1 MKKSLKCFNVVTIIA
16 LLLSITL
23 PSPSAFA
30 EIHKKSWDELQGN
43 DVRIKAEQVNAEI
56 YRGEVAEREHVF
68 QYTIE
73 NTGDTPIQELV
84 LKQNNENEITFLS
97 QSMKVNGEKLPENK
111 VADFYVEEKDKGG
124 KLLSSNLKIRDLKS
138 HEKMT
143 VLIKASRTQH
153 FNKEYKQKI
162 SVQKDQVQIGSM
174 SFDVEGIPSE
184 DKVEATADD
193 EADSSKKSVV
203 PSVNNTTKKV
213 DEKLKVSVEDTNK
226 PTSNTE
232 LVKQP
237 VTEAEKQ
244 PEKEVAKQSDA
255 EVQAASENAS
265 KVQIQ
270 VGDKQGFG
278 DPLYSVITAG
288 DLVQTGNVT
297 LGLTTDHYG
306 RQSLGYK
313 TNKMTV
319 DVDNDDSTF
328 NSSTGAF
335 PTIPAGSKVK
345 KAYLF
350 WTAAMGVP
358 GNITDRKVT
367 EDQVRQPVKMKMGN
381 KQYAEV
387 SADSIRKA
395 DYLPYISN
403 YSGSGAGYVAY
414 ADVTNVIAQQGISQ
428 TLTVANV
435 PQIKDVTGGGY
446 YWGNWNLILVYEN
459 YKETVK
465 DMKIWEGLVS
475 QKSTAWTDVSVNKIN
490 TPKEGAFKAKFS
502 YFSSQGDPAEKDG
515 YAYDYGEYDF
525 GAGYIKIKN
534 INGKDND
541 ANDSSMTEVQVDGTN
556 EFVTK
561 KYPGYNP
568 DWTNSF
574 STDIHTY
581 HFEGPNQ
588 VKNDLKEAKMR
599 FRANGATGDI
609 YVLNNATFVTEHNA
623 PNLQVDKKALD
634 SAGKEIKEVKAG
646 EEITYKIEVKN
657 DTKNNQAPVS
667 NVKGFDK
674 LDDRLEYVPGSI
686 QYVTGSNTGQKTDDA
701 SDDEAEFVNNQID
714 FRIGEGADAKDGGV
728 LKPGESAVLT
738 FKVKVKE
745 SIKSDTTVKNVV
757 AVKGQD
763 SAEIKYESEDDAN
776 VTVTIPKEVPGEI
789 EARKIASNKSPKL
802 GDEVE
807 YRITFKNKVKDG
819 RLDVLTIEDELPSS
833 LEFVKDS
840 LKAEGVQPEP
850 VELKFENGKIIA
862 KYPAITDMEERSI
875 VFKTKVKEN
884 AEIGKEITNKATVS
898 DKTTSPKNIEEKIT
912 PQHKAGRIDAKKKA
926 TNKKPKL
933 GEEFEYQI
941 SFNNTVENG
950 KLEAVT
956 IEDEIPANLEFIQG
970 SERAEG
976 AGPSPVELKV
986 ENGKVIAKY
995 PAITDTKER
1004 SIIFK
1009 VKVKEE
1015 AKAGE
1020 TIVNKAVVS
1029 DPNGQSEHPEEKVTP
1044 DYKDGKVDVDKS
1056 VTNQTPKLGEEVEY
1070 RITFHNTVENGKLE
1084 KVMIEDTLPA
1094 GVEYVKDSLKAEGIK
1109 PEPVELKME
1118 NGKIIA
1124 KYPEITDTEKRSIV
1138 FKVKVKDSAK
1148 VGEAIVNKAIAK
1160 DPKHDP
1166 VDAKVVITPQSKK
1179 GEIAATKVVNNEKPK
1194 LGEEIE
1200 YRISFHN
1207 TVENGKI
1214 AEVRVE
1220 DTIPKGLEYVE
1231 NSIKAEGEAPSPV
1244 ELTVEAGVVKAK
1256 YIDITDTKERSIVF
1270 KVKVKEEVEV
1280 GKEIVNKAI
1289 VDDTKHQPI
1298 EPEER
1303 ITPQHKDGII
1313 NAAKI
1318 VDNPS
1323 PKLGEEVEYRISF
1336 KNTVENGKLEKVKIE
1351 DTIPN
1356 GLEYVKGSE
1365 KAEGDK
1371 PAPVKLHVKDGK
1383 VIAEYENI
1391 TDTKERSIVFTVKVK
1406 EEAEIGKEIV
1416 NQAIVDDTKDSK
1428 KPEAKITPLHKDGKI
1443 KAKKSVNNETPK
1455 LGEEVEYRISFK
1467 NTVENGKLAEVKIE
1481 DTLPE
1486 GLEYVENS
1494 LKAEGA
1500 GPNPVELKMENGK
1513 VLAKYPEITDIE
1525 ERSITFKVKVK
1536 EEVKV
1541 GEKIV
1546 NKAIVDD
1553 TKHDPIN
1560 PKAEITPQYKDGKI
1574 EAEKVVNNP
1583 SPKLEE
1589 EVEYRIS
1596 FKNTVEHGK
1605 LAGVIIEDD
1614 LPNGLEYV
1622 KGSLQAEGSKPDP
1635 VELKF
1640 ENGKVLA
1647 KYPEITD
1654 TKERSITF
1662 KVKVKGNVS
1671 DTIINQAIV
1680 SDTKHPP
1687 ETPKAEIIPQHKDG
1701 KLEAKKVVN
1710 NLLPKLGEE
1719 VEYRISFKNTV
1730 ENGKLAEVK
1739 IEDTLPEGLEYVE
1752 NSLKAEGAG
1761 TDSVELK
1768 FENGKILAKYPEI
1781 TDTKERSITFK
1792 VKVKDEVKIGGKIVN
1807 KAIIDDTKK
1816 EPETPT
1822 AEITPQH
1829 KDGKVEAEKT
1839 VNNPSPKLG
1848 EEIEYRISFKN
1859 TVENGK
1865 LAEVKIEDTLPN
1877 GLEYVKD
1884 SLQAEGSKPN
1894 PVELK
1899 VKDGK
1904 VIAKYPEI
1912 TDIEERS
1919 IVFKAKVKEDFK
1931 VGEGIVNKVV
1941 VDDTKDPKTREV
1953 TVTPEYKDGKL
1964 KAEKFV
1970 NNKKP
1975 KLGEEVEYRIN
1986 FKNTVENGKLVEV
1999 KVEDEIPAGLE
2010 YVENS
2015 LQAEGSKP
2023 NPVELKFE
2031 NGKVMAKYPVITDTK
2046 ERSIVFK
2053 AKVKEEAEIG
2063 KEIVNKAIVVDT
2075 THEPEKPYVEIT
2087 PQYKDGKIVA
2097 EKVANNHK
2105 PKLGEE
2111 VEYRIRFKN
2120 TVENG
2125 KLAEVNIKDTLPK
2138 GLEYVEGSITAEGSK
2153 PKPVE
2158 LKVENGK
2165 VTAKYPAITD
2175 TEERSIVFK
2184 AKVKESVKAG
2194 EEIVNEAIVDDTKN
2208 VPEEPYVPITP
2219 QYKDGKI
2226 EARKEVSNHEPKL
2239 GEEIEYRI
2247 IFNNT
2252 VKDGKLAEVKI
2263 EDEIPAG
2270 LEFVQGS
2277 EKAEGDEPKPV
2288 ELKVENGKVIAT
2300 YSEIIDTKE
2309 RSIAFKVKV
2318 KDSVAIGKG
2327 ITNKAIIHVDDPN
2340 HPIIEPTAKITP
2352 QYKDGKVKA
2361 DKKVSKKDPK
2371 LGEEI
2376 EYRISFHNTVKD
2388 GKLAEVKIE
2397 DEIPSGLEYVKDSL
2411 KAEGEEPAP
2420 VELKEEAGKVTA
2432 KYENITD
2439 TKERSIIFK
2448 VKVKD
2453 SVEVDKA
2460 IVNKAIVDDTKNPPE
2475 RPEVYITPQHKD
2487 GKVKADKKV
2496 SKKDPKLGEE
2506 VEYQIRFKNTVE
2518 NGKLAEV
2525 KIEDQLP
2532 TGLEYVKDSLK
2543 SEGNEPNPVELK
2555 EEAGKITAKYENI
2568 TDTAER
2574 SIIFKVKVTE
2584 VAKVGKKIVNTAI
2597 VDDDNPKN
2605 PPQKPEAIITP
2616 EYKDGKLK
2624 AEKTVNNPAP
2634 KLGEEVEYRITFR
2647 NVVEHGKVAKVK
2659 IKDELPSSLEFVEGS
2674 ERAEGENPKPLH
2686 VKVKNGIVLAEYP
2699 EIVDTK
2705 ERSIIFK
2712 VKVKEKAKVGEE
2724 IVNTAV
2730 VEDTINPP
2738 EQPNVTI
2745 QPQYKDGAL
2754 QAEKTV
2760 SNQEPKLGEEVEYRI
2775 SFENTVENGRL
2786 TEVKVEDEIPAGLE
2800 YVQDSIKSDGPE
2812 PNPVELKVENGKVTV
2827 KYPEITDM
2835 KKRSIIFKVKV
2846 QETVQVGKEIINKAI
2861 VDDNNPTTPPVE
2873 SLIPITPQY
2882 KDGKLEARKE
2892 VSNHEPK
2899 LGEEIEYRIT
2909 FNGTVDGGKLVDVK
2923 IEDEI
2928 PAGLEYVKDSLEAVG
2943 DKPVPT
2949 ELKVE
2954 NGKVTAKYPEIT
2966 DTKERSI
2973 IFKAKVK
2980 ETVKVGGEI
2989 TNKAIIHVD
2998 DPNHPVIE
3006 PTATIKPE
3014 YKDGQLKAMKAVS
3027 NKEPKLGEEVEYRIS
3042 FKNTV
3047 ENGKV
3052 AEVKVEDEIPAGL
3065 EYVQD
3070 SLRFEGAEPNP
3081 VELKVEFGKVIAKYL
3096 DIADRKERSIIFKA
3110 KVKETVETGEK
3121 IVNKAIVGDTIN
3133 QPEEPVVSITPQY
3146 KDGML
3151 KAEKEVS
3158 NKEPKLGEE
3167 VEYRISFKNTV
3178 ENGKLA
3184 EVKIE
3189 DQLPDGLEYVKDS
3202 VKAKGAIEVKVENGK
3217 LTAKYENIIDTKE
3230 RNITFKVKVKEKAGE
3245 EIVNRAIVDDG
3256 INQPLEP
3263 TVSIKPKEPEVKP
3276 EDPKEPEVKPEDPKE
3291 PEVKPEDPKE
3301 PEVKPEDPKEP
3312 EVKPEDPKEPE
3323 VKPEDPK
3330 EPEVKPEDPKEPEV
3344 KPEDP
3349 KEPEVKPED
3358 PKEPEVKPED
3368 PKEPEVKPEDPKEP
3382 EVKPE
3387 DPKEPEVKPE
3397 DPKEPEVKP
3406 EDPKEPE
3413 VKPEDP
3419 KEPEVKPE
3427 DPKEPEVKPEDPK
3440 EPEVKPED
3448 PKEPEVKPEDPK
3460 EPEVKPEDPKEPEV
3474 KPEDPKEPEVKPED
3488 PKEPEVKPEDPKE
3501 PEVKLEK
3508 PEVRLEKL
3516 IKEPQVK
3523 VERELPKTGAASPW
3537 MVSVGAGISFLVGGV
3552 LFVLGRRRKQ

>member
-1 MKKSLKCFNVVTIIA
+1 MKQVLKCFNVVTMIT
-16 LLLSITL
+16 LLLSIIL

-30 EIHKKSWDELQGN
+30 TEINKKSWDELQGN
-43 DVRIKAEQVNAEI
+43 DVKIKAEKVNAEM

-73 NTGDTPIQELV
+73 NTGDKPIQELV
-84 LKQNNENEITFLS
+84 IKQNNDNEIIFLP
-97 QSMKVNGEKLPENK
+97 QSVKVNGEKLPENK
-111 VADFYVEEKDKGG
+111 IGDFYIEEKDKGG

-153 FNKEYKQKI
+153 FNKEFKQKI
-162 SVQKDQVQIGSM
+162 SVQKDQVQIGNM
-174 SFDVEGIPSE
+174 SVDVEGIPSE
-184 DKVEATADD
+184 DKVEANGDD
-193 EADSSKKSVV
+193 EADSSKKEVGSITN
-203 PSVNNTTKKV
+203 SKTKEV
-213 DEKLKVSVEDTNK
+213 DGKLKVSVEDKN
-226 PTSNTE
+226 TSTQKTE
-232 LVKQP
+232 IEKVKQP
-237 VTEAEKQ
+237 EAEKQ
-244 PEKEVAKQSDA
+244 LEKEEKQSPLAVKQSDA

-270 VGDKQGFG
+270 TGDKQGFG
-278 DPLYSVITAG
+278 DPLYSTIAPG
-288 DLVQTGNVT
+288 NLVQTGNVT
-297 LGLTTDHYG
+297 LGLTSDHYG
-306 RQSLGYK
+306 RQSMGYK

-335 PTIPAGSKVK
+335 PNIPAGSKVK

-350 WTAAMGVP
+350 WTAAMGLP
-358 GNITDRKVT
+358 GNIADRKVT

-381 KQYAEV
+381 KEYAEV

-414 ADVTNVIAQQGISQ
+414 ADVTNVVAQQGISQ

-435 PQIKDVTGGGY
+435 PQIKDVTGSGY

-475 QKSTAWTDVSVNKIN
+475 QKSTAWTDISVNKIN

-502 YFSSQGDPAEKDG
+502 YFSSQGDPADNDG

-525 GAGYIKIKN
+525 GLGYQKFKN
-534 INGKDND
+534 IKGKDND
-541 ANDSSMTEVQVDGTN
+541 VNDSSMTEVQVDGTN

-581 HFEGPNQ
+581 HLEGPTQ

-599 FRANGATGDI
+599 FRAYGGGGDI

-634 SAGKEIKEVKAG
+634 SAGKEIKDVKAG
-646 EEITYKIEVKN
+646 EEFTYQIEVKN

-686 QYVTGSNTGQKTDDA
+686 QYVTGSNKGQKTDDA
-701 SDDEAEFVNNQID
+701 NDDEAEFVNNQID
-714 FRIGEGADAKDGGV
+714 FRVGEGADAKNGGV
-728 LKPGESAVLT
+728 LKPGESTVIT
-738 FKVKVKE
+738 FKVKVKD
-745 SIKSDTTVKNVV
+745 SVQSDTTVTNVV
-757 AVKGQD
+757 VVKGQD
-763 SAEIKYESEDDAN
+763 SAEIKYETEDDAN
-776 VTVTIPKEVPGEI
+776 VTVTTPKEVPGEI
-789 EARKIASNKSPKL
+789 EARKIASNKTPKL

-807 YRITFKNKVKDG
+807 YRITFKNKTKDG

-833 LEFVKDS
+833 LEYVKDS
-840 LKAEGVQPEP
+840 LKAEGVKPEP
-850 VELKFENGKIIA
+850 VELKFENGKVIA
-862 KYPAITDMEERSI
+862 KYPEIMDMEERSI
-875 VFKTKVKEN
+875 VFKTKVKET
-884 AEIGKEITNKATVS
+884 AKIGEEIVNKATVS
-898 DKTTSPKNIEEKIT
+898 DKTNPPKDLEEKIT
-912 PQHKAGRIDAKKKA
+912 PQHKAGKIDAKKKA

-941 SFNNTVENG
+941 SFKNTVENG
-950 KLEAVT
+950 KLDAVT
-956 IEDEIPANLEFIQG
+956 IEDEIPANLEFVQG

-976 AGPSPVELKV
+976 TEPNPVELKV

-995 PAITDTKER
+995 PEITDTKER
-1004 SIIFK
+1004 SIAFK

-1029 DPNGQSEHPEEKVTP
+1029 EPNGQSEHPEEKITP
-1044 DYKDGKVDVDKS
+1044 NYKYGKVDVEKN

-1070 RITFHNTVENGKLE
+1070 RITFYNTVENGKLE
-1084 KVMIEDTLPA
+1084 TVLVEDTLPK

-1109 PEPVELKME
+1109 PEPVELKVE
-1118 NGKIIA
+1118 DGKVMA
-1124 KYPEITDTEKRSIV
+1124 KYPEIMDTEKRSIV

-1160 DPKHDP
+1160 DPKNEP
-1166 VDAKVVITPQSKK
+1166 VESKVVITPQSKK
-1179 GEIAATKVVNNEKPK
+1179 GEIAATKVVNNKKPK

-1207 TVENGKI
+1207 TVENGKL
-1214 AEVRVE
+1214 ETVRVE

-1231 NSIKAEGEAPSPV
+1231 NSIKAEGEEPGPV
-1244 ELTVEAGVVKAK
+1244 ELAVENGIVKAK
-1256 YIDITDTKERSIVF
+1256 YIDIMDMKERSIVF
-1270 KVKVKEEVEV
+1270 KVKVKEEVKV
-1280 GKEIVNKAI
+1280 DKEIVNKAI
-1289 VDDTKHQPI
+1289 VDDTKNPPI

-1313 NAAKI
+1313 DSKKT

-1336 KNTVENGKLEKVKIE
+1336 KNTVENGKLEKVIIE

-1371 PAPVKLHVKDGK
+1371 PAPLKLSVKDGK
-1383 VIAEYENI
+1383 VIAEYDNI
-1391 TDTKERSIVFTVKVK
+1391 TDMKERSIVFKVKVK
-1406 EEAEIGKEIV
+1406 EEAEVGKEII
-1416 NQAIVDDTKDSK
+1416 NKAIVDDMKDPK
-1428 KPEAKITPLHKDGKI
+1428 EPEAKITPLHKDGKI
-1443 KAKKSVNNETPK
+1443 KAKKIVNNETPKLGEEVEYRISMKNTVKNGKLTDVTVEDTLPEGLEYVENSLKAEGAGIDSVELKFENGKVMAKYPEIMDTEERSIVFKVKVKEEVKVGKKIINKATIDDSQNKPVNPTAEITPQYKDGKLEAKKTVNNETPKLGEEVEYRINFKNTVEHGKLTEVKIEDDLPNGLEYVKDSLKVEGSKPDPVELKFENGKVMAKYPEITDTKERSITFKVKVKGKVSDSIVNEAIVSDTKHPPETPTAEIIPQHKDGKVKAKKTVNNETPK

-1467 NTVENGKLAEVKIE
+1467 NTVENGKLAEVK
-1481 DTLPE
+1481 L
-1486 GLEYVENS
+1486 
-1494 LKAEGA
+1494 
-1500 GPNPVELKMENGK
+1500 
-1513 VLAKYPEITDIE
+1513 
-1525 ERSITFKVKVK
+1525 
-1536 EEVKV
+1536 
-1541 GEKIV
+1541 
-1546 NKAIVDD
+1546 
-1553 TKHDPIN
+1553 
-1560 PKAEITPQYKDGKI
+1560 
-1574 EAEKVVNNP
+1574 
-1583 SPKLEE
+1583 
-1589 EVEYRIS
+1589 
-1596 FKNTVEHGK
+1596 
-1605 LAGVIIEDD
+1605 EDD

-1622 KGSLQAEGSKPDP
+1622 KDSLRAEGTKPD
-1635 VELKF
+1635 
-1640 ENGKVLA
+1640 
-1647 KYPEITD
+1647 
-1654 TKERSITF
+1654 
-1662 KVKVKGNVS
+1662 
-1671 DTIINQAIV
+1671 
-1680 SDTKHPP
+1680 
-1687 ETPKAEIIPQHKDG
+1687 
-1701 KLEAKKVVN
+1701 
-1710 NLLPKLGEE
+1710 
-1719 VEYRISFKNTV
+1719 
-1730 ENGKLAEVK
+1730 
-1739 IEDTLPEGLEYVE
+1739 
-1752 NSLKAEGAG
+1752 
-1761 TDSVELK
+1761 
-1768 FENGKILAKYPEI
+1768 
-1781 TDTKERSITFK
+1781 
-1792 VKVKDEVKIGGKIVN
+1792 
-1807 KAIIDDTKK
+1807 
-1816 EPETPT
+1816 
-1822 AEITPQH
+1822 
-1829 KDGKVEAEKT
+1829 
-1839 VNNPSPKLG
+1839 
-1848 EEIEYRISFKN
+1848 
-1859 TVENGK
+1859 
-1865 LAEVKIEDTLPN
+1865 
-1877 GLEYVKD
+1877 
-1884 SLQAEGSKPN
+1884 

-1912 TDIEERS
+1912 TDTEERS
-1919 IVFKAKVKEDFK
+1919 IVFKAKVKEEFK
-1931 VGEGIVNKVV
+1931 VGEGLVNKVV
-1941 VDDTKDPKTREV
+1941 VDDTKDPTTSEV
-1953 TVTPEYKDGKL
+1953 TITPEYKDGKL

-1975 KLGEEVEYRIN
+1975 KLGEEIEYRIS

-2023 NPVELKFE
+2023 SPVELKFE
-2031 NGKVMAKYPVITDTK
+2031 NGKVMAKYLEIMDTK
-2046 ERSIVFK
+2046 ERSIIFK
-2053 AKVKEEAEIG
+2053 VRVKEEAEIG

-2075 THEPEKPYVEIT
+2075 KNEPEEPHVEIT
-2087 PQYKDGKIVA
+2087 PQYKDGKIA
-2097 EKVANNHK
+2097 AQKVANNHK

-2111 VEYRIRFKN
+2111 VEYRISFKN

-2125 KLAEVNIKDTLPK
+2125 KLAEVNIKDALPN

-2158 LKVENGK
+2158 LHVKNNKVM
-2165 VTAKYPAITD
+2165 AKYPAITD

-2184 AKVKESVKAG
+2184 AKVKESAKVG

-2208 VPEEPYVPITP
+2208 LPEEPYVPITP

-2270 LEFVQGS
+2270 LEFVEGS
-2277 EKAEGDEPKPV
+2277 EKAEGEEPKPV
-2288 ELKVENGKVIAT
+2288 ELKVENGKVMAK
-2300 YSEIIDTKE
+2300 YSEIMDTQE
-2309 RSIAFKVKV
+2309 RSIVFKVKV
-2318 KDSVAIGKG
+2318 KDSVTIGKD

-2340 HPIIEPTAKITP
+2340 HPVIDPTAKITP
-2352 QYKDGKVKA
+2352 QYKDGKIA
-2361 DKKVSKKDPK
+2361 AHKKVNNHKPK

-2376 EYRISFHNTVKD
+2376 EYRISFNNTVKD

-2397 DEIPSGLEYVKDSL
+2397 DEIPFGLEYVKDSL
-2411 KAEGEEPAP
+2411 KAEGDKPSP
-2420 VELKEEAGKVTA
+2420 VELKEEAGKVSA

-2439 TKERSIIFK
+2439 MKERSIIFK

-2475 RPEVYITPQHKD
+2475 RPEVDITPQHKD
-2487 GKVKADKKV
+2487 GKFKANKKV

-2506 VEYQIRFKNTVE
+2506 VEYRISFKNTVE

-2532 TGLEYVKDSLK
+2532 NGLEYVKDSLK
-2543 SEGNEPNPVELK
+2543 AEGNEPNPVELK

-2584 VAKVGKKIVNTAI
+2584 AVKVGKKIVNTAI

-2616 EYKDGKLK
+2616 EYKNGKIK

-2647 NVVEHGKVAKVK
+2647 NVVEHGKLAKVK
-2659 IKDELPSSLEFVEGS
+2659 IKDELPNSLEFVEGS
-2674 ERAEGENPKPLH
+2674 ERAEGDNPKPLH
-2686 VKVKNGIVLAEYP
+2686 VKVKNGTVLAEYP
-2699 EIVDTK
+2699 EITDTK
-2705 ERSIIFK
+2705 ERSIVFK
-2712 VKVKEKAKVGEE
+2712 AKVKEKAKIGEA

-2738 EQPNVTI
+2738 EKPNVAI
-2745 QPQYKDGAL
+2745 QPQHKEGVL

-2760 SNQEPKLGEEVEYRI
+2760 SNHEPKLGEEVEYRI
-2775 SFENTVENGRL
+2775 SFENTVENGKL

-2812 PNPVELKVENGKVTV
+2812 PNPVELKVENGKVIA
-2827 KYPEITDM
+2827 KYPEITDT

-2846 QETVQVGKEIINKAI
+2846 QETVQVGKEIINKAV
-2861 VDDNNPTTPPVE
+2861 VDDNNPTNPPVE

-2928 PAGLEYVKDSLEAVG
+2928 PSGLEYVKESLEAVG

-2954 NGKVTAKYPEIT
+2954 NGKVTVKYPEIT

-2973 IFKAKVK
+2973 IFKVKVK
-2980 ETVKVGGEI
+2980 ESVKVGEEI

-2998 DPNHPVIE
+2998 DPNHPVME

-3014 YKDGQLKAMKAVS
+3014 YKDGKLKATK
-3027 NKEPKLGEEVEYRIS
+3027 
-3042 FKNTV
+3042 TV
-3047 ENGKV
+3047 N
-3052 AEVKVEDEIPAGL
+3052 
-3065 EYVQD
+3065 
-3070 SLRFEGAEPNP
+3070 
-3081 VELKVEFGKVIAKYL
+3081 
-3096 DIADRKERSIIFKA
+3096 
-3110 KVKETVETGEK
+3110 
-3121 IVNKAIVGDTIN
+3121 
-3133 QPEEPVVSITPQY
+3133 
-3146 KDGML
+3146 
-3151 KAEKEVS
+3151 

-3184 EVKIE
+3184 EVKVE
-3189 DQLPDGLEYVKDS
+3189 DEIPAGLEYVQDS
-3202 VKAKGAIEVKVENGK
+3202 IRFEGAEPNPIELKMEFGKVI
-3217 LTAKYENIIDTKE
+3217 AKYLEITDTKE
-3230 RNITFKVKVKEKAGE
+3230 RSIIFKVKVKAAPSKG
-3245 EIVNRAIVDDG
+3245 ITNRAVVDDK
-3256 INQPLEP
+3256 INPPLEP
-3263 TVSIKPKEPEVKP
+3263 TVTILPKTKEDLKIPEEPKEPEVKP
-3276 EDPKEPEVKPEDPKE
+3276 EEPKEPKEPEVKPEEPKEPKE
-3291 PEVKPEDPKE
+3291 PEVKPEE
-3301 PEVKPEDPKEP
+3301 
-3312 EVKPEDPKEPE
+3312 
-3323 VKPEDPK
+3323 
-3330 EPEVKPEDPKEPEV
+3330 
-3344 KPEDP
+3344 
-3349 KEPEVKPED
+3349 
-3358 PKEPEVKPED
+3358 
-3368 PKEPEVKPEDPKEP
+3368 
-3382 EVKPE
+3382 
-3387 DPKEPEVKPE
+3387 
-3397 DPKEPEVKP
+3397 
-3406 EDPKEPE
+3406 
-3413 VKPEDP
+3413 
-3419 KEPEVKPE
+3419 
-3427 DPKEPEVKPEDPK
+3427 
-3440 EPEVKPED
+3440 
-3448 PKEPEVKPEDPK
+3448 
-3460 EPEVKPEDPKEPEV
+3460 
-3474 KPEDPKEPEVKPED
+3474 
-3488 PKEPEVKPEDPKE
+3488 
-3501 PEVKLEK
+3501 
-3508 PEVRLEKL
+3508 
-3516 IKEPQVK
+3516 
-3523 VERELPKTGAASPW
+3523 
-3537 MVSVGAGISFLVGGV
+3537 
-3552 LFVLGRRRKQ
+3552 

>member
-43 DVRIKAEQVNAEI
+43 DVRIKAEKVNAEI

-73 NTGDTPIQELV
+73 NTGDKPIQELV
-84 LKQNNENEITFLS
+84 IKQNNDNEIIFLP
-97 QSMKVNGEKLPENK
+97 QSVKVNGEKLPENK
-111 VADFYVEEKDKGG
+111 IGDFYIEEKDKGG
-124 KLLSSNLKIRDLKS
+124 KPLSSNLKIRDLKS

-143 VLIKASRTQH
+143 VLIKASRAQH

-297 LGLTTDHYG
+297 LGLKDNHYTRLSMGKQSNKTTV
-306 RQSLGYK
+306 
-313 TNKMTV
+313 N
-319 DVDNDDSTF
+319 VDNDVTTF

-335 PTIPAGSKVK
+335 PNIPAGSKVK

-350 WTAAMGVP
+350 WTAAMGTPASGYKDYRVS
-358 GNITDRKVT
+358 D
-367 EDQVRQPVKMKMGN
+367 EDVRQPVKMKMGN
-381 KQYAEV
+381 KEYAEV

-395 DYLPYISN
+395 NSLPYISN

-414 ADVTNVIAQQGISQ
+414 ADVTNVIAKQGISQ
-428 TLTVANV
+428 TVTVANI
-435 PQIKDVTGGGY
+435 PQIKFENGGGY

-465 DMKIWEGLVS
+465 DMKIWEGLVA
-475 QKSTAWTDVSVNKIN
+475 QKDAVNWTGININHIN
-490 TPKEGAFKAKFS
+490 TPKDGAFKAKFS
-502 YFSSQGDPAEKDG
+502 YFSSQGDPAEDKGIVKDG

-525 GAGYIKIKN
+525 GYGYVKLKN
-534 INGKDND
+534 IDGKDD
-541 ANDSSMTEVQVDGTN
+541 DVNDSTMTEIQVDGTN

-581 HFEGPNQ
+581 HLEGPSQ
-588 VKNDLKEAKMR
+588 VKNDLTSGNIHFKAKY
-599 FRANGATGDI
+599 ATGDI

-745 SIKSDTTVKNVV
+745 SIKSNTTVKNVV

-875 VFKTKVKEN
+875 VFKTKVKET
-884 AEIGKEITNKATVS
+884 AKIGEEIVNKAIVS
-898 DKTTSPKNIEEKIT
+898 DKTNPPKNIEEKIT
-912 PQHKAGRIDAKKKA
+912 PQHKAGKIDAKKKA

-995 PAITDTKER
+995 PEITDTKER

-1148 VGEAIVNKAIAK
+1148 VGGAIVNKAIAK
-1160 DPKHDP
+1160 DPKNEP
-1166 VDAKVVITPQSKK
+1166 VESDVVITPQSKK
-1179 GEIAATKVVNNEKPK
+1179 GEIAATKVVNNKKPK

-1207 TVENGKI
+1207 MVENGKL
-1214 AEVRVE
+1214 AEARVE

-1270 KVKVKEEVEV
+1270 KVKVKEEAEV
-1280 GKEIVNKAI
+1280 
-1289 VDDTKHQPI
+1289 
-1298 EPEER
+1298 
-1303 ITPQHKDGII
+1303 
-1313 NAAKI
+1313 
-1318 VDNPS
+1318 
-1323 PKLGEEVEYRISF
+1323 
-1336 KNTVENGKLEKVKIE
+1336 
-1351 DTIPN
+1351 
-1356 GLEYVKGSE
+1356 
-1365 KAEGDK
+1365 
-1371 PAPVKLHVKDGK
+1371 
-1383 VIAEYENI
+1383 
-1391 TDTKERSIVFTVKVK
+1391 
-1406 EEAEIGKEIV
+1406 GKEIV

-1486 GLEYVENS
+1486 GVEYVENS

-1513 VLAKYPEITDIE
+1513 VLAKYPEIADIE

-1596 FKNTVEHGK
+1596 FKNTVEYGK
-1605 LAGVIIEDD
+1605 LAEVIIEDD

-1622 KGSLQAEGSKPDP
+1622 KGSLQAEGSKPNP

-1768 FENGKILAKYPEI
+1768 FENGKIMAKYPEI

-1912 TDIEERS
+1912 TDKEERS

-1931 VGEGIVNKVV
+1931 VGEGIINKVV

-1953 TVTPEYKDGKL
+1953 TITPEYKDGKL

-1999 KVEDEIPAGLE
+1999 KIEDEIPAGLE

-2125 KLAEVNIKDTLPK
+2125 KLAEVSIKDTLPK

-2226 EARKEVSNHEPKL
+2226 EARKEVSNYEPKL

-2277 EKAEGDEPKPV
+2277 EKAEGAEPKPV

-2300 YSEIIDTKE
+2300 YAEIMDTEE
-2309 RSIAFKVKV
+2309 RSIVFKVKV
-2318 KDSVAIGKG
+2318 KESVTIGKA

-2352 QYKDGKVKA
+2352 QYKDGKIIA
-2361 DKKVSKKDPK
+2361 HKKVNNDKPK

-2376 EYRISFHNTVKD
+2376 EYRISFSNTVKD

-2411 KAEGEEPAP
+2411 KAEGDKPAP

-2453 SVEVDKA
+2453 TAEVDKA
-2460 IVNKAIVDDTKNPPE
+2460 IVNRAIVDDTKNPPE
-2475 RPEVYITPQHKD
+2475 RPEVEITPQYKE
-2487 GKVKADKKV
+2487 GKVKADKNV

-2506 VEYQIRFKNTVE
+2506 VEYRISFKNTVE
-2518 NGKLAEV
+2518 NGKLAEL

-2532 TGLEYVKDSLK
+2532 AGLEYVKDSLK
-2543 SEGNEPNPVELK
+2543 AEGNEPNPVELK

-2574 SIIFKVKVTE
+2574 SISFKVKVTE
-2584 VAKVGKKIVNTAI
+2584 AVKVGKTIVNKAI
-2597 VDDDNPKN
+2597 VDDHNPKN

-2659 IKDELPSSLEFVEGS
+2659 IKDELPTGLEFVEGS

-2786 TEVKVEDEIPAGLE
+2786 TEVKIEDEIPAGLE

-2812 PNPVELKVENGKVTV
+2812 PDPVELKVENGKVTA

-2892 VSNHEPK
+2892 VSNHAPK

-2980 ETVKVGGEI
+2980 DTVKVGGEI

-3014 YKDGQLKAMKAVS
+3014 YKDGKLKATKAVS
-3027 NKEPKLGEEVEYRIS
+3027 NKEPKIGEEVEYRIS

-3312 EVKPEDPKEPE
+3312 EVKPEDPKES
-3323 VKPEDPK
+3323 
-3330 EPEVKPEDPKEPEV
+3330 EVKPEDPKEPEV

>member
-30 EIHKKSWDELQGN
+30 EIHKKNWDELQGN

-288 DLVQTGNVT
+288 DLVQTGNTT
-297 LGLTTDHYG
+297 LGLVDEKTRYG
-306 RQSLGYK
+306 RQSLGYRTDK
-313 TNKMTV
+313 YTV
-319 DVDNDDSTF
+319 NVDKVDGNF

-335 PTIPAGSKVK
+335 PQIPAGSKVK

-350 WTAAMGVP
+350 WTAAMGTPLYAKENVVS
-358 GNITDRKVT
+358 D
-367 EDQVRQPVKMKMGN
+367 EDVRQPVKMKMGN
-381 KQYAEV
+381 KEYTEV

-395 DYLPYISN
+395 KAISYISD
-403 YSGSGAGYVAY
+403 YSTGVNGDGYVAY
-414 ADVTNVIAQQGISQ
+414 ADVTNVIMEQGISQ
-428 TLTVANV
+428 TVTVANV
-435 PQIKDVTGGGY
+435 PQMTGDKGNGY

-465 DMKIWEGLVS
+465 DMKIWEGLVV
-475 QKSTAWTDVSVNKIN
+475 QKSTAWANISVNKIN

-502 YFSSQGDPAEKDG
+502 YFSSQGDPAENDG
-515 YAYDYGEYDF
+515 YAWDYGEYDF
-525 GAGYIKIKN
+525 GLGYQKLKN
-534 INGKDND
+534 INGKEND
-541 ANDSSMTEVQVDGTN
+541 VNDSSMTEVQVDGTN

-581 HFEGPNQ
+581 HLEGPKQ
-588 VKNDLKEAKMR
+588 VKSDLKEAKMR
-599 FRANGATGDI
+599 FRANSGYGDI

-728 LKPGESAVLT
+728 LKPGESAILT

-776 VTVTIPKEVPGEI
+776 VTITIPKEVPGEI

-819 RLDVLTIEDELPSS
+819 CLDVLTIEDELPSS

-840 LKAEGVQPEP
+840 LKAEGEKPEP

-912 PQHKAGRIDAKKKA
+912 PQHKAGKIDAKKKA
-926 TNKKPKL
+926 TNKHPKL

-956 IEDEIPANLEFIQG
+956 IEDEIPANLEFVQG

-995 PAITDTKER
+995 PEITDTKER

-1015 AKAGE
+1015 AKVGE

-1029 DPNGQSEHPEEKVTP
+1029 EQNGQSEHPEEKVTP

-1084 KVMIEDTLPA
+1084 NVLVEDTLPKD
-1094 GVEYVKDSLKAEGIK
+1094 VEYVKDSLKAEGIK

-1118 NGKIIA
+1118 DGKIIA
-1124 KYPEITDTEKRSIV
+1124 KYPEITDTEKRNIV

-1160 DPKHDP
+1160 DPKNKP
-1166 VDAKVVITPQSKK
+1166 VESDVVITPQSKK
-1179 GEIAATKVVNNEKPK
+1179 GEIAATKVVNNKKPK

-1207 TVENGKI
+1207 MVENGKL

-1391 TDTKERSIVFTVKVK
+1391 TDTKERSIVFKVKVK
-1406 EEAEIGKEIV
+1406 EEAEVGKEIV

-1486 GLEYVENS
+1486 GVEYVENS

-1541 GEKIV
+1541 GGKIV

-1605 LAGVIIEDD
+1605 LAEVIIEDD

-1622 KGSLQAEGSKPDP
+1622 KGSLQAEGSKPNP

-1671 DTIINQAIV
+1671 DTIVNQAIV

-1687 ETPKAEIIPQHKDG
+1687 ETPKVEIIPQHKDG

-1719 VEYRISFKNTV
+1719 VEYQISFKNTV

-1768 FENGKILAKYPEI
+1768 FENGKIMAKYPEI

-1792 VKVKDEVKIGGKIVN
+1792 VKVKGNVSDTIVN
-1807 KAIIDDTKK
+1807 QAIVSDTKHP
-1816 EPETPT
+1816 PETPKV
-1822 AEITPQH
+1822 EIIPQH
-1829 KDGKVEAEKT
+1829 KDGKLEAKKV

-1848 EEIEYRISFKN
+1848 EEVEYRISFKN

-1865 LAEVKIEDTLPN
+1865 LAEVRIEDNLPN

-1884 SLQAEGSKPN
+1884 SVKAEGSKPE
-1894 PVELK
+1894 PVELQ

-2023 NPVELKFE
+2023 SPVELKFE

-2087 PQYKDGKIVA
+2087 PQYKDGKIIA

-2138 GLEYVEGSITAEGSK
+2138 GLEYVEGSITVEGSK

-2158 LKVENGK
+2158 LQVKNNKVM
-2165 VTAKYPAITD
+2165 AKYPAITD

-2277 EKAEGDEPKPV
+2277 EKAEGAEPKPV

-2300 YSEIIDTKE
+2300 YAEIMDTEE
-2309 RSIAFKVKV
+2309 RSIVFKVKV
-2318 KDSVAIGKG
+2318 KESVTIGKA

-2352 QYKDGKVKA
+2352 QYKDGKIIA
-2361 DKKVSKKDPK
+2361 HKKVNSDKPK

-2376 EYRISFHNTVKD
+2376 EYRISFSNTVKD

-2411 KAEGEEPAP
+2411 KAEGDEPAP

-2453 SVEVDKA
+2453 TAEVDKA
-2460 IVNKAIVDDTKNPPE
+2460 IVNRAIVDDTKNPPE
-2475 RPEVYITPQHKD
+2475 RPEVEITPQYKE
-2487 GKVKADKKV
+2487 GKVKADKNV

-2506 VEYQIRFKNTVE
+2506 VEYRISFKNTVE
-2518 NGKLAEV
+2518 NGKLVEL

-2532 TGLEYVKDSLK
+2532 AGLEYVKDSLK
-2543 SEGNEPNPVELK
+2543 AEGNEPNPVELK

-2574 SIIFKVKVTE
+2574 SISFKVKVTE
-2584 VAKVGKKIVNTAI
+2584 AVKVGKTIVNKAI
-2597 VDDDNPKN
+2597 VDDHNPKN

-2659 IKDELPSSLEFVEGS
+2659 IKDELPTGLEFVEGS

-2738 EQPNVTI
+2738 EQPNIAI

-2812 PNPVELKVENGKVTV
+2812 PNPVELKVENGKVTA

-2846 QETVQVGKEIINKAI
+2846 QETVQVGKGIINKAI

-2954 NGKVTAKYPEIT
+2954 NGKVTTKYPEIT

-3014 YKDGQLKAMKAVS
+3014 YKDGKLKATKA
-3027 NKEPKLGEEVEYRIS
+3027 
-3042 FKNTV
+3042 
-3047 ENGKV
+3047 
-3052 AEVKVEDEIPAGL
+3052 
-3065 EYVQD
+3065 
-3070 SLRFEGAEPNP
+3070 
-3081 VELKVEFGKVIAKYL
+3081 
-3096 DIADRKERSIIFKA
+3096 
-3110 KVKETVETGEK
+3110 
-3121 IVNKAIVGDTIN
+3121 
-3133 QPEEPVVSITPQY
+3133 
-3146 KDGML
+3146 
-3151 KAEKEVS
+3151 VS

-3189 DQLPDGLEYVKDS
+3189 DQLPTGLEYVKDS

-3301 PEVKPEDPKEP
+3301 PEVKPKDPKEP

-3368 PKEPEVKPEDPKEP
+3368 PKEPEVKPEDPK
-3382 EVKPE
+3382 K
-3387 DPKEPEVKPE
+3387 
-3397 DPKEPEVKP
+3397 
-3406 EDPKEPE
+3406 
-3413 VKPEDP
+3413 
-3419 KEPEVKPE
+3419 
-3427 DPKEPEVKPEDPK
+3427 
-3440 EPEVKPED
+3440 
-3448 PKEPEVKPEDPK
+3448 
-3460 EPEVKPEDPKEPEV
+3460 
-3474 KPEDPKEPEVKPED
+3474 
-3488 PKEPEVKPEDPKE
+3488 

-3537 MVSVGAGISFLVGGV
+3537 MMSVGAGISFLVGGV

>member
-1 MKKSLKCFNVVTIIA
+1 MKQVLKCFNVVTMIT
-16 LLLSITL
+16 LLLSIIL

-30 EIHKKSWDELQGN
+30 TEINKKSWDELQGN
-43 DVRIKAEQVNAEI
+43 DVKIKADQVNAEM
-56 YRGEVAEREHVF
+56 YKGEVAEREHVF
-68 QYTIE
+68 QYKIE
-73 NTGDTPIQELV
+73 NTGDTPIRELV
-84 LKQNNENEITFLS
+84 IKQNNDNGIEFLS
-97 QSMKVNGEKLPENK
+97 QSVKVNGEKLLENK
-111 VADFYVEEKDKGG
+111 VADFYVEEKDNGG
-124 KLLSSNLKIRDLKS
+124 KVLSSNLKIQDLKS

-143 VLIKASRTQH
+143 VLIKARRAQH

-162 SVQKDQVQIGSM
+162 SVQKDQLQIGNM
-174 SFDVEGIPSE
+174 SVDVEGLPSE
-184 DKVEATADD
+184 EKLEANTDD
-193 EADSSKKSVV
+193 EADSSKKAIGS
-203 PSVNNTTKKV
+203 TTDSKTKEV
-213 DEKLKVSVEDTNK
+213 DGKLKVSVEDKN
-226 PTSNTE
+226 TSAQKTE
-232 LVKQP
+232 IEKIKQP
-237 VTEAEKQ
+237 EAEKQ
-244 PEKEVAKQSDA
+244 LEKEKKQSPLAVKQSDA

-270 VGDKQGFG
+270 TGDKQGFG
-278 DPLYSVITAG
+278 DPLYSTIAPG
-288 DLVQTGNVT
+288 NLVQTGNVT
-297 LGLTTDHYG
+297 LGLTSDHYG
-306 RQSLGYK
+306 RQSMGYK

-335 PTIPAGSKVK
+335 PNIPAGSKVK

-350 WTAAMGVP
+350 WTAAMGLP
-358 GNITDRKVT
+358 GNIADRKVT
-367 EDQVRQPVKMKMGN
+367 EDQVRQPVKMRMGN
-381 KQYAEV
+381 KEYAEV
-387 SADSIRKA
+387 TADSIRKA

-414 ADVTNVIAQQGISQ
+414 AEVTNIIAQQGISQ

-475 QKSTAWTDVSVNKIN
+475 QKSTAWTDISVNKIN

-502 YFSSQGDPAEKDG
+502 YFSSQGDPADNDG

-525 GAGYIKIKN
+525 GLGYQKFKN
-534 INGKDND
+534 IKGKDND
-541 ANDSSMTEVQVDGTN
+541 VNDSSMTEVQVDGTN

-581 HFEGPNQ
+581 HLEGPTQ
-588 VKNDLKEAKMR
+588 VKNDLKEGKMR
-599 FRANGATGDI
+599 FRAYGGGGDI

-634 SAGKEIKEVKAG
+634 STGKEVKEIKAG
-646 EEITYKIEVKN
+646 EEFTYQIEVKN

-686 QYVTGSNTGQKTDDA
+686 QYVSGSSKGNKTDDA

-714 FRIGEGADAKDGGV
+714 FRVGEGANAKDGGV
-728 LKPGESAVLT
+728 LKPGESTVIT
-738 FKVKVKE
+738 FKVKVKD
-745 SIKSDTTVKNVV
+745 SVQSDTTVKNVV
-757 AVKGQD
+757 VVKGQD
-763 SAEIKYESEDDAN
+763 SAEIKYETEDDAN
-776 VTVTIPKEVPGEI
+776 VTVTTLKEVPGEI
-789 EARKIASNKSPKL
+789 EARKIASNKTPKL

-807 YRITFKNKVKDG
+807 YRITFKNKTKDG

-833 LEFVKDS
+833 LEYVKDS
-840 LKAEGVQPEP
+840 LKAEGVKPEP
-850 VELKFENGKIIA
+850 VELKFENGKVIA
-862 KYPAITDMEERSI
+862 KYPEIMDMEERSI
-875 VFKTKVKEN
+875 VFKTKVKET
-884 AEIGKEITNKATVS
+884 AKIGEEIVNKATVR
-898 DKTTSPKNIEEKIT
+898 DKTNPPKNLEEKIT
-912 PQHKAGRIDAKKKA
+912 PQHKAGKIAAKKKA

-933 GEEFEYQI
+933 GEEVEYQI
-941 SFNNTVENG
+941 SFKNTVENG
-950 KLEAVT
+950 KLDAVT
-956 IEDEIPANLEFIQG
+956 IEDEIPANLEFVQG

-976 AGPSPVELKV
+976 TEPNPVELKV

-995 PAITDTKER
+995 PEITDTKER
-1004 SIIFK
+1004 SIAFK

-1029 DPNGQSEHPEEKVTP
+1029 EPNGQSEHPEEKITP
-1044 DYKDGKVDVDKS
+1044 DYKYGKVDVEKS

-1070 RITFHNTVENGKLE
+1070 RITFYNTVENGKLE
-1084 KVMIEDTLPA
+1084 KVLVEDTLPK

-1109 PEPVELKME
+1109 PEPVELKVE
-1118 NGKIIA
+1118 DGKVMA

-1160 DPKHDP
+1160 DPKNEP
-1166 VDAKVVITPQSKK
+1166 VESKVVITPQSKK
-1179 GEIAATKVVNNEKPK
+1179 GEIAATKVVNNKKPK

-1207 TVENGKI
+1207 TVENGKL
-1214 AEVRVE
+1214 EKVRVE

-1231 NSIKAEGEAPSPV
+1231 NSIKAEGEAPEPV
-1244 ELTVEAGVVKAK
+1244 ELAVENGIVKAK
-1256 YIDITDTKERSIVF
+1256 YIDIMDMKERSIVF
-1270 KVKVKEEVEV
+1270 KVKVKEEVKV
-1280 GKEIVNKAI
+1280 DKEIVNKAI
-1289 VDDTKHQPI
+1289 VDDTKNPPI

-1313 NAAKI
+1313 DSKKT

-1336 KNTVENGKLEKVKIE
+1336 KNTVENGKLEKVIIE

-1371 PAPVKLHVKDGK
+1371 PAPLKLSVKDGK
-1383 VIAEYENI
+1383 VIAEYDNI
-1391 TDTKERSIVFTVKVK
+1391 TDMKERSIVFKVKVK
-1406 EEAEIGKEIV
+1406 EEAEVGKEII
-1416 NQAIVDDTKDSK
+1416 NKAIVDDMKDPK
-1428 KPEAKITPLHKDGKI
+1428 EPEAKITPLHKDGKI
-1443 KAKKSVNNETPK
+1443 KAKKIVNNETPKLGEEVEYRISMKNTVKNGKLTDVIVEDTLPEGLEYVENSLKAEGAGIDSVELKFENGKVMAKYPEITDTEERSIVFKVKVKEEVKVGKKIINKATIDDSQNKPVNPTAEITPQYKDGKLEAKKIVNNETPKLGEEVEYRISFKNTVEHGKLTEVKIEDDLPNGLEYVKDSLKVEGSKPDPVELKFENGKVMAKYPEITDTKERSITFKVKVKGKVSDSIVNEAIVSDTKHPPETPTAEIIPQHKDGKVKAKKTVNNETPKLGEEVEYRISFKNTVEDGKLAEVKIEDTLPEGLEYVENSVKAEGTKPDPVELKMENGKVMAKYPEITDTEERSITFKVKVKEEVKVGKKIVNKAIVDDTKNEPETPTAEITPQHKDGKVEAKKTVNNETPK

-1481 DTLPE
+1481 D
-1486 GLEYVENS
+1486 N
-1494 LKAEGA
+1494 
-1500 GPNPVELKMENGK
+1500 
-1513 VLAKYPEITDIE
+1513 
-1525 ERSITFKVKVK
+1525 
-1536 EEVKV
+1536 
-1541 GEKIV
+1541 
-1546 NKAIVDD
+1546 
-1553 TKHDPIN
+1553 
-1560 PKAEITPQYKDGKI
+1560 
-1574 EAEKVVNNP
+1574 
-1583 SPKLEE
+1583 
-1589 EVEYRIS
+1589 
-1596 FKNTVEHGK
+1596 
-1605 LAGVIIEDD
+1605 
-1614 LPNGLEYV
+1614 
-1622 KGSLQAEGSKPDP
+1622 
-1635 VELKF
+1635 
-1640 ENGKVLA
+1640 
-1647 KYPEITD
+1647 
-1654 TKERSITF
+1654 
-1662 KVKVKGNVS
+1662 
-1671 DTIINQAIV
+1671 
-1680 SDTKHPP
+1680 
-1687 ETPKAEIIPQHKDG
+1687 
-1701 KLEAKKVVN
+1701 
-1710 NLLPKLGEE
+1710 
-1719 VEYRISFKNTV
+1719 
-1730 ENGKLAEVK
+1730 
-1739 IEDTLPEGLEYVE
+1739 
-1752 NSLKAEGAG
+1752 
-1761 TDSVELK
+1761 
-1768 FENGKILAKYPEI
+1768 
-1781 TDTKERSITFK
+1781 
-1792 VKVKDEVKIGGKIVN
+1792 
-1807 KAIIDDTKK
+1807 
-1816 EPETPT
+1816 
-1822 AEITPQH
+1822 
-1829 KDGKVEAEKT
+1829 
-1839 VNNPSPKLG
+1839 
-1848 EEIEYRISFKN
+1848 
-1859 TVENGK
+1859 
-1865 LAEVKIEDTLPN
+1865 LPN

-1884 SLQAEGSKPN
+1884 SLRAEGTKPD

-1912 TDIEERS
+1912 TDTEERS
-1919 IVFKAKVKEDFK
+1919 IVFKAKVKEEFK
-1931 VGEGIVNKVV
+1931 VGEGLVNKVV
-1941 VDDTKDPKTREV
+1941 VDDTKDPTTSEV
-1953 TVTPEYKDGKL
+1953 TITPEYKDGKL

-1975 KLGEEVEYRIN
+1975 KLGEEVEYRI
-1986 FKNTVENGKLVEV
+1986 
-1999 KVEDEIPAGLE
+1999 
-2010 YVENS
+2010 S
-2015 LQAEGSKP
+2015 
-2023 NPVELKFE
+2023 
-2031 NGKVMAKYPVITDTK
+2031 
-2046 ERSIVFK
+2046 
-2053 AKVKEEAEIG
+2053 
-2063 KEIVNKAIVVDT
+2063 
-2075 THEPEKPYVEIT
+2075 
-2087 PQYKDGKIVA
+2087 
-2097 EKVANNHK
+2097 
-2105 PKLGEE
+2105 
-2111 VEYRIRFKN
+2111 FKN

-2125 KLAEVNIKDTLPK
+2125 KLAEVNIKDALPN

-2158 LKVENGK
+2158 LHVKNNKVM
-2165 VTAKYPAITD
+2165 AKYPEITD

-2184 AKVKESVKAG
+2184 AKVKESVKVG

-2208 VPEEPYVPITP
+2208 LPEEPYVPITP

-2263 EDEIPAG
+2263 EDKIPAG
-2270 LEFVQGS
+2270 LEFVEGS
-2277 EKAEGDEPKPV
+2277 EKAEGEEPKPV
-2288 ELKVENGKVIAT
+2288 ELKVENGKVMAK
-2300 YSEIIDTKE
+2300 YSEIMDTQE
-2309 RSIAFKVKV
+2309 RSIVFKVKV
-2318 KDSVAIGKG
+2318 KDSVTIGKD

-2340 HPIIEPTAKITP
+2340 HPVIDPTAKITP
-2352 QYKDGKVKA
+2352 QYKDGKIA
-2361 DKKVSKKDPK
+2361 AHKKVNNHKPK

-2376 EYRISFHNTVKD
+2376 EYRISFNNTVKD

-2397 DEIPSGLEYVKDSL
+2397 DEIPFGLEYVKDSL
-2411 KAEGEEPAP
+2411 KAEGDKPAP
-2420 VELKEEAGKVTA
+2420 VELKEEAGKVSA

-2439 TKERSIIFK
+2439 MKERSIIFK

-2475 RPEVYITPQHKD
+2475 RPEVDITPQHKD
-2487 GKVKADKKV
+2487 GKFKANKKV

-2506 VEYQIRFKNTVE
+2506 VEYRISFKNTVE

-2532 TGLEYVKDSLK
+2532 NGLEYVKDSLK
-2543 SEGNEPNPVELK
+2543 AEGNEPNPVELK

-2584 VAKVGKKIVNTAI
+2584 AVKVGKKIVNTAI

-2616 EYKDGKLK
+2616 EYKNGKIK

-2647 NVVEHGKVAKVK
+2647 NVVEHGKLAKVK
-2659 IKDELPSSLEFVEGS
+2659 IKDELPNSLEFVEGS
-2674 ERAEGENPKPLH
+2674 ERAEGDNPKPLH

-2699 EIVDTK
+2699 EITDTK
-2705 ERSIIFK
+2705 ERSIVFK
-2712 VKVKEKAKVGEE
+2712 AKVKEKAKIGEA

-2738 EQPNVTI
+2738 EKPNVAI
-2745 QPQYKDGAL
+2745 QPQHKEGVL

-2760 SNQEPKLGEEVEYRI
+2760 SNHEPKLGEEVEYRI
-2775 SFENTVENGRL
+2775 SFENTVENGKL

-2812 PNPVELKVENGKVTV
+2812 PNPVELKVENGKVTA
-2827 KYPEITDM
+2827 KYPEITDT

-2846 QETVQVGKEIINKAI
+2846 QETVQVGKEIINKAV
-2861 VDDNNPTTPPVE
+2861 VDDNNPTNPPVE

-2928 PAGLEYVKDSLEAVG
+2928 PSGLEYVKESLEAVG

-2954 NGKVTAKYPEIT
+2954 NGKVTVKYPEIT

-2973 IFKAKVK
+2973 IFKVKVK
-2980 ETVKVGGEI
+2980 ESVKVGEEI

-2998 DPNHPVIE
+2998 DPDHPVME

-3014 YKDGQLKAMKAVS
+3014 YKDGKLKATK
-3027 NKEPKLGEEVEYRIS
+3027 
-3042 FKNTV
+3042 TV
-3047 ENGKV
+3047 N
-3052 AEVKVEDEIPAGL
+3052 
-3065 EYVQD
+3065 
-3070 SLRFEGAEPNP
+3070 
-3081 VELKVEFGKVIAKYL
+3081 
-3096 DIADRKERSIIFKA
+3096 
-3110 KVKETVETGEK
+3110 
-3121 IVNKAIVGDTIN
+3121 
-3133 QPEEPVVSITPQY
+3133 
-3146 KDGML
+3146 
-3151 KAEKEVS
+3151 

-3184 EVKIE
+3184 EVKVE
-3189 DQLPDGLEYVKDS
+3189 DEIPAGLEYVQDS
-3202 VKAKGAIEVKVENGK
+3202 IRFEGAEPNPIELKMEFGKVI
-3217 LTAKYENIIDTKE
+3217 AKYLEITDTKE
-3230 RNITFKVKVKEKAGE
+3230 RSIIFKVKVKAAPSKG
-3245 EIVNRAIVDDG
+3245 ITNRAVVDDK
-3256 INQPLEP
+3256 INPPLEP
-3263 TVSIKPKEPEVKP
+3263 TVTILPKTKEDLKIPEEPKEPKEPEVKP
-3276 EDPKEPEVKPEDPKE
+3276 EEPKEPKEPEVKPEEPKEPKE
-3291 PEVKPEDPKE
+3291 PEVKPEEPKDLKK
-3301 PEVKPEDPKEP
+3301 PEV
-3312 EVKPEDPKEPE
+3312 
-3323 VKPEDPK
+3323 
-3330 EPEVKPEDPKEPEV
+3330 
-3344 KPEDP
+3344 
-3349 KEPEVKPED
+3349 
-3358 PKEPEVKPED
+3358 
-3368 PKEPEVKPEDPKEP
+3368 
-3382 EVKPE
+3382 
-3387 DPKEPEVKPE
+3387 
-3397 DPKEPEVKP
+3397 
-3406 EDPKEPE
+3406 
-3413 VKPEDP
+3413 
-3419 KEPEVKPE
+3419 
-3427 DPKEPEVKPEDPK
+3427 
-3440 EPEVKPED
+3440 
-3448 PKEPEVKPEDPK
+3448 
-3460 EPEVKPEDPKEPEV
+3460 
-3474 KPEDPKEPEVKPED
+3474 
-3488 PKEPEVKPEDPKE
+3488 
-3501 PEVKLEK
+3501 K

-3523 VERELPKTGAASPW
+3523 VEKELPKTGAAHSW
-3537 MVSVGAGISFLVGGV
+3537 MMSVGAGISFLVGGV
-3552 LFVLGRRRKQ
+3552 LFVLGRRKQ

>member
-1 MKKSLKCFNVVTIIA
+1 MKQVLKCFNVVTMIT
-16 LLLSITL
+16 LLLSIIL

-30 EIHKKSWDELQGN
+30 TEINKKSWDELQGN
-43 DVRIKAEQVNAEI
+43 DVKIKAEQVNAEI
-56 YRGEVAEREHVF
+56 YKGEVAEREHVF

-73 NTGDTPIQELV
+73 NTGATPIQELV
-84 LKQNNENEITFLS
+84 LKQNNENEITFPS
-97 QSMKVNGEKLPENK
+97 QSVKVNGEKLPENK

-124 KLLSSNLKIRDLKS
+124 KVLSSNLKIKDLKS

-143 VLIKASRTQH
+143 VLIKARRAQH
-153 FNKEYKQKI
+153 FNNEYKQKI
-162 SVQKDQVQIGSM
+162 SVQKDQLQIGNM
-174 SFDVEGIPSE
+174 SVDVEGIPSE
-184 DKVEATADD
+184 EKVAANADE
-193 EADSSKKSVV
+193 EADSSKKEVG
-203 PSVNNTTKKV
+203 PSANNTIKKV
-213 DEKLKVSVEDTNK
+213 DEKLKVSVEDKNN
-226 PTSNTE
+226 PTSKTE
-232 LVKQP
+232 PPKQP
-237 VTEAEKQ
+237 VTEAEKL
-244 PEKEVAKQSDA
+244 EKEAENQSDA
-255 EVQAASENAS
+255 KVQAASENAS
-265 KVQIQ
+265 KVQMQ
-270 VGDKQGFG
+270 TGDKQGFG
-278 DPLYSVITAG
+278 DPLYSTITAG
-288 DLVQTGNVT
+288 NLVQTGNVT

-335 PTIPAGSKVK
+335 PNIPAGSKVK

-350 WTAAMGVP
+350 WTAAMGTPTYPSKEYRVS
-358 GNITDRKVT
+358 DA
-367 EDQVRQPVKMKMGN
+367 DVREPVKMKMGN
-381 KQYAEV
+381 KGYAEV

-403 YSGSGAGYVAY
+403 YSGAGAGYVAY
-414 ADVTNVIAQQGISQ
+414 ADVTNVIAKQGISQ
-428 TLTVANV
+428 TVTVANV
-435 PQIKDVTGGGY
+435 PQIKFEKGSGY

-459 YKETVK
+459 HKETVK
-465 DMKIWEGLVS
+465 DMKIWEGLVA
-475 QKSTAWTDVSVNKIN
+475 QKSAAWTTIGINKIN

-502 YFSSQGDPAEKDG
+502 YFSSQGDPAENDI
-515 YAYDYGEYDF
+515 YAYDFGQYDF
-525 GAGYIKIKN
+525 GFGYKDLEN
-534 INGKDND
+534 INGKKND
-541 ANDSSMTEVQVDGTN
+541 VNDSSMTEVQVDGTN

-581 HFEGPNQ
+581 HLEGPAK
-588 VKNDLKEAKMR
+588 VKNDLKEGKMQ
-599 FRANGATGDI
+599 FKANGATGDI

-634 SAGKEIKEVKAG
+634 SAGKEIKDVKAG
-646 EEITYKIEVKN
+646 EEFTYQIEVKN

-686 QYVTGSNTGQKTDDA
+686 QYVSGSNKGNKTDNA

-714 FRIGEGADAKDGGV
+714 FRIGEGANAKDGGV
-728 LKPGESAVLT
+728 LNPGESAVIT
-738 FKVKVKE
+738 FKVKVKA
-745 SIKSDTTVKNVV
+745 SVQSDTTVKNIVV
-757 AVKGQD
+757 VKGQD
-763 SAEIKYESEDDAN
+763 SSEVNYETADDADI
-776 VTVTIPKEVPGEI
+776 TVTTPKEIPGEI
-789 EARKIASNKSPKL
+789 EAKKIASNKTPKL

-807 YRITFKNKVKDG
+807 YRITFKNKTKDG
-819 RLDVLTIEDELPSS
+819 RLDVLTIEDELPSN
-833 LEFVKDS
+833 LEYVKDS
-840 LKAEGVQPEP
+840 LKAEGAKPEP
-850 VELKFENGKIIA
+850 VELKFENGKVIA
-862 KYPAITDMEERSI
+862 KYPEIMDMEERSI
-875 VFKTKVKEN
+875 VFKTKVKET
-884 AEIGKEITNKATVS
+884 AKIGEEIVNKATVS
-898 DKTTSPKNIEEKIT
+898 DKTNPPKNLEEKIT
-912 PQHKAGRIDAKKKA
+912 PQHKAGKIAAKKKA

-941 SFNNTVENG
+941 SFQNTVENG
-950 KLEAVT
+950 KLDAVT
-956 IEDEIPANLEFIQG
+956 IEDEIPANLEFVQG

-976 AGPSPVELKV
+976 AEPNPVELKV

-995 PAITDTKER
+995 PEITDTKER
-1004 SIIFK
+1004 SIAFK

-1029 DPNGQSEHPEEKVTP
+1029 EPNGQTEHPEEKITP
-1044 DYKDGKVDVDKS
+1044 DYKYGKVDVEKS

-1070 RITFHNTVENGKLE
+1070 RITFYNTVENGKLE
-1084 KVMIEDTLPA
+1084 KVLVEDTLPK

-1109 PEPVELKME
+1109 PEPVELKVE
-1118 NGKIIA
+1118 DGKVMA

-1160 DPKHDP
+1160 DPKNEP
-1166 VDAKVVITPQSKK
+1166 VESKVVITPQSKK
-1179 GEIAATKVVNNEKPK
+1179 GEIAATKVVNNKKPK

-1207 TVENGKI
+1207 TVENGKLE
-1214 AEVRVE
+1214 EVRVE

-1231 NSIKAEGEAPSPV
+1231 NSIKAEGEAPGPV
-1244 ELTVEAGVVKAK
+1244 ELAVENGIVKAK
-1256 YIDITDTKERSIVF
+1256 YIDIMDMKERSIVF
-1270 KVKVKEEVEV
+1270 KVKVKEEAKVD
-1280 GKEIVNKAI
+1280 KEIVNKAI
-1289 VDDTKHQPI
+1289 VDDTKNPPI

-1313 NAAKI
+1313 DSKKT

-1336 KNTVENGKLEKVKIE
+1336 KNTVENGKLEKVIIE

-1371 PAPVKLHVKDGK
+1371 PAPLKLSVKDGK

-1391 TDTKERSIVFTVKVK
+1391 TDMKERSIVFKVKVK
-1406 EEAEIGKEIV
+1406 EEAEVGKEII
-1416 NQAIVDDTKDSK
+1416 NKAIVDDMKHPK
-1428 KPEAKITPLHKDGKI
+1428 EPEAKITPLHKDGKI

-1455 LGEEVEYRISFK
+1455 LGEEVEYRISMKNTVKYGKLTDVIIEDTLPEGLEYVENSLKAEGVGTDSVELKFENGKVMAKYPEIMDTEERSIVFKVKVKEGVTVGKKIINKATIDDSQNKPVNPTAEIIPQYKDGKLEAKKMVNNETPKLGEEVEYRISFK
-1467 NTVENGKLAEVKIE
+1467 NTVEHGKLTEVKIEDDLPNGLEYVKDSIKVEGSKPDPVELKFENGKVMAKYPEITDTKERSITFKVKVKGKVSDSIVNEAIVSDTKHPPETPTAEIIPQHKDGKVKAKKTVNNETPKLGEEVEYRISMKNTVEDGKLAEVKIE

-1494 LKAEGA
+1494 
-1500 GPNPVELKMENGK
+1500 
-1513 VLAKYPEITDIE
+1513 
-1525 ERSITFKVKVK
+1525 VK
-1536 EEVKV
+1536 
-1541 GEKIV
+1541 
-1546 NKAIVDD
+1546 
-1553 TKHDPIN
+1553 
-1560 PKAEITPQYKDGKI
+1560 
-1574 EAEKVVNNP
+1574 
-1583 SPKLEE
+1583 
-1589 EVEYRIS
+1589 
-1596 FKNTVEHGK
+1596 
-1605 LAGVIIEDD
+1605 
-1614 LPNGLEYV
+1614 
-1622 KGSLQAEGSKPDP
+1622 AEGSKPDP

-1640 ENGKVLA
+1640 ENGKVMA

-1654 TKERSITF
+1654 TEERSITF
-1662 KVKVKGNVS
+1662 KVKVKDEVKVGKKIVNKA
-1671 DTIINQAIV
+1671 IID
-1680 SDTKHPP
+1680 DTKNEP
-1687 ETPKAEIIPQHKDG
+1687 ETPTAEITPQHKDG
-1701 KLEAKKVVN
+1701 KVEAKKTVN
-1710 NLLPKLGEE
+1710 NETPKLGEE

-1730 ENGKLAEVK
+1730 ENGKLAEVT
-1739 IEDTLPEGLEYVE
+1739 I
-1752 NSLKAEGAG
+1752 
-1761 TDSVELK
+1761 
-1768 FENGKILAKYPEI
+1768 
-1781 TDTKERSITFK
+1781 
-1792 VKVKDEVKIGGKIVN
+1792 KD
-1807 KAIIDDTKK
+1807 D
-1816 EPETPT
+1816 
-1822 AEITPQH
+1822 
-1829 KDGKVEAEKT
+1829 
-1839 VNNPSPKLG
+1839 
-1848 EEIEYRISFKN
+1848 
-1859 TVENGK
+1859 
-1865 LAEVKIEDTLPN
+1865 LPN

-1884 SLQAEGSKPN
+1884 SLRAEGSKPD

-1912 TDIEERS
+1912 MDTEERS
-1919 IVFKAKVKEDFK
+1919 IVFKAKVKEEFK

-1941 VDDTKDPKTREV
+1941 VDDTKDPTTSEV
-1953 TVTPEYKDGKL
+1953 TITPEYKDGKL

-1975 KLGEEVEYRIN
+1975 KLGEEVEYRIS

-1999 KVEDEIPAGLE
+1999 
-2010 YVENS
+2010 
-2015 LQAEGSKP
+2015 
-2023 NPVELKFE
+2023 
-2031 NGKVMAKYPVITDTK
+2031 
-2046 ERSIVFK
+2046 
-2053 AKVKEEAEIG
+2053 
-2063 KEIVNKAIVVDT
+2063 
-2075 THEPEKPYVEIT
+2075 
-2087 PQYKDGKIVA
+2087 
-2097 EKVANNHK
+2097 
-2105 PKLGEE
+2105 
-2111 VEYRIRFKN
+2111 
-2120 TVENG
+2120 
-2125 KLAEVNIKDTLPK
+2125 NIKDTLPN
-2138 GLEYVEGSITAEGSK
+2138 GLEYIEGSITAEGSK

-2158 LKVENGK
+2158 LQVKNNKVM
-2165 VTAKYPAITD
+2165 AKYPEITD

-2184 AKVKESVKAG
+2184 AKVKESVKVG
-2194 EEIVNEAIVDDTKN
+2194 EEIVNEAIIDDTKN
-2208 VPEEPYVPITP
+2208 LPEGPYVPITP

-2270 LEFVQGS
+2270 LEFVEGS
-2277 EKAEGDEPKPV
+2277 EKAEGEEPKPV
-2288 ELKVENGKVIAT
+2288 ELKVENGKVMAK
-2300 YSEIIDTKE
+2300 YSEIMDTKE
-2309 RSIAFKVKV
+2309 RSIVFKVKV
-2318 KDSVAIGKG
+2318 KDSVAIGKD

-2340 HPIIEPTAKITP
+2340 HPVIDPTAKITP
-2352 QYKDGKVKA
+2352 QYKDGKIA
-2361 DKKVSKKDPK
+2361 THKKVNNHKPK

-2376 EYRISFHNTVKD
+2376 EYRISFNNTVKD

-2411 KAEGEEPAP
+2411 KAEGDKPAP
-2420 VELKEEAGKVTA
+2420 VELKEEAGKVSA

-2439 TKERSIIFK
+2439 MKERSIIFK

-2475 RPEVYITPQHKD
+2475 RPEVEITPQHKD

-2496 SKKDPKLGEE
+2496 NKKDPKLGEE
-2506 VEYQIRFKNTVE
+2506 VEYRISFKNTVE

-2543 SEGNEPNPVELK
+2543 SEGNEPAPVELK

-2659 IKDELPSSLEFVEGS
+2659 IKDELPTGLEFVEGS
-2674 ERAEGENPKPLH
+2674 ERAEGENPKPLY

-2699 EIVDTK
+2699 EITDMK
-2705 ERSIIFK
+2705 ERSIVFK

-2724 IVNTAV
+2724 IVNKAI

-2738 EQPNVTI
+2738 EQPNISI

-2760 SNQEPKLGEEVEYRI
+2760 SNHEPKLGEEVEYRI
-2775 SFENTVENGRL
+2775 SFENTVENGKL

-2812 PNPVELKVENGKVTV
+2812 PYPVELKVEHGKVTA
-2827 KYPEITDM
+2827 KYPEITDT
-2835 KKRSIIFKVKV
+2835 KKRSIIFKVRV
-2846 QETVQVGKEIINKAI
+2846 QETVQVGKEIVNKAI

-2928 PAGLEYVKDSLEAVG
+2928 PSGLEYVKDSLEAVG

-2954 NGKVTAKYPEIT
+2954 NGKVTVKYPEIT
-2966 DTKERSI
+2966 DTKERSV
-2973 IFKAKVK
+2973 IFKVKVK
-2980 ETVKVGGEI
+2980 ETAKVGGEI
-2989 TNKAIIHVD
+2989 TNKAIIEVD
-2998 DPNHPVIE
+2998 DPKHPVIE
-3006 PTATIKPE
+3006 PTAKIKPE
-3014 YKDGQLKAMKAVS
+3014 YKDG
-3027 NKEPKLGEEVEYRIS
+3027 KL
-3042 FKNTV
+3042 T
-3047 ENGKV
+3047 
-3052 AEVKVEDEIPAGL
+3052 A
-3065 EYVQD
+3065 
-3070 SLRFEGAEPNP
+3070 
-3081 VELKVEFGKVIAKYL
+3081 AK
-3096 DIADRKERSIIFKA
+3096 
-3110 KVKETVETGEK
+3110 T
-3121 IVNKAIVGDTIN
+3121 
-3133 QPEEPVVSITPQY
+3133 
-3146 KDGML
+3146 
-3151 KAEKEVS
+3151 VS

-3178 ENGKLA
+3178 ENGKLD
-3184 EVKIE
+3184 VVTIE
-3189 DQLPDGLEYVKDS
+3189 DEIPAGLEYVQGS
-3202 VKAKGAIEVKVENGK
+3202 IRFEGAEPNPIELKMEFGKVI
-3217 LTAKYENIIDTKE
+3217 AKYLEITDTKE
-3230 RNITFKVKVKEKAGE
+3230 RNIIFKAKVKEAPSKGITNKA
-3245 EIVNRAIVDDG
+3245 VVDDK
-3256 INQPLEP
+3256 INPPLEP
-3263 TVSIKPKEPEVKP
+3263 TVTILPKTKEDFKISEDPKEPKEPEVKP
-3276 EDPKEPEVKPEDPKE
+3276 EDPKEPKE
-3291 PEVKPEDPKE
+3291 
-3301 PEVKPEDPKEP
+3301 
-3312 EVKPEDPKEPE
+3312 
-3323 VKPEDPK
+3323 
-3330 EPEVKPEDPKEPEV
+3330 
-3344 KPEDP
+3344 
-3349 KEPEVKPED
+3349 
-3358 PKEPEVKPED
+3358 
-3368 PKEPEVKPEDPKEP
+3368 
-3382 EVKPE
+3382 
-3387 DPKEPEVKPE
+3387 
-3397 DPKEPEVKP
+3397 
-3406 EDPKEPE
+3406 
-3413 VKPEDP
+3413 
-3419 KEPEVKPE
+3419 
-3427 DPKEPEVKPEDPK
+3427 
-3440 EPEVKPED
+3440 
-3448 PKEPEVKPEDPK
+3448 
-3460 EPEVKPEDPKEPEV
+3460 
-3474 KPEDPKEPEVKPED
+3474 
-3488 PKEPEVKPEDPKE
+3488 
-3501 PEVKLEK
+3501 
-3508 PEVRLEKL
+3508 PEVRLEKI

-3523 VERELPKTGAASPW
+3523 TERELPKTGAASPW
-3537 MVSVGAGISFLVGGV
+3537 MMSVGAGISFLVGGV

>member
-1 MKKSLKCFNVVTIIA
+1 MKKVLKCFNVVTMIT
-16 LLLSITL
+16 LLLSIIL

-30 EIHKKSWDELQGN
+30 TEINKKSWDELQGN
-43 DVRIKAEQVNAEI
+43 DVKIKAEQVNAEI

-73 NTGDTPIQELV
+73 NTGHTPIQELV
-84 LKQNNENEITFLS
+84 MKQNNDNEIMFLP
-97 QSMKVNGEKLPENK
+97 QSMKVNGERLPENK

-124 KLLSSNLKIRDLKS
+124 KLLSSNLKIQDLKS

-162 SVQKDQVQIGSM
+162 SVQKDQVQIGTM
-174 SFDVEGIPSE
+174 SVDVEVIPSE
-184 DKVEATADD
+184 DKVEANADD
-193 EADSSKKSVV
+193 EADSSKKEVGSPVD
-203 PSVNNTTKKV
+203 NATNKA
-213 DEKLKVSVEDTNK
+213 DEKQKASVEDKNK

-232 LVKQP
+232 LVKKP
-237 VTEAEKQ
+237 VAKDEKQ
-244 PEKEVAKQSDA
+244 LEKEKKQSPVAAKQSDT
-255 EVQAASENAS
+255 EVQATSENAS

-270 VGDKQGFG
+270 TGDKQGFG
-278 DPLYSVITAG
+278 DPLYSTIAAG

-297 LGLTTDHYG
+297 LGLTDNYYT
-306 RQSLGYK
+306 RQSVGGK
-313 TNKMTV
+313 VNKKAV
-319 DVDNDDSTF
+319 DIDNDDNTF

-335 PTIPAGSKVK
+335 PNIPAGSKVK

-350 WTAAMGVP
+350 WTAAMGTP
-358 GNITDRKVT
+358 SDARTDYRVSD
-367 EDQVRQPVKMKMGN
+367 EDVRQPVKMKMGN

-395 DYLPYISN
+395 DYLPYIAN
-403 YSGSGAGYVAY
+403 HYSSGAGYVAY
-414 ADVTNVIAQQGISQ
+414 ADVTNVIAKQGISQ
-428 TLTVANV
+428 TVTVANV
-435 PQIKDVTGGGY
+435 PQIKFEKGSGY

-475 QKSTAWTDVSVNKIN
+475 QKSTAWTDISVNKIN

-502 YFSSQGDPAEKDG
+502 YFSSQGDPAENDG

-525 GAGYIKIKN
+525 GLGYQKFKN

-541 ANDSSMTEVQVDGTN
+541 VNDSSMTEVQVDGTN

-581 HFEGPNQ
+581 HLEGPKQ
-588 VKNDLKEAKMR
+588 VKNDLKEGKMR
-599 FRANGATGDI
+599 FRANGGGGDI
-609 YVLNNATFVTEHNA
+609 YVLNNTTFVTEHNA

-634 SAGKEIKEVKAG
+634 SAGKEIKEVKVG
-646 EEITYKIEVKN
+646 EEITYQIEVKN

-674 LDDRLEYVPGSI
+674 LDNRLEYVPGSI
-686 QYVTGSNTGQKTDDA
+686 QYISGSNKGQKTDDA
-701 SDDEAEFVNNQID
+701 NDDEAEFVNNQID
-714 FRIGEGADAKDGGV
+714 FRIGEGADATDGGV
-728 LKPGESAVLT
+728 LQPGESVIIT

-745 SIKSDTTVKNVV
+745 SIQSDTTVKNVV

-763 SAEIKYESEDDAN
+763 STEIKYESEDDAN
-776 VTVTIPKEVPGEI
+776 ITVTTPKEVPGEI
-789 EARKIASNKSPKL
+789 EATKIASNKTPSL

-807 YRITFKNKVKDG
+807 YRITFKNKAKDG

-840 LKAEGVQPEP
+840 LKAEGAKPEP
-850 VELKFENGKIIA
+850 VELKFENGKVIA
-862 KYPAITDMEERSI
+862 KYPEITDMEERSI
-875 VFKTKVKEN
+875 VFKTKVKET
-884 AEIGKEITNKATVS
+884 AKIGEEVVNKAIVS
-898 DKTTSPKNIEEKIT
+898 DKTNPPKNLEEKIT
-912 PQHKAGRIDAKKKA
+912 PQYKAGKIDAKKKA

-933 GEEFEYQI
+933 GEEVEYQI
-941 SFNNTVENG
+941 SFKNTVENG

-956 IEDEIPANLEFIQG
+956 IEDEIPANLEFVQG

-995 PAITDTKER
+995 PEITDTEER

-1009 VKVKEE
+1009 VKVKKE
-1015 AKAGE
+1015 AKVGE
-1020 TIVNKAVVS
+1020 TIVNKAIVS
-1029 DPNGQSEHPEEKVTP
+1029 DPNGQSEHPEEKITP
-1044 DYKDGKVDVDKS
+1044 GYKDGKVDVDKS

-1084 KVMIEDTLPA
+1084 KVMIEDTLPE

-1118 NGKIIA
+1118 NGKVTA
-1124 KYPEITDTEKRSIV
+1124 TYPEITDMEQRSIV
-1138 FKVKVKDSAK
+1138 FRVKVKETAK
-1148 VGEAIVNKAIAK
+1148 VGEAIVNKAVAK

-1166 VDAKVVITPQSKK
+1166 TDAKVVITPQSKK
-1179 GEIAATKVVNNEKPK
+1179 GEIAATKVVNNERPKP
-1194 LGEEIE
+1194 GEEIE

-1207 TVENGKI
+1207 TVENGKL
-1214 AEVRVE
+1214 AEMRVE
-1220 DTIPKGLEYVE
+1220 DAIPTGLEYVE
-1231 NSIKAEGEAPSPV
+1231 NSIKAEGEAPGPV
-1244 ELTVEAGVVKAK
+1244 ELTFEAGVVKAK

-1270 KVKVKEEVEV
+1270 KVKVKEEAKI
-1280 GKEIVNKAI
+1280 GKEIINKAI
-1289 VDDTKHQPI
+1289 VDDTKNPPI

-1303 ITPQHKDGII
+1303 ITPQYKDGII
-1313 NAAKI
+1313 DSKKT

-1356 GLEYVKGSE
+1356 GLEYVKDSE

-1391 TDTKERSIVFTVKVK
+1391 TDTKERSIVFKVKVK
-1406 EEAEIGKEIV
+1406 EEAEVGKEIV
-1416 NQAIVDDTKDSK
+1416 NKAIVDDTKDSK
-1428 KPEAKITPLHKDGKI
+1428 EPEAKITPLHKDGKI
-1443 KAKKSVNNETPK
+1443 KAKKVVNNVSPK

-1486 GLEYVENS
+1486 GLEYVKDS
-1494 LKAEGA
+1494 VKAEGSK
-1500 GPNPVELKMENGK
+1500 PDPVELKVENGK
-1513 VLAKYPEITDIE
+1513 VVAKYPEITDTE
-1525 ERSITFKVKVK
+1525 ERSIVFKVKVK

-1546 NKAIVDD
+1546 NKAIIDD
-1553 TKHDPIN
+1553 SKNKPET
-1560 PKAEITPQYKDGKI
+1560 PKAEITPQ
-1574 EAEKVVNNP
+1574 
-1583 SPKLEE
+1583 
-1589 EVEYRIS
+1589 
-1596 FKNTVEHGK
+1596 
-1605 LAGVIIEDD
+1605 
-1614 LPNGLEYV
+1614 
-1622 KGSLQAEGSKPDP
+1622 
-1635 VELKF
+1635 
-1640 ENGKVLA
+1640 
-1647 KYPEITD
+1647 
-1654 TKERSITF
+1654 
-1662 KVKVKGNVS
+1662 
-1671 DTIINQAIV
+1671 
-1680 SDTKHPP
+1680 
-1687 ETPKAEIIPQHKDG
+1687 HKDG
-1701 KLEAKKVVN
+1701 KVEAKKVVN
-1710 NLLPKLGEE
+1710 NPSPKLGEE

-1739 IEDTLPEGLEYVE
+1739 IED
-1752 NSLKAEGAG
+1752 N
-1761 TDSVELK
+1761 
-1768 FENGKILAKYPEI
+1768 
-1781 TDTKERSITFK
+1781 
-1792 VKVKDEVKIGGKIVN
+1792 
-1807 KAIIDDTKK
+1807 
-1816 EPETPT
+1816 
-1822 AEITPQH
+1822 
-1829 KDGKVEAEKT
+1829 
-1839 VNNPSPKLG
+1839 
-1848 EEIEYRISFKN
+1848 
-1859 TVENGK
+1859 
-1865 LAEVKIEDTLPN
+1865 LPN

-1884 SLQAEGSKPN
+1884 SVKAEGSKPE
-1894 PVELK
+1894 PVELQ

-1912 TDIEERS
+1912 TDTEERS
-1919 IVFKAKVKEDFK
+1919 VVFKAKVKEDFK
-1931 VGEGIVNKVV
+1931 VGDGIVNKVV
-1941 VDDTKDPKTREV
+1941 VDDTKDPTTSEV
-1953 TVTPEYKDGKL
+1953 TITPEYKDGKL

-1975 KLGEEVEYRIN
+1975 KLGEEVEYRIR
-1986 FKNTVENGKLVEV
+1986 FKNTVENGKLTEV

-2015 LQAEGSKP
+2015 LKAEGSKP
-2023 NPVELKFE
+2023 GPVELKVE
-2031 NGKVMAKYPVITDTK
+2031 NGKVMAKYPAITDTK
-2046 ERSIVFK
+2046 ERSIAF
-2053 AKVKEEAEIG
+2053 KVKVKGEAEIG

-2075 THEPEKPYVEIT
+2075 TNEPEQPHVVIT

-2097 EKVANNHK
+2097 QKVVNNHK

-2125 KLAEVNIKDTLPK
+2125 KLAEVNIKDTLPN
-2138 GLEYVEGSITAEGSK
+2138 GLEYVENSVEAEGSK
-2153 PKPVE
+2153 PEPVE
-2158 LKVENGK
+2158 LQVKSNKVM
-2165 VTAKYPAITD
+2165 AKYPAITD
-2175 TEERSIVFK
+2175 TEERSVVFK

-2194 EEIVNEAIVDDTKN
+2194 EEILNEAVVDDTKN
-2208 VPEEPYVPITP
+2208 LPEEPYVPITP

-2239 GEEIEYRI
+2239 GKEIEYRI
-2247 IFNNT
+2247 VFNNT
-2252 VKDGKLAEVKI
+2252 VQDGKLAEVKI
-2263 EDEIPAG
+2263 EDEVPAG

-2277 EKAEGDEPKPV
+2277 EKAEGEEPKPV
-2288 ELKVENGKVIAT
+2288 ELKVENGKVMAK
-2300 YSEIIDTKE
+2300 YSEIMDTKE
-2309 RSIAFKVKV
+2309 RSIVFKVKV

-2340 HPIIEPTAKITP
+2340 HPITEPTAKITP
-2352 QYKDGKVKA
+2352 QYKDGKITA
-2361 DKKVSKKDPK
+2361 HKKVNNHKPK

-2376 EYRISFHNTVKD
+2376 EYRISFSNTVKD

-2397 DEIPSGLEYVKDSL
+2397 DEIPSGLEFVKDSL
-2411 KAEGEEPAP
+2411 KAEGDKPAP
-2420 VELKEEAGKVTA
+2420 VELKEEAGKIIA

-2439 TKERSIIFK
+2439 MKERNIIFK

-2453 SVEVDKA
+2453 DVEVDKA
-2460 IVNKAIVDDTKNPPE
+2460 IVNKAIVDDSQNPVE
-2475 RPEVYITPQHKD
+2475 RPEVEITPEYKD

-2506 VEYQIRFKNTVE
+2506 VEYQISFKNTVE

-2532 TGLEYVKDSLK
+2532 TGLEYVKGSLK
-2543 SEGNEPNPVELK
+2543 AEGNEPNPVELK

-2574 SIIFKVKVTE
+2574 SISFKVKVTE
-2584 VAKVGKKIVNTAI
+2584 AAKIGKAIVNKAI
-2597 VDDDNPKN
+2597 VDDNNPKN

-2624 AEKTVNNPAP
+2624 AEKTVNNDAP

-2659 IKDELPSSLEFVEGS
+2659 IKDELPSGLEFVEGS

-2699 EIVDTK
+2699 EITDTK
-2705 ERSIIFK
+2705 ERSIVFK
-2712 VKVKEKAKVGEE
+2712 VKVKEKAKVGEA
-2724 IVNTAV
+2724 IVNKAV
-2730 VEDTINPP
+2730 VEDTIHPP
-2738 EQPNVTI
+2738 EQPNIAI

-2760 SNQEPKLGEEVEYRI
+2760 SNHEPKLGEEVEYRI
-2775 SFENTVENGRL
+2775 SFENTIENGKL

-2812 PNPVELKVENGKVTV
+2812 PNPVELHVENGKVTA
-2827 KYPEITDM
+2827 KYPEITDT
-2835 KKRSIIFKVKV
+2835 KKRSIIFKAQV
-2846 QETVQVGKEIINKAI
+2846 QESVQVGKEIINKAI

-2928 PAGLEYVKDSLEAVG
+2928 PAGLEYVQDSLKAVG
-2943 DKPVPT
+2943 DKAAPT
-2949 ELKVE
+2949 ELIVE
-2954 NGKVTAKYPEIT
+2954 NGKVIVKYPDIM

-2973 IFKAKVK
+2973 IFKVKVK

-2998 DPNHPVIE
+2998 DPNHPVME

-3014 YKDGQLKAMKAVS
+3014 YKDGKLKATKTVS
-3027 NKEPKLGEEVEYRIS
+3027 NKEPKLGEEIEYRIS
-3042 FKNTV
+3042 FENTV
-3047 ENGKV
+3047 ENGKLAV
-3052 AEVKVEDEIPAGL
+3052 VKVEDEIPAGL

-3070 SLRFEGAEPNP
+3070 SLRFEGAEPHP
-3081 VELKVEFGKVIAKYL
+3081 IELKMEFGKVTAAYL
-3096 DIADRKERSIIFKA
+3096 DIMDTKERSIIFKA
-3110 KVKETVETGEK
+3110 KVKETVKIGEE
-3121 IVNKAIVGDTIN
+3121 IVNKAIVEDT
-3133 QPEEPVVSITPQY
+3133 T
-3146 KDGML
+3146 
-3151 KAEKEVS
+3151 
-3158 NKEPKLGEE
+3158 NK
-3167 VEYRISFKNTV
+3167 
-3178 ENGKLA
+3178 
-3184 EVKIE
+3184 
-3189 DQLPDGLEYVKDS
+3189 
-3202 VKAKGAIEVKVENGK
+3202 
-3217 LTAKYENIIDTKE
+3217 
-3230 RNITFKVKVKEKAGE
+3230 
-3245 EIVNRAIVDDG
+3245 
-3256 INQPLEP
+3256 PLEP

-3312 EVKPEDPKEPE
+3312 EVKPEDPKKPEVKPENPKEPE
-3323 VKPEDPK
+3323 VKPEDSK

-3349 KEPEVKPED
+3349 KKPEVKPED
-3358 PKEPEVKPED
+3358 
-3368 PKEPEVKPEDPKEP
+3368 
-3382 EVKPE
+3382 
-3387 DPKEPEVKPE
+3387 
-3397 DPKEPEVKP
+3397 
-3406 EDPKEPE
+3406 
-3413 VKPEDP
+3413 
-3419 KEPEVKPE
+3419 
-3427 DPKEPEVKPEDPK
+3427 
-3440 EPEVKPED
+3440 
-3448 PKEPEVKPEDPK
+3448 
-3460 EPEVKPEDPKEPEV
+3460 
-3474 KPEDPKEPEVKPED
+3474 
-3488 PKEPEVKPEDPKE
+3488 
-3501 PEVKLEK
+3501 

-3516 IKEPQVK
+3516 IKEPHVK

-3537 MVSVGAGISFLVGGV
+3537 MMSVGAGISFLVGGV
-3552 LFVLGRRRKQ
+3552 LFILGRRRKQ

>member
-1 MKKSLKCFNVVTIIA
+1 MKQVLKCFNVVTMIT
-16 LLLSITL
+16 LLLSIIL

-30 EIHKKSWDELQGN
+30 EINKKSWDELQGN
-43 DVRIKAEQVNAEI
+43 DVKIKAEQVNAEI
-56 YRGEVAEREHVF
+56 YKGEVAKREHVF

-73 NTGDTPIQELV
+73 NTGATPIQELV

-97 QSMKVNGEKLPENK
+97 QSVKVNGEKLPENK

-162 SVQKDQVQIGSM
+162 SVQKDKVQIGNM
-174 SFDVEGIPSE
+174 SVDVEGIPSE
-184 DKVEATADD
+184 EKVAANADE
-193 EADSSKKSVV
+193 EADSSKKEVG
-203 PSVNNTTKKV
+203 PSVNNTIKKV
-213 DEKLKVSVEDTNK
+213 DEKLKVSVEDKNN
-226 PTSNTE
+226 PTSKTE
-232 LVKQP
+232 LPKQP

-244 PEKEVAKQSDA
+244 PEKEAVKQNVA

-265 KVQIQ
+265 KVQMQ
-270 VGDKQGFG
+270 TGDKQGFG
-278 DPLYSVITAG
+278 DPLYSTITAG
-288 DLVQTGNVT
+288 NLVQTGNVT

-335 PTIPAGSKVK
+335 PNIPAGSKVK

-350 WTAAMGVP
+350 WTAAMGTPTYPSKEYRVS
-358 GNITDRKVT
+358 DA
-367 EDQVRQPVKMKMGN
+367 DVREPVKMKMGN
-381 KQYAEV
+381 KGYAEV

-403 YSGSGAGYVAY
+403 YSGAGAGYVAY

-428 TLTVANV
+428 TVTVANV
-435 PQIKDVTGGGY
+435 PQIKFEKGSGY

-459 YKETVK
+459 HKETVK

-475 QKSTAWTDVSVNKIN
+475 QKSTAWTDISVNKIN

-581 HFEGPNQ
+581 HLEGPTQ
-588 VKNDLKEAKMR
+588 VKNDLKEGKMR
-599 FRANGATGDI
+599 FRAYAGTGDI

-634 SAGKEIKEVKAG
+634 STGKEIKEIKAG
-646 EEITYKIEVKN
+646 EEFTYQIEVKN

-686 QYVTGSNTGQKTDDA
+686 QYISGSNKGNKTDDA

-714 FRIGEGADAKDGGV
+714 FRVGEGANAKDGGV
-728 LKPGESAVLT
+728 LKPGESAIIT
-738 FKVKVKE
+738 FKVKVKA
-745 SIKSDTTVKNVV
+745 SVQSDTTVKNIVV
-757 AVKGQD
+757 VKGQD
-763 SAEIKYESEDDAN
+763 STEVNYETADDADI
-776 VTVTIPKEVPGEI
+776 TVTTPKEIPGEI
-789 EARKIASNKSPKL
+789 EAKKIASNKTPKL
-802 GDEVE
+802 GEEVE
-807 YRITFKNKVKDG
+807 YRITFKNKTKDG
-819 RLDVLTIEDELPSS
+819 RLDVLTIEDELPSN
-833 LEFVKDS
+833 LEYVKDS
-840 LKAEGVQPEP
+840 LKAEGAKPEP
-850 VELKFENGKIIA
+850 VELKFENGKVIA
-862 KYPAITDMEERSI
+862 KYPEIMDMEERSI
-875 VFKTKVKEN
+875 VFKTKVKET
-884 AEIGKEITNKATVS
+884 AKIGEEIVNKATVS
-898 DKTTSPKNIEEKIT
+898 DKTNPPKNLEEKIT
-912 PQHKAGRIDAKKKA
+912 PQHKAGKIAAKKKA

-933 GEEFEYQI
+933 GEEVEYQI
-941 SFNNTVENG
+941 SFQNTVENG
-950 KLEAVT
+950 KLDAVT
-956 IEDEIPANLEFIQG
+956 IEDEIPANLEFVQG

-976 AGPSPVELKV
+976 AEPNPVELKV

-995 PAITDTKER
+995 PEIMDTKER
-1004 SIIFK
+1004 SIAFK

-1029 DPNGQSEHPEEKVTP
+1029 EPNGQTEHPEEKITP
-1044 DYKDGKVDVDKS
+1044 DYKYGKVDVEKS

-1070 RITFHNTVENGKLE
+1070 RITFYNTVENGKLE
-1084 KVMIEDTLPA
+1084 KVLVEDTLPK

-1109 PEPVELKME
+1109 PEPVELKVE
-1118 NGKIIA
+1118 DGKVMA

-1160 DPKHDP
+1160 DPKNEP
-1166 VDAKVVITPQSKK
+1166 VESKVVITPQSKK
-1179 GEIAATKVVNNEKPK
+1179 GEIAATKVVNNKKPK

-1207 TVENGKI
+1207 TVENGKLE
-1214 AEVRVE
+1214 EVRVE

-1231 NSIKAEGEAPSPV
+1231 NSIKAEGEAPGPV
-1244 ELTVEAGVVKAK
+1244 ELAVENGIVKAK
-1256 YIDITDTKERSIVF
+1256 YIDIMDMKERSIVF
-1270 KVKVKEEVEV
+1270 KVKVKEEAKVD
-1280 GKEIVNKAI
+1280 KEIVNKAI
-1289 VDDTKHQPI
+1289 VDDTKNPPI

-1313 NAAKI
+1313 DSKKT

-1336 KNTVENGKLEKVKIE
+1336 KNTVENGKLV
-1351 DTIPN
+1351 
-1356 GLEYVKGSE
+1356 
-1365 KAEGDK
+1365 
-1371 PAPVKLHVKDGK
+1371 
-1383 VIAEYENI
+1383 
-1391 TDTKERSIVFTVKVK
+1391 
-1406 EEAEIGKEIV
+1406 
-1416 NQAIVDDTKDSK
+1416 
-1428 KPEAKITPLHKDGKI
+1428 
-1443 KAKKSVNNETPK
+1443 
-1455 LGEEVEYRISFK
+1455 
-1467 NTVENGKLAEVKIE
+1467 
-1481 DTLPE
+1481 
-1486 GLEYVENS
+1486 
-1494 LKAEGA
+1494 
-1500 GPNPVELKMENGK
+1500 
-1513 VLAKYPEITDIE
+1513 
-1525 ERSITFKVKVK
+1525 
-1536 EEVKV
+1536 
-1541 GEKIV
+1541 
-1546 NKAIVDD
+1546 
-1553 TKHDPIN
+1553 
-1560 PKAEITPQYKDGKI
+1560 
-1574 EAEKVVNNP
+1574 
-1583 SPKLEE
+1583 
-1589 EVEYRIS
+1589 
-1596 FKNTVEHGK
+1596 
-1605 LAGVIIEDD
+1605 
-1614 LPNGLEYV
+1614 
-1622 KGSLQAEGSKPDP
+1622 
-1635 VELKF
+1635 
-1640 ENGKVLA
+1640 
-1647 KYPEITD
+1647 
-1654 TKERSITF
+1654 
-1662 KVKVKGNVS
+1662 
-1671 DTIINQAIV
+1671 
-1680 SDTKHPP
+1680 
-1687 ETPKAEIIPQHKDG
+1687 
-1701 KLEAKKVVN
+1701 
-1710 NLLPKLGEE
+1710 
-1719 VEYRISFKNTV
+1719 
-1730 ENGKLAEVK
+1730 
-1739 IEDTLPEGLEYVE
+1739 
-1752 NSLKAEGAG
+1752 
-1761 TDSVELK
+1761 
-1768 FENGKILAKYPEI
+1768 
-1781 TDTKERSITFK
+1781 
-1792 VKVKDEVKIGGKIVN
+1792 
-1807 KAIIDDTKK
+1807 
-1816 EPETPT
+1816 
-1822 AEITPQH
+1822 
-1829 KDGKVEAEKT
+1829 
-1839 VNNPSPKLG
+1839 
-1848 EEIEYRISFKN
+1848 
-1859 TVENGK
+1859 
-1865 LAEVKIEDTLPN
+1865 
-1877 GLEYVKD
+1877 
-1884 SLQAEGSKPN
+1884 
-1894 PVELK
+1894 
-1899 VKDGK
+1899 
-1904 VIAKYPEI
+1904 
-1912 TDIEERS
+1912 
-1919 IVFKAKVKEDFK
+1919 
-1931 VGEGIVNKVV
+1931 
-1941 VDDTKDPKTREV
+1941 
-1953 TVTPEYKDGKL
+1953 
-1964 KAEKFV
+1964 
-1970 NNKKP
+1970 
-1975 KLGEEVEYRIN
+1975 
-1986 FKNTVENGKLVEV
+1986 
-1999 KVEDEIPAGLE
+1999 
-2010 YVENS
+2010 
-2015 LQAEGSKP
+2015 
-2023 NPVELKFE
+2023 
-2031 NGKVMAKYPVITDTK
+2031 
-2046 ERSIVFK
+2046 
-2053 AKVKEEAEIG
+2053 
-2063 KEIVNKAIVVDT
+2063 
-2075 THEPEKPYVEIT
+2075 
-2087 PQYKDGKIVA
+2087 
-2097 EKVANNHK
+2097 
-2105 PKLGEE
+2105 
-2111 VEYRIRFKN
+2111 
-2120 TVENG
+2120 
-2125 KLAEVNIKDTLPK
+2125 EVNIKDTLPN

-2158 LKVENGK
+2158 LQVKNNKVM
-2165 VTAKYPAITD
+2165 AKYPEITD

-2184 AKVKESVKAG
+2184 AKVKESVKVG
-2194 EEIVNEAIVDDTKN
+2194 EEIVNEAIIDDTKN
-2208 VPEEPYVPITP
+2208 LPEEPYVPITP

-2270 LEFVQGS
+2270 LEFVEGS
-2277 EKAEGDEPKPV
+2277 EKAEGEEPKPV
-2288 ELKVENGKVIAT
+2288 ELKVENGKVMAK
-2300 YSEIIDTKE
+2300 YSEIMDTKE
-2309 RSIAFKVKV
+2309 RSIVFKVKV
-2318 KDSVAIGKG
+2318 KDSVAIGKD

-2340 HPIIEPTAKITP
+2340 HPVIDPTAKITP
-2352 QYKDGKVKA
+2352 QYKDGKIA
-2361 DKKVSKKDPK
+2361 THKKVNNHKPK

-2376 EYRISFHNTVKD
+2376 EYRISFNNTVKD

-2411 KAEGEEPAP
+2411 KAEGDKPAP
-2420 VELKEEAGKVTA
+2420 VELKEEAGKVSA

-2439 TKERSIIFK
+2439 MKERSIIFK

-2475 RPEVYITPQHKD
+2475 RPEVEITPQHKD

-2496 SKKDPKLGEE
+2496 NKKDPKLGEE
-2506 VEYQIRFKNTVE
+2506 VEYRISFKNTVE

-2543 SEGNEPNPVELK
+2543 SEGNEPAPVELK

-2659 IKDELPSSLEFVEGS
+2659 IKDELPTGLEFVEGS
-2674 ERAEGENPKPLH
+2674 ERAEGENPKPLY

-2699 EIVDTK
+2699 EITDMK
-2705 ERSIIFK
+2705 ERSIVFK

-2724 IVNTAV
+2724 IVNKAI

-2738 EQPNVTI
+2738 EQPNISI

-2760 SNQEPKLGEEVEYRI
+2760 SNHEPKLGEEVEYRI
-2775 SFENTVENGRL
+2775 SFENTVENGKL

-2812 PNPVELKVENGKVTV
+2812 PYPVELKVENGKVTA
-2827 KYPEITDM
+2827 KYPEITDT
-2835 KKRSIIFKVKV
+2835 KKRSIIFKVRV
-2846 QETVQVGKEIINKAI
+2846 QETVQVGKEIVNKAI

-2928 PAGLEYVKDSLEAVG
+2928 PSGLEYVKDSLEAVG

-2954 NGKVTAKYPEIT
+2954 NGKVTVKYPEIT
-2966 DTKERSI
+2966 DTKERSV
-2973 IFKAKVK
+2973 IFKVKVK
-2980 ETVKVGGEI
+2980 ETAKVGGEI
-2989 TNKAIIHVD
+2989 TNKAIIEVD
-2998 DPNHPVIE
+2998 DPKHPVIE
-3006 PTATIKPE
+3006 PTAKIKPE
-3014 YKDGQLKAMKAVS
+3014 YKDG
-3027 NKEPKLGEEVEYRIS
+3027 KL
-3042 FKNTV
+3042 T
-3047 ENGKV
+3047 
-3052 AEVKVEDEIPAGL
+3052 A
-3065 EYVQD
+3065 
-3070 SLRFEGAEPNP
+3070 
-3081 VELKVEFGKVIAKYL
+3081 AK
-3096 DIADRKERSIIFKA
+3096 
-3110 KVKETVETGEK
+3110 T
-3121 IVNKAIVGDTIN
+3121 
-3133 QPEEPVVSITPQY
+3133 
-3146 KDGML
+3146 
-3151 KAEKEVS
+3151 VS

-3178 ENGKLA
+3178 ENGKLD
-3184 EVKIE
+3184 VVTIE
-3189 DQLPDGLEYVKDS
+3189 DEIPAGLEYVQGS
-3202 VKAKGAIEVKVENGK
+3202 IRFEGAEPNPIELKMEFGKVI
-3217 LTAKYENIIDTKE
+3217 AKYLEITDTKE
-3230 RNITFKVKVKEKAGE
+3230 RSIIFNAKVKEAPSKGITNKA
-3245 EIVNRAIVDDG
+3245 VVDDK
-3256 INQPLEP
+3256 INPPLEP
-3263 TVSIKPKEPEVKP
+3263 TVTILPKTKEDFKIPEDPKEPKEPEVKP
-3276 EDPKEPEVKPEDPKE
+3276 EDPKEPKEPEVKPEDPKEPKE

-3301 PEVKPEDPKEP
+3301 PKEPEVKPEDPKEPKEP
-3312 EVKPEDPKEPE
+3312 EVKPEDPKEPKEPE
-3323 VKPEDPK
+3323 VKPEDPKEPK
-3330 EPEVKPEDPKEPEV
+3330 EPEVKPEDPKEPKEPEV
-3344 KPEDP
+3344 KPEDPKEP

-3358 PKEPEVKPED
+3358 PKEPKEPEVKPED
-3368 PKEPEVKPEDPKEP
+3368 PKEPKEPEVKPEDPKEP
-3382 EVKPE
+3382 
-3387 DPKEPEVKPE
+3387 KEPEV
-3397 DPKEPEVKP
+3397 
-3406 EDPKEPE
+3406 
-3413 VKPEDP
+3413 
-3419 KEPEVKPE
+3419 
-3427 DPKEPEVKPEDPK
+3427 
-3440 EPEVKPED
+3440 
-3448 PKEPEVKPEDPK
+3448 
-3460 EPEVKPEDPKEPEV
+3460 
-3474 KPEDPKEPEVKPED
+3474 
-3488 PKEPEVKPEDPKE
+3488 
-3501 PEVKLEK
+3501 K

-3523 VERELPKTGAASPW
+3523 TERELPKTGAASPW
-3537 MVSVGAGISFLVGGV
+3537 MMSVGAGISFLVGGV

>member
-1 MKKSLKCFNVVTIIA
+1 MKQVLKCFNVVTMIT
-16 LLLSITL
+16 LLLSIIL

-30 EIHKKSWDELQGN
+30 TEINKKSWDELQGN
-43 DVRIKAEQVNAEI
+43 DVKIKAEQVNAEI
-56 YRGEVAEREHVF
+56 YKGEVAEREHVF
-68 QYTIE
+68 QYTVE
-73 NTGDTPIQELV
+73 NTGATPIQELV
-84 LKQNNENEITFLS
+84 IKQNNDNEIAFLP
-97 QSMKVNGEKLPENK
+97 QSAKVNGEKLPENK

-124 KLLSSNLKIRDLKS
+124 KILSSNLKIQDLKS

-143 VLIKASRTQH
+143 VLIKARRAQH

-162 SVQKDQVQIGSM
+162 SVQKDQLQIGNM
-174 SFDVEGIPSE
+174 SVDVEGLPSE
-184 DKVEATADD
+184 DKLEANTDD
-193 EADSSKKSVV
+193 EADSSKEAIGS
-203 PSVNNTTKKV
+203 TTDSKTKEV
-213 DEKLKVSVEDTNK
+213 DGKLKVSVEDKNK
-226 PTSNTE
+226 STQKTE
-232 LVKQP
+232 IDKVQQP
-237 VTEAEKQ
+237 EAEKQ
-244 PEKEVAKQSDA
+244 LKEEKKQSPLAVKQSDA
-255 EVQAASENAS
+255 KVQAASENAS

-270 VGDKQGFG
+270 TGDKQGFG
-278 DPLYSVITAG
+278 DPLYSTIAPG
-288 DLVQTGNVT
+288 NLVQTGNVT

-306 RQSLGYK
+306 RQSMGYK

-335 PTIPAGSKVK
+335 PNIPAGSKVK

-350 WTAAMGVP
+350 WTAAMGLP
-358 GNITDRKVT
+358 GNIADRKVT

-381 KQYAEV
+381 KEYAEV
-387 SADSIRKA
+387 TADSIRKA

-475 QKSTAWTDVSVNKIN
+475 QKSTAWTDISVNKIN

-561 KYPGYNP
+561 KYPGYKP

-581 HFEGPNQ
+581 HLEGPTQ
-588 VKNDLKEAKMR
+588 VKNDLKEGKMR
-599 FRANGATGDI
+599 FRANGGGGDI

-634 SAGKEIKEVKAG
+634 SAGKEVKEIKAG
-646 EEITYKIEVKN
+646 EEFTYQIEVKN

-686 QYVTGSNTGQKTDDA
+686 QYISGSNKGNKTDNA

-714 FRIGEGADAKDGGV
+714 FRIGEGANAKDGGV
-728 LKPGESAVLT
+728 LKPGESAIIT
-738 FKVKVKE
+738 FKVKVKA
-745 SIKSDTTVKNVV
+745 SVQSDTTIKNIV
-757 AVKGQD
+757 AVKGKD
-763 SAEIKYESEDDAN
+763 STEVNYETADDADI
-776 VTVTIPKEVPGEI
+776 TVTTPKEIPGEI
-789 EARKIASNKSPKL
+789 EAKKIASNKTPKL

-807 YRITFKNKVKDG
+807 YRITFKNKTKDG

-833 LEFVKDS
+833 LEYVKDS
-840 LKAEGVQPEP
+840 LKAEGAKPEP
-850 VELKFENGKIIA
+850 VELKFENGKVIA
-862 KYPAITDMEERSI
+862 KYPEIMDMEERSI
-875 VFKTKVKEN
+875 VFKTKVKET
-884 AEIGKEITNKATVS
+884 AKIGEEIVNKATVS
-898 DKTTSPKNIEEKIT
+898 DKTNPPKNLEEKIT
-912 PQHKAGRIDAKKKA
+912 PQHKAGKIAAKKKA

-941 SFNNTVENG
+941 SFQNTVENG
-950 KLEAVT
+950 KLDAVT
-956 IEDEIPANLEFIQG
+956 IEDEIPANLEFVQG

-976 AGPSPVELKV
+976 AEPSPVELKV

-995 PAITDTKER
+995 PEITDTKER
-1004 SIIFK
+1004 SISFK

-1015 AKAGE
+1015 
-1020 TIVNKAVVS
+1020 
-1029 DPNGQSEHPEEKVTP
+1029 
-1044 DYKDGKVDVDKS
+1044 
-1056 VTNQTPKLGEEVEY
+1056 
-1070 RITFHNTVENGKLE
+1070 
-1084 KVMIEDTLPA
+1084 
-1094 GVEYVKDSLKAEGIK
+1094 
-1109 PEPVELKME
+1109 
-1118 NGKIIA
+1118 
-1124 KYPEITDTEKRSIV
+1124 
-1138 FKVKVKDSAK
+1138 AK

-1160 DPKHDP
+1160 DPKNEP
-1166 VDAKVVITPQSKK
+1166 VESKVVITPQSKK
-1179 GEIAATKVVNNEKPK
+1179 GEVAATKVVNNKKPK

-1207 TVENGKI
+1207 TVENGKLE
-1214 AEVRVE
+1214 EVRVE

-1231 NSIKAEGEAPSPV
+1231 NSIKAEGEAPGPV
-1244 ELTVEAGVVKAK
+1244 ELAVENGIVKAK
-1256 YIDITDTKERSIVF
+1256 YIDIMDMKERSIVF
-1270 KVKVKEEVEV
+1270 KVKVKEEAKVD
-1280 GKEIVNKAI
+1280 KEIVNKAI
-1289 VDDTKHQPI
+1289 VDDTKNPPI

-1303 ITPQHKDGII
+1303 ITPQYKDGII
-1313 NAAKI
+1313 DSKKT

-1336 KNTVENGKLEKVKIE
+1336 KNTVENGKLEKVTIE

-1371 PAPVKLHVKDGK
+1371 PAPLKLSVKDGK

-1391 TDTKERSIVFTVKVK
+1391 TDMKERSIVFKVKVK
-1406 EEAEIGKEIV
+1406 EEAEVGKEII
-1416 NQAIVDDTKDSK
+1416 NKAIVDDMKHPK
-1428 KPEAKITPLHKDGKI
+1428 EPEAKITPLHKDGKI

-1455 LGEEVEYRISFK
+1455 LGEEVEYRISMK
-1467 NTVENGKLAEVKIE
+1467 NTVKNGKL
-1481 DTLPE
+1481 
-1486 GLEYVENS
+1486 
-1494 LKAEGA
+1494 
-1500 GPNPVELKMENGK
+1500 
-1513 VLAKYPEITDIE
+1513 TDV
-1525 ERSITFKVKVK
+1525 T
-1536 EEVKV
+1536 
-1541 GEKIV
+1541 
-1546 NKAIVDD
+1546 
-1553 TKHDPIN
+1553 
-1560 PKAEITPQYKDGKI
+1560 
-1574 EAEKVVNNP
+1574 
-1583 SPKLEE
+1583 
-1589 EVEYRIS
+1589 
-1596 FKNTVEHGK
+1596 
-1605 LAGVIIEDD
+1605 
-1614 LPNGLEYV
+1614 
-1622 KGSLQAEGSKPDP
+1622 
-1635 VELKF
+1635 
-1640 ENGKVLA
+1640 
-1647 KYPEITD
+1647 
-1654 TKERSITF
+1654 
-1662 KVKVKGNVS
+1662 
-1671 DTIINQAIV
+1671 
-1680 SDTKHPP
+1680 
-1687 ETPKAEIIPQHKDG
+1687 
-1701 KLEAKKVVN
+1701 
-1710 NLLPKLGEE
+1710 
-1719 VEYRISFKNTV
+1719 
-1730 ENGKLAEVK
+1730 

-1768 FENGKILAKYPEI
+1768 FENGKVMAKYPEIMDTEERSIVFKVKVKEGVTVGKKIINKANIDDSQNKPVNPTAEIIPQYKDGKLEAKKTVNNETPKLGEEVEYRISFKNTVEHGKLTEVKIEDDLPNGLEYVKDSVKAEGAKPDPVELKFENGKVMAKYPEI

-1792 VKVKDEVKIGGKIVN
+1792 VKVKGKVSESIVNEAIVSDTKHPPETPTAEIIPQHKDGKVKAKKTVNNETPKLGEEVEYRISFKNTVEDGKLAEVKIEDTLPEGLEYVENSVKAEGSKPDPVELKVENGKVMAKYPEITDTEERSITFKVKVKDEVKVGKKIVN
-1807 KAIIDDTKK
+1807 KAIIDDTKN

-1829 KDGKVEAEKT
+1829 KDGKVEAKKT
-1839 VNNPSPKLG
+1839 VNNETPKLG
-1848 EEIEYRISFKN
+1848 EEVEYRISFKN

-1865 LAEVKIEDTLPN
+1865 LAEVKIEDDLPN

-1884 SLQAEGSKPN
+1884 SLRAEGSKPN

-1912 TDIEERS
+1912 KDTKERS
-1919 IVFKAKVKEDFK
+1919 IVFKAKVKEEFK

-1941 VDDTKDPKTREV
+1941 VDDTKDPTTSEV
-1953 TVTPEYKDGKL
+1953 TITPEYKDGKL

-1970 NNKKP
+1970 NNRKP
-1975 KLGEEVEYRIN
+1975 KLGEEVEYRIS

-2023 NPVELKFE
+2023 SPVELKFE
-2031 NGKVMAKYPVITDTK
+2031 NGKVMAKYLEITDTK
-2046 ERSIVFK
+2046 ERSIIFK
-2053 AKVKEEAEIG
+2053 VKVKEEVEIG

-2075 THEPEKPYVEIT
+2075 KNKPEEPHVEIT
-2087 PQYKDGKIVA
+2087 PQYKDGKIA
-2097 EKVANNHK
+2097 AQKVANNHK

-2111 VEYRIRFKN
+2111 VEYRISFKN
-2120 TVENG
+2120 TIENG
-2125 KLAEVNIKDTLPK
+2125 KLAEVNIKDALPN

-2158 LKVENGK
+2158 LQVKNNKVM
-2165 VTAKYPAITD
+2165 AKYPEITD

-2184 AKVKESVKAG
+2184 AKVKESAKVG

-2208 VPEEPYVPITP
+2208 LPEEPYVPITP

-2226 EARKEVSNHEPKL
+2226 EARKEVSNREPKL

-2252 VKDGKLAEVKI
+2252 VKDGKLVEVKI
-2263 EDEIPAG
+2263 EDKIPAG
-2270 LEFVQGS
+2270 LEFVEGS
-2277 EKAEGDEPKPV
+2277 EKAEGEEPKPV
-2288 ELKVENGKVIAT
+2288 ELKVENGKVMAK
-2300 YSEIIDTKE
+2300 YSEIMDTKE
-2309 RSIAFKVKV
+2309 RSIVFKVKV
-2318 KDSVAIGKG
+2318 KDSVTIGKD

-2340 HPIIEPTAKITP
+2340 HPITEPTAKITP
-2352 QYKDGKVKA
+2352 QYKDGKIA
-2361 DKKVSKKDPK
+2361 AHKKVNNHKPK

-2376 EYRISFHNTVKD
+2376 EYRISFNNTVKD
-2388 GKLAEVKIE
+2388 GQLAEVKIE
-2397 DEIPSGLEYVKDSL
+2397 DEIPSGLEYVKNSL
-2411 KAEGEEPAP
+2411 KAEGDKPAP
-2420 VELKEEAGKVTA
+2420 VELKEEAGKVSA

-2439 TKERSIIFK
+2439 MKERSIIFK

-2475 RPEVYITPQHKD
+2475 RPEVDITPQHKA
-2487 GKVKADKKV
+2487 GKFKADKKV

-2506 VEYQIRFKNTVE
+2506 VEYRISFKNTVE

-2543 SEGNEPNPVELK
+2543 SEGNEPAPVELK
-2555 EEAGKITAKYENI
+2555 EEAGKVSAKYENI

-2574 SIIFKVKVTE
+2574 SIRFKVKVTE
-2584 VAKVGKKIVNTAI
+2584 AVKVGKKIVNTAI

-2647 NVVEHGKVAKVK
+2647 NVVEHGKLAKVK
-2659 IKDELPSSLEFVEGS
+2659 IKDELPNSLEFVEGS
-2674 ERAEGENPKPLH
+2674 ERAEGDSPKPLH
-2686 VKVKNGIVLAEYP
+2686 VKVKNGTVLAEYP
-2699 EIVDTK
+2699 EITDTK
-2705 ERSIIFK
+2705 ERSIVFK
-2712 VKVKEKAKVGEE
+2712 VKVKEKAKIGEA

-2738 EQPNVTI
+2738 EKPNVAI
-2745 QPQYKDGAL
+2745 QPQHKDGAL

-2760 SNQEPKLGEEVEYRI
+2760 SNHEPKLGEEVEYRI
-2775 SFENTVENGRL
+2775 SFENTVENGKL
-2786 TEVKVEDEIPAGLE
+2786 TEVKVEDKIPAGLE

-2812 PNPVELKVENGKVTV
+2812 PNPVELKVENGKVTA
-2827 KYPEITDM
+2827 KYREITDT
-2835 KKRSIIFKVKV
+2835 KKRSIIFKAKV
-2846 QETVQVGKEIINKAI
+2846 QETVQVGKEIINKAV
-2861 VDDNNPTTPPVE
+2861 VDDNNPTNPPVE
-2873 SLIPITPQY
+2873 SLVPITPQY

-2909 FNGTVDGGKLVDVK
+2909 FNGIVDGGKLVDVK

-2928 PAGLEYVKDSLEAVG
+2928 PSGLEYVKDSLKVVG

-2949 ELKVE
+2949 EIKVE
-2954 NGKVTAKYPEIT
+2954 NGKVTVKYPEIT

-2973 IFKAKVK
+2973 IFKVKVK
-2980 ETVKVGGEI
+2980 ESVKVGEEI

-2998 DPNHPVIE
+2998 DPNHPVME

-3014 YKDGQLKAMKAVS
+3014 YKDGKVKATKTVS
-3027 NKEPKLGEEVEYRIS
+3027 NKEPKLGEEIEYRIS
-3042 FKNTV
+3042 FENTV
-3047 ENGKV
+3047 ENGKL

-3070 SLRFEGAEPNP
+3070 SIRFEGAEPNP
-3081 VELKVEFGKVIAKYL
+3081 VELKMEFGKVIAKYL
-3096 DIADRKERSIIFKA
+3096 EITDTKERSIIFKA
-3110 KVKETVETGEK
+3110 KVKAAPSKG
-3121 IVNKAIVGDTIN
+3121 
-3133 QPEEPVVSITPQY
+3133 IT
-3146 KDGML
+3146 
-3151 KAEKEVS
+3151 
-3158 NKEPKLGEE
+3158 
-3167 VEYRISFKNTV
+3167 
-3178 ENGKLA
+3178 
-3184 EVKIE
+3184 
-3189 DQLPDGLEYVKDS
+3189 
-3202 VKAKGAIEVKVENGK
+3202 
-3217 LTAKYENIIDTKE
+3217 
-3230 RNITFKVKVKEKAGE
+3230 
-3245 EIVNRAIVDDG
+3245 NRAIVDDR
-3256 INQPLEP
+3256 INPPLEP
-3263 TVSIKPKEPEVKP
+3263 TVTILPKTKEDFKIP

-3301 PEVKPEDPKEP
+3301 PKEPEVKPEDPKEPKEP
-3312 EVKPEDPKEPE
+3312 EVKPEDPKEPKEPE
-3323 VKPEDPK
+3323 VKPEDPKEPK
-3330 EPEVKPEDPKEPEV
+3330 EPEVKPEDPKEPKEPEV
-3344 KPEDP
+3344 KPEDPKEP

-3358 PKEPEVKPED
+3358 PKEPKEPEVKPED
-3368 PKEPEVKPEDPKEP
+3368 PKEPKEPEVKPEDPKEP
-3382 EVKPE
+3382 KEPEVKPE
-3387 DPKEPEVKPE
+3387 DPKEPKEPEVKPE
-3397 DPKEPEVKP
+3397 DPKEP
-3406 EDPKEPE
+3406 KEPE
-3413 VKPEDP
+3413 VKPE
-3419 KEPEVKPE
+3419 K
-3427 DPKEPEVKPEDPK
+3427 
-3440 EPEVKPED
+3440 
-3448 PKEPEVKPEDPK
+3448 
-3460 EPEVKPEDPKEPEV
+3460 
-3474 KPEDPKEPEVKPED
+3474 
-3488 PKEPEVKPEDPKE
+3488 

-3508 PEVRLEKL
+3508 L
-3516 IKEPQVK
+3516 IKDPQVK
-3523 VERELPKTGAASPW
+3523 VEKELPKTGAAHPW
-3537 MVSVGAGISFLVGGV
+3537 MMSVGAGISFLVGGV

>member
-1 MKKSLKCFNVVTIIA
+1 MKQVLKCFNVVTMIT
-16 LLLSITL
+16 LLLSIIL

-30 EIHKKSWDELQGN
+30 TEINKKSWDELQGN
-43 DVRIKAEQVNAEI
+43 DVKIKAEQVNAEI
-56 YRGEVAEREHVF
+56 YKGEVAEREHVF

-73 NTGDTPIQELV
+73 NTGATPIQELV
-84 LKQNNENEITFLS
+84 LKQNNENEITFPS
-97 QSMKVNGEKLPENK
+97 QSVKVNGEKLPENK

-124 KLLSSNLKIRDLKS
+124 KVLSSNLKIKDLKS

-143 VLIKASRTQH
+143 VLIKARRAQH
-153 FNKEYKQKI
+153 FNNEYKQKI
-162 SVQKDQVQIGSM
+162 SVQKDQLQIGNM
-174 SFDVEGIPSE
+174 SVDVEGIPSE
-184 DKVEATADD
+184 EKVAANADE
-193 EADSSKKSVV
+193 EADSSKKEVG
-203 PSVNNTTKKV
+203 PSANNTIKKV
-213 DEKLKVSVEDTNK
+213 DEKLKVSVEDKNN
-226 PTSNTE
+226 PTSKTE
-232 LVKQP
+232 PPKQP
-237 VTEAEKQ
+237 VTEAEKL
-244 PEKEVAKQSDA
+244 EKEAENQSDA
-255 EVQAASENAS
+255 KVQAASENAS
-265 KVQIQ
+265 KVQMQ
-270 VGDKQGFG
+270 TGDKQGFG
-278 DPLYSVITAG
+278 DPLYSTITAG
-288 DLVQTGNVT
+288 NLVQTGNVT

-335 PTIPAGSKVK
+335 PNIPAGSKVK

-350 WTAAMGVP
+350 WTAAMGTPTYPSKEYRVS
-358 GNITDRKVT
+358 DA
-367 EDQVRQPVKMKMGN
+367 DVREPVKMKMGN
-381 KQYAEV
+381 KGYAEV

-403 YSGSGAGYVAY
+403 YSGAGAGYVAY
-414 ADVTNVIAQQGISQ
+414 ADVTNVIAKQGISQ
-428 TLTVANV
+428 TVTVANV
-435 PQIKDVTGGGY
+435 PQIKFEKGSGY

-459 YKETVK
+459 HKETVK
-465 DMKIWEGLVS
+465 DMKIWEGLVA
-475 QKSTAWTDVSVNKIN
+475 QKSAAWTTIGINKIN

-502 YFSSQGDPAEKDG
+502 YFSSQGDPAENDI
-515 YAYDYGEYDF
+515 YAYDFGQYDF
-525 GAGYIKIKN
+525 GFGYKDLEN
-534 INGKDND
+534 INGKKND
-541 ANDSSMTEVQVDGTN
+541 VNDSSMTEVQVDGTN

-581 HFEGPNQ
+581 HLEGPAK
-588 VKNDLKEAKMR
+588 VKNDLKEGKMQ
-599 FRANGATGDI
+599 FKANGATGDI

-634 SAGKEIKEVKAG
+634 SAGKEIKDVKAG
-646 EEITYKIEVKN
+646 EEFTYQIEVKN

-686 QYVTGSNTGQKTDDA
+686 QYVSGSNKGNKTDNA

-714 FRIGEGADAKDGGV
+714 FRIGEGANAKDGGV
-728 LKPGESAVLT
+728 LKPGESAVIT
-738 FKVKVKE
+738 FKVKVKA
-745 SIKSDTTVKNVV
+745 SVQSDTTVKNIVV
-757 AVKGQD
+757 VKGQD
-763 SAEIKYESEDDAN
+763 SSEVNYETADDADI
-776 VTVTIPKEVPGEI
+776 TVTTPKEIPGEI
-789 EARKIASNKSPKL
+789 EAKKIASNKTPKL

-807 YRITFKNKVKDG
+807 YRITFKNKTKDG
-819 RLDVLTIEDELPSS
+819 RLDVLTIEDELPSN
-833 LEFVKDS
+833 LEYVKDS
-840 LKAEGVQPEP
+840 LKAEGAKPEP
-850 VELKFENGKIIA
+850 VELKFENGKVIA
-862 KYPAITDMEERSI
+862 KYPEIMDMEERSI
-875 VFKTKVKEN
+875 VFKTKVKET
-884 AEIGKEITNKATVS
+884 AKIGEEIVNKATVS
-898 DKTTSPKNIEEKIT
+898 DKTNPPKNLEEKIT
-912 PQHKAGRIDAKKKA
+912 PQHKAGKIAAKKKA

-941 SFNNTVENG
+941 SFQNTVENG
-950 KLEAVT
+950 KLDAVT
-956 IEDEIPANLEFIQG
+956 IEDEIPANLEFVQG

-976 AGPSPVELKV
+976 AEPNPVELKV

-995 PAITDTKER
+995 PEITDTKER
-1004 SIIFK
+1004 SIAFK

-1029 DPNGQSEHPEEKVTP
+1029 EPNGQTEHPEEKITP
-1044 DYKDGKVDVDKS
+1044 DYKYGKVDVEKS

-1070 RITFHNTVENGKLE
+1070 RITFYNTVENGKLE
-1084 KVMIEDTLPA
+1084 KVLVEDTLPK

-1109 PEPVELKME
+1109 PEPVELKVE
-1118 NGKIIA
+1118 DGKVMA

-1160 DPKHDP
+1160 DPKNEP
-1166 VDAKVVITPQSKK
+1166 VESKVVITPQSKK
-1179 GEIAATKVVNNEKPK
+1179 GEIAATKVVNNKKPK

-1207 TVENGKI
+1207 TVENGKLE
-1214 AEVRVE
+1214 EVRVE

-1231 NSIKAEGEAPSPV
+1231 NSIKAEGEAPGPV
-1244 ELTVEAGVVKAK
+1244 ELAVENGIVKAK
-1256 YIDITDTKERSIVF
+1256 YIDIMDMKERSIVF
-1270 KVKVKEEVEV
+1270 KVKVKEEAKVD
-1280 GKEIVNKAI
+1280 KEIVNKAI
-1289 VDDTKHQPI
+1289 VDDTKNPPI

-1313 NAAKI
+1313 DSKKT

-1336 KNTVENGKLEKVKIE
+1336 KNTVENGKLEKVIIE

-1371 PAPVKLHVKDGK
+1371 PAPLKLSVKDGK

-1391 TDTKERSIVFTVKVK
+1391 TDMKERSIVFKVKVK
-1406 EEAEIGKEIV
+1406 EEAEVGKEII
-1416 NQAIVDDTKDSK
+1416 NKAIVDDMKHPK
-1428 KPEAKITPLHKDGKI
+1428 EPEAKITPLHKDGKI

-1455 LGEEVEYRISFK
+1455 LGEEVEYRISMKNTVKYGKLTDVIIEDTLPEGLEYVENSLKAEGVGTDSVELKFENGKVMAKYPEIMDTEERSIVFKVKVKEGVTVGKKIINKATIDDSQNKPVNPTAEIIPQYKDGKLEAKKMVNNETPKLGEEVEYRISFK
-1467 NTVENGKLAEVKIE
+1467 NTVEHGKLTEVKIEDDLPNGLEYVKDSIKVEGSKPDPVELKFENGKVMAKYPEITDTKERSITFKVKVKGKVSDSIVNEAIVSDTKHPPETPTAEIIPQHKDGKVKAKKTVNNETPKLGEEVEYRISMKNTVEDGKLAEVKIE

-1494 LKAEGA
+1494 
-1500 GPNPVELKMENGK
+1500 
-1513 VLAKYPEITDIE
+1513 
-1525 ERSITFKVKVK
+1525 VK
-1536 EEVKV
+1536 
-1541 GEKIV
+1541 
-1546 NKAIVDD
+1546 
-1553 TKHDPIN
+1553 
-1560 PKAEITPQYKDGKI
+1560 
-1574 EAEKVVNNP
+1574 
-1583 SPKLEE
+1583 
-1589 EVEYRIS
+1589 
-1596 FKNTVEHGK
+1596 
-1605 LAGVIIEDD
+1605 
-1614 LPNGLEYV
+1614 
-1622 KGSLQAEGSKPDP
+1622 AEGSKPDP

-1640 ENGKVLA
+1640 ENGKVMA

-1654 TKERSITF
+1654 TEERSITF
-1662 KVKVKGNVS
+1662 KVKVKDEVKVGKKIVNKA
-1671 DTIINQAIV
+1671 IID
-1680 SDTKHPP
+1680 DTKNEP
-1687 ETPKAEIIPQHKDG
+1687 ETPTAEITPQHKDG
-1701 KLEAKKVVN
+1701 KVEAKKTVN
-1710 NLLPKLGEE
+1710 NETPKLGEE

-1730 ENGKLAEVK
+1730 ENGKLAEVT
-1739 IEDTLPEGLEYVE
+1739 I
-1752 NSLKAEGAG
+1752 
-1761 TDSVELK
+1761 
-1768 FENGKILAKYPEI
+1768 
-1781 TDTKERSITFK
+1781 
-1792 VKVKDEVKIGGKIVN
+1792 KD
-1807 KAIIDDTKK
+1807 D
-1816 EPETPT
+1816 
-1822 AEITPQH
+1822 
-1829 KDGKVEAEKT
+1829 
-1839 VNNPSPKLG
+1839 
-1848 EEIEYRISFKN
+1848 
-1859 TVENGK
+1859 
-1865 LAEVKIEDTLPN
+1865 LPN

-1884 SLQAEGSKPN
+1884 SLRAEGSKPD

-1912 TDIEERS
+1912 MDTEERS
-1919 IVFKAKVKEDFK
+1919 IVFKAKVKEEFK

-1941 VDDTKDPKTREV
+1941 VDDTKDPTTSEV
-1953 TVTPEYKDGKL
+1953 TITPEYKDGKL

-1975 KLGEEVEYRIN
+1975 KLGEEVEYRIS

-1999 KVEDEIPAGLE
+1999 
-2010 YVENS
+2010 
-2015 LQAEGSKP
+2015 
-2023 NPVELKFE
+2023 
-2031 NGKVMAKYPVITDTK
+2031 
-2046 ERSIVFK
+2046 
-2053 AKVKEEAEIG
+2053 
-2063 KEIVNKAIVVDT
+2063 
-2075 THEPEKPYVEIT
+2075 
-2087 PQYKDGKIVA
+2087 
-2097 EKVANNHK
+2097 
-2105 PKLGEE
+2105 
-2111 VEYRIRFKN
+2111 
-2120 TVENG
+2120 
-2125 KLAEVNIKDTLPK
+2125 NIKDTLPN
-2138 GLEYVEGSITAEGSK
+2138 GLEYIEGSITAEGSK

-2158 LKVENGK
+2158 LQVKNNKVM
-2165 VTAKYPAITD
+2165 AKYPEITD

-2184 AKVKESVKAG
+2184 AKVKESVKVG
-2194 EEIVNEAIVDDTKN
+2194 EEIVNEAIIDDTKN
-2208 VPEEPYVPITP
+2208 LPEEPYVPITP

-2270 LEFVQGS
+2270 LEFVEGS
-2277 EKAEGDEPKPV
+2277 EKAEGEEPKPV
-2288 ELKVENGKVIAT
+2288 ELKVENGKVMAK
-2300 YSEIIDTKE
+2300 YSEIMDTKE
-2309 RSIAFKVKV
+2309 RSIVFKVKV
-2318 KDSVAIGKG
+2318 KDSVAIGKD

-2340 HPIIEPTAKITP
+2340 HPVIDPTAKITP
-2352 QYKDGKVKA
+2352 QYKDGKIA
-2361 DKKVSKKDPK
+2361 THKKVNNHKPK

-2376 EYRISFHNTVKD
+2376 EYRISFNNTVKD

-2411 KAEGEEPAP
+2411 KAEGDKPAP
-2420 VELKEEAGKVTA
+2420 VELKEEAGKVSA

-2439 TKERSIIFK
+2439 MKERSIIFK

-2475 RPEVYITPQHKD
+2475 RPEVEITPQHKD

-2496 SKKDPKLGEE
+2496 NKKDPKLGEE
-2506 VEYQIRFKNTVE
+2506 VEYRISFKNTVE

-2543 SEGNEPNPVELK
+2543 SEGNEPAPVELK

-2659 IKDELPSSLEFVEGS
+2659 IKDELPTGLEFVEGS
-2674 ERAEGENPKPLH
+2674 ERAEGENPKPLY

-2699 EIVDTK
+2699 EITDMK
-2705 ERSIIFK
+2705 ERSIVFK

-2724 IVNTAV
+2724 IVNKAI

-2738 EQPNVTI
+2738 EQPNISI

-2760 SNQEPKLGEEVEYRI
+2760 SNHEPKLGEEVEYRI
-2775 SFENTVENGRL
+2775 SFENTVENGKL

-2812 PNPVELKVENGKVTV
+2812 PYPVELKVENGKVTA
-2827 KYPEITDM
+2827 KYPEITDT
-2835 KKRSIIFKVKV
+2835 KKRSIIFKVRV
-2846 QETVQVGKEIINKAI
+2846 QETVQVGKEIVNKAI

-2928 PAGLEYVKDSLEAVG
+2928 PSGLEYVKDSLEAVG

-2954 NGKVTAKYPEIT
+2954 NGKVTVKYPEIT
-2966 DTKERSI
+2966 DTKERSV
-2973 IFKAKVK
+2973 IFKVKVK
-2980 ETVKVGGEI
+2980 ETAKVGGEI
-2989 TNKAIIHVD
+2989 TNKAIIEVD
-2998 DPNHPVIE
+2998 DPKHPVIE
-3006 PTATIKPE
+3006 PTAKIKPE
-3014 YKDGQLKAMKAVS
+3014 YKDG
-3027 NKEPKLGEEVEYRIS
+3027 KL
-3042 FKNTV
+3042 T
-3047 ENGKV
+3047 
-3052 AEVKVEDEIPAGL
+3052 A
-3065 EYVQD
+3065 
-3070 SLRFEGAEPNP
+3070 
-3081 VELKVEFGKVIAKYL
+3081 AK
-3096 DIADRKERSIIFKA
+3096 
-3110 KVKETVETGEK
+3110 T
-3121 IVNKAIVGDTIN
+3121 
-3133 QPEEPVVSITPQY
+3133 
-3146 KDGML
+3146 
-3151 KAEKEVS
+3151 VS

-3178 ENGKLA
+3178 ENGKLD
-3184 EVKIE
+3184 VVTIE
-3189 DQLPDGLEYVKDS
+3189 DEIPAGLEYVQGS
-3202 VKAKGAIEVKVENGK
+3202 IRFEGAEPNPIELKMEFGKVI
-3217 LTAKYENIIDTKE
+3217 AKYLEITDTKE
-3230 RNITFKVKVKEKAGE
+3230 RNIIFKAKVKEAPSKGITNKA
-3245 EIVNRAIVDDG
+3245 VVDDK
-3256 INQPLEP
+3256 INPPLEP
-3263 TVSIKPKEPEVKP
+3263 TVTILPKTKEDFKIPEDPKEPKEPEVKP
-3276 EDPKEPEVKPEDPKE
+3276 EDPKEPKE

-3301 PEVKPEDPKEP
+3301 PKEP
-3312 EVKPEDPKEPE
+3312 EVKP
-3323 VKPEDPK
+3323 
-3330 EPEVKPEDPKEPEV
+3330 
-3344 KPEDP
+3344 
-3349 KEPEVKPED
+3349 
-3358 PKEPEVKPED
+3358 
-3368 PKEPEVKPEDPKEP
+3368 
-3382 EVKPE
+3382 
-3387 DPKEPEVKPE
+3387 
-3397 DPKEPEVKP
+3397 
-3406 EDPKEPE
+3406 
-3413 VKPEDP
+3413 
-3419 KEPEVKPE
+3419 
-3427 DPKEPEVKPEDPK
+3427 
-3440 EPEVKPED
+3440 
-3448 PKEPEVKPEDPK
+3448 
-3460 EPEVKPEDPKEPEV
+3460 
-3474 KPEDPKEPEVKPED
+3474 
-3488 PKEPEVKPEDPKE
+3488 
-3501 PEVKLEK
+3501 
-3508 PEVRLEKL
+3508 
-3516 IKEPQVK
+3516 
-3523 VERELPKTGAASPW
+3523 
-3537 MVSVGAGISFLVGGV
+3537 
-3552 LFVLGRRRKQ
+3552 

>member
-1 MKKSLKCFNVVTIIA
+1 MKKVLKCFNVVTMIT
-16 LLLSITL
+16 LLLSIIL
-23 PSPSAFA
+23 PAPSAFA
-30 EIHKKSWDELQGN
+30 TEINKKNWDELQGN
-43 DVRIKAEQVNAEI
+43 DVRIKAEQVNALI
-56 YRGEVAEREHVF
+56 YKGEVAKREHVF

-84 LKQNNENEITFLS
+84 LKQNNDNEIMFLP

-111 VADFYVEEKDKGG
+111 VVDFYIEEKDKGG
-124 KLLSSNLKIRDLKS
+124 KLLSSNLKIQDVKS

-162 SVQKDQVQIGSM
+162 SVQKDQVQIGIM
-174 SFDVEGIPSE
+174 SVDVEGIPSE
-184 DKVEATADD
+184 DKVEANADD
-193 EADSSKKSVV
+193 EADNSKKNIGS
-203 PSVNNTTKKV
+203 PADAKTKKV
-213 DEKLKVSVEDTNK
+213 DEKLKVSVEDKNK

-237 VTEAEKQ
+237 VAKDEKQ
-244 PEKEVAKQSDA
+244 LEKEAKNQSDV

-265 KVQIQ
+265 TVQIQ
-270 VGDKQGFG
+270 TGDKQGFG
-278 DPLYSVITAG
+278 DPLYSTIAPG
-288 DLVQTGNVT
+288 NLVQTGNVT

-306 RQSLGYK
+306 RQSMGYK

-319 DVDNDDSTF
+319 DVDNDNRTF

-335 PTIPAGSKVK
+335 PKIPTGSKVK

-350 WTAAMGVP
+350 WTAAMGTPSDARADYRVS
-358 GNITDRKVT
+358 D
-367 EDQVRQPVKMKMGN
+367 EDVRQPVKMKMGD

-395 DYLPYISN
+395 DYLPYIAN
-403 YSGSGAGYVAY
+403 HYSSGAGYVAY
-414 ADVTNVIAQQGISQ
+414 ADVTNVIAKQGISQ
-428 TLTVANV
+428 TVTIANV
-435 PQIKDVTGGGY
+435 PQIKFEKGSGY

-475 QKSTAWTDVSVNKIN
+475 QKSTAWTDISVNKIN

-502 YFSSQGDPAEKDG
+502 YFSSQGDPADNDG

-525 GAGYIKIKN
+525 GLGYQKFKN

-541 ANDSSMTEVQVDGTN
+541 VNDSSMTEVQVDGTN

-581 HFEGPNQ
+581 HLEGPKQ
-588 VKNDLKEAKMR
+588 VKNDLKEGKMR
-599 FRANGATGDI
+599 FRAYGGGGDI
-609 YVLNNATFVTEHNA
+609 YVLNNTTFVTEHNA

-634 SAGKEIKEVKAG
+634 SAGKEVKEIKAG
-646 EEITYKIEVKN
+646 EEFTYQIEVKN

-674 LDDRLEYVPGSI
+674 LDNRLEYVPGSI
-686 QYVTGSNTGQKTDDA
+686 QYVTGSNKGQKTDDA
-701 SDDEAEFVNNQID
+701 NDDEAEFVNNQID
-714 FRIGEGADAKDGGV
+714 FRIGEGADATDGGV
-728 LKPGESAVLT
+728 LQPGESAIIT
-738 FKVKVKE
+738 FKVKVKA
-745 SIKSDTTVKNVV
+745 SVQSDTTIKNIV
-757 AVKGQD
+757 AVKGKD
-763 SAEIKYESEDDAN
+763 STEVNYETADDAN
-776 VTVTIPKEVPGEI
+776 VTVTLPKEVPGEI
-789 EARKIASNKSPKL
+789 EATKIASNKTPSL

-807 YRITFKNKVKDG
+807 YRIIFKNIIKDG

-862 KYPAITDMEERSI
+862 KYPEIMDMEERSI
-875 VFKTKVKEN
+875 VFKTKVKET
-884 AEIGKEITNKATVS
+884 AKIGEEIVNKASVS
-898 DKTTSPKNIEEKIT
+898 DKTHPPKDLEEKIT
-912 PQHKAGRIDAKKKA
+912 PQHKAGKIDAKKKA
-926 TNKKPKL
+926 TNKRPKL
-933 GEEFEYQI
+933 GEEVEYQI
-941 SFNNTVENG
+941 SFKNTVENG

-956 IEDEIPANLEFIQG
+956 IEDEIPANLEFVQG

-976 AGPSPVELKV
+976 AEPNPVELKV

-995 PAITDTKER
+995 PEITDTKER

-1015 AKAGE
+1015 AKIGE

-1029 DPNGQSEHPEEKVTP
+1029 DPNGQSEHPEEKITP
-1044 DYKDGKVDVDKS
+1044 GYKEGKVDVDKS

-1084 KVMIEDTLPA
+1084 KVLVEDTLPA

-1118 NGKIIA
+1118 NGKVTA
-1124 KYPEITDTEKRSIV
+1124 KYPEITDMEQRSIV
-1138 FKVKVKDSAK
+1138 FKVKVKETAK
-1148 VGEAIVNKAIAK
+1148 VGEAIVNKAVAK

-1166 VDAKVVITPQSKK
+1166 IDAKVVITPQSKK
-1179 GEIAATKVVNNEKPK
+1179 GEIAAKKVVNNEKPK

-1207 TVENGKI
+1207 TVENGKL
-1214 AEVRVE
+1214 AEVRIE
-1220 DTIPKGLEYVE
+1220 DTIPEGLEYIE
-1231 NSIKAEGEAPSPV
+1231 NSVKAEGEAPGPV

-1256 YIDITDTKERSIVF
+1256 YIDIMDTKERSIVF
-1270 KVKVKEEVEV
+1270 KVKVKEEAKV

-1289 VDDTKHQPI
+1289 VDDTKNPPI
-1298 EPEER
+1298 KPEER
-1303 ITPQHKDGII
+1303 ITPQYKEGII
-1313 NAAKI
+1313 DSKKT

-1336 KNTVENGKLEKVKIE
+1336 KNTVENGKLEKVKIK

-1371 PAPVKLHVKDGK
+1371 PAPVKLHVKAGK

-1391 TDTKERSIVFTVKVK
+1391 TDTKERSIVFKVKVK
-1406 EEAEIGKEIV
+1406 EEAEVGKEII
-1416 NQAIVDDTKDSK
+1416 NKAIVDDTKDSK
-1428 KPEAKITPLHKDGKI
+1428 EPEAKITPLHKDGKI

-1467 NTVENGKLAEVKIE
+1467 NTVENGKLTEVKIE
-1481 DTLPE
+1481 DILPK
-1486 GLEYVENS
+1486 GLEYIENS

-1500 GPNPVELKMENGK
+1500 GPNPVELKVENGK
-1513 VLAKYPEITDIE
+1513 VLAKYLEITDTE

-1536 EEVKV
+1536 EEVKI

-1546 NKAIVDD
+1546 NKATIDD
-1553 TKHDPIN
+1553 RKNKPET
-1560 PKAEITPQYKDGKI
+1560 PKAEITPQHK
-1574 EAEKVVNNP
+1574 A
-1583 SPKLEE
+1583 
-1589 EVEYRIS
+1589 
-1596 FKNTVEHGK
+1596 
-1605 LAGVIIEDD
+1605 
-1614 LPNGLEYV
+1614 
-1622 KGSLQAEGSKPDP
+1622 
-1635 VELKF
+1635 
-1640 ENGKVLA
+1640 GKV
-1647 KYPEITD
+1647 
-1654 TKERSITF
+1654 
-1662 KVKVKGNVS
+1662 
-1671 DTIINQAIV
+1671 
-1680 SDTKHPP
+1680 
-1687 ETPKAEIIPQHKDG
+1687 
-1701 KLEAKKVVN
+1701 EAKKVVN
-1710 NLLPKLGEE
+1710 NETPKLGEE

-1730 ENGKLAEVK
+1730 ENGKLAEVR
-1739 IEDTLPEGLEYVE
+1739 IEDNLPNGLEYVKD
-1752 NSLKAEGAG
+1752 SLRAEG
-1761 TDSVELK
+1761 SKPEPVELQVK
-1768 FENGKILAKYPEI
+1768 DGKVIAEYPEI
-1781 TDTKERSITFK
+1781 TDTKERSI
-1792 VKVKDEVKIGGKIVN
+1792 
-1807 KAIIDDTKK
+1807 
-1816 EPETPT
+1816 
-1822 AEITPQH
+1822 
-1829 KDGKVEAEKT
+1829 
-1839 VNNPSPKLG
+1839 
-1848 EEIEYRISFKN
+1848 
-1859 TVENGK
+1859 
-1865 LAEVKIEDTLPN
+1865 
-1877 GLEYVKD
+1877 
-1884 SLQAEGSKPN
+1884 
-1894 PVELK
+1894 
-1899 VKDGK
+1899 
-1904 VIAKYPEI
+1904 
-1912 TDIEERS
+1912 
-1919 IVFKAKVKEDFK
+1919 VFKAKIKEDFK
-1931 VGEGIVNKVV
+1931 AGEGIVNKVV
-1941 VDDTKDPKTREV
+1941 VDDTKDPTTSEV
-1953 TVTPEYKDGKL
+1953 TITPEYKDGKL
-1964 KAEKFV
+1964 KAEKVV

-1975 KLGEEVEYRIN
+1975 KLGEEVEYRIS
-1986 FKNTVENGKLVEV
+1986 FKNTVENGKLTEV
-1999 KVEDEIPAGLE
+1999 KVEDEIPTGLE

-2015 LQAEGSKP
+2015 LKAEGSKP
-2023 NPVELKFE
+2023 SPVELKVE
-2031 NGKVMAKYPVITDTK
+2031 NGKVLAKYPAITDTK
-2046 ERSIVFK
+2046 ERSIAFK
-2053 AKVKEEAEIG
+2053 VKVKEEAEMG

-2075 THEPEKPYVEIT
+2075 THEPEKPHVAII
-2087 PQYKDGKIVA
+2087 PQYKDGKIA
-2097 EKVANNHK
+2097 AQKVANNHK

-2111 VEYRIRFKN
+2111 VEYRISFKN

-2125 KLAEVNIKDTLPK
+2125 KLAEVNIKDTLPT
-2138 GLEYVEGSITAEGSK
+2138 GLEYVEGSIMAEGSK

-2158 LKVENGK
+2158 LQVKNNKVL
-2165 VTAKYPAITD
+2165 AKYPAITD
-2175 TEERSIVFK
+2175 TEERIIVFK
-2184 AKVKESVKAG
+2184 AKVKENVKAG

-2208 VPEEPYVPITP
+2208 LPEEPYVPITP

-2270 LEFVQGS
+2270 LEFVEGS
-2277 EKAEGDEPKPV
+2277 EKAEGEEPKPV
-2288 ELKVENGKVIAT
+2288 ELKVENGKIMAK
-2300 YSEIIDTKE
+2300 YSEVMDTKE
-2309 RSIAFKVKV
+2309 RSIVFKVKV

-2340 HPIIEPTAKITP
+2340 HPITEPTAKITP
-2352 QYKDGKVKA
+2352 QYKDGKINA
-2361 DKKVSKKDPK
+2361 HKKVNNHKPK

-2376 EYRISFHNTVKD
+2376 EYRISFSNTVKD

-2397 DEIPSGLEYVKDSL
+2397 DEIPSGLEFVKDSL
-2411 KAEGEEPAP
+2411 KAEGDKPVP
-2420 VELKEEAGKVTA
+2420 VELKEEAGKVIA
-2432 KYENITD
+2432 KYNNITD
-2439 TKERSIIFK
+2439 MKERSIIFK

-2460 IVNKAIVDDTKNPPE
+2460 IVNKAIVDDTKNPQE
-2475 RPEVYITPQHKD
+2475 RPEVDITPQHKD

-2506 VEYQIRFKNTVE
+2506 VEYRISFKNTVE

-2543 SEGNEPNPVELK
+2543 AEGNEPDPVELK

-2574 SIIFKVKVTE
+2574 SISFKVKVTE
-2584 VAKVGKKIVNTAI
+2584 AAKVGKKIVNTAI
-2597 VDDDNPKN
+2597 VDDHNPKN

-2659 IKDELPSSLEFVEGS
+2659 IKDELPSGLEFVEGS

-2712 VKVKEKAKVGEE
+2712 VKVKEKAKIGEE
-2724 IVNTAV
+2724 IVNKAI

-2738 EQPNVTI
+2738 EQPIIAI

-2760 SNQEPKLGEEVEYRI
+2760 SNHEPKLGEEVEYRI
-2775 SFENTVENGRL
+2775 SFENTIENGKL

-2800 YVQDSIKSDGPE
+2800 YVQDSVKSDGPE
-2812 PNPVELKVENGKVTV
+2812 PNPVELHVENGKVTA
-2827 KYPEITDM
+2827 KYPEITDT
-2835 KKRSIIFKVKV
+2835 KKRSIIFKVRV
-2846 QETVQVGKEIINKAI
+2846 QETVQVGKEIINKVI

-2873 SLIPITPQY
+2873 PLIPITPQY

-2949 ELKVE
+2949 ELTVE
-2954 NGKVTAKYPEIT
+2954 NGKVTVKYPEIM

-2973 IFKAKVK
+2973 IFKVKVK

-2998 DPNHPVIE
+2998 DPNHPFIE
-3006 PTATIKPE
+3006 PTAIIKPE
-3014 YKDGQLKAMKAVS
+3014 YKDGKLKATKTVS
-3027 NKEPKLGEEVEYRIS
+3027 NKEPKLEEEVEYRIS
-3042 FKNTV
+3042 FENTV
-3047 ENGKV
+3047 ENGKLAV
-3052 AEVKVEDEIPAGL
+3052 VKVEDEIPAGL

-3070 SLRFEGAEPNP
+3070 SLRFEGAERNP
-3081 VELKVEFGKVIAKYL
+3081 IELKMEFGKVIAKYL
-3096 DIADRKERSIIFKA
+3096 EITDTKERSIIFKA
-3110 KVKETVETGEK
+3110 KVKASPSKGIT
-3121 IVNKAIVGDTIN
+3121 NKAV
-3133 QPEEPVVSITPQY
+3133 
-3146 KDGML
+3146 
-3151 KAEKEVS
+3151 
-3158 NKEPKLGEE
+3158 
-3167 VEYRISFKNTV
+3167 
-3178 ENGKLA
+3178 
-3184 EVKIE
+3184 
-3189 DQLPDGLEYVKDS
+3189 
-3202 VKAKGAIEVKVENGK
+3202 
-3217 LTAKYENIIDTKE
+3217 
-3230 RNITFKVKVKEKAGE
+3230 
-3245 EIVNRAIVDDG
+3245 VDDK
-3256 INQPLEP
+3256 INPPLEP
-3263 TVSIKPKEPEVKP
+3263 TVTILPKTKEDFKIP
-3276 EDPKEPEVKPEDPKE
+3276 EDPKEP
-3291 PEVKPEDPKE
+3291 
-3301 PEVKPEDPKEP
+3301 
-3312 EVKPEDPKEPE
+3312 
-3323 VKPEDPK
+3323 
-3330 EPEVKPEDPKEPEV
+3330 
-3344 KPEDP
+3344 
-3349 KEPEVKPED
+3349 
-3358 PKEPEVKPED
+3358 
-3368 PKEPEVKPEDPKEP
+3368 
-3382 EVKPE
+3382 
-3387 DPKEPEVKPE
+3387 
-3397 DPKEPEVKP
+3397 
-3406 EDPKEPE
+3406 
-3413 VKPEDP
+3413 
-3419 KEPEVKPE
+3419 
-3427 DPKEPEVKPEDPK
+3427 
-3440 EPEVKPED
+3440 
-3448 PKEPEVKPEDPK
+3448 
-3460 EPEVKPEDPKEPEV
+3460 
-3474 KPEDPKEPEVKPED
+3474 
-3488 PKEPEVKPEDPKE
+3488 
-3501 PEVKLEK
+3501 
-3508 PEVRLEKL
+3508 
-3516 IKEPQVK
+3516 
-3523 VERELPKTGAASPW
+3523 
-3537 MVSVGAGISFLVGGV
+3537 
-3552 LFVLGRRRKQ
+3552 

>member
-1 MKKSLKCFNVVTIIA
+1 MKQVLKCFNVVTMIT
-16 LLLSITL
+16 LLLSIIL

-30 EIHKKSWDELQGN
+30 TEINKKSWDELQGN
-43 DVRIKAEQVNAEI
+43 DVKIKAEQVNAEI
-56 YRGEVAEREHVF
+56 YKGEVAEREHVF

-73 NTGDTPIQELV
+73 NTGATPIQELV
-84 LKQNNENEITFLS
+84 LKQNNENEITFPS
-97 QSMKVNGEKLPENK
+97 QSVKVNGEKLPENK

-124 KLLSSNLKIRDLKS
+124 KVLSSNLKIKDLKS

-143 VLIKASRTQH
+143 VLIKARRAQH
-153 FNKEYKQKI
+153 FNNEYKQKI
-162 SVQKDQVQIGSM
+162 SVQKDQLQIGNM
-174 SFDVEGIPSE
+174 SVDVEGIPSE
-184 DKVEATADD
+184 EKVAANADE
-193 EADSSKKSVV
+193 EADSSKKEVG
-203 PSVNNTTKKV
+203 PSANNTIKKV
-213 DEKLKVSVEDTNK
+213 DEKLKVSVEDKNN
-226 PTSNTE
+226 PTSKTE
-232 LVKQP
+232 PPKQP
-237 VTEAEKQ
+237 VTEAEKL
-244 PEKEVAKQSDA
+244 EKEAENQSDA
-255 EVQAASENAS
+255 KVQAASENAS
-265 KVQIQ
+265 KVQMQ
-270 VGDKQGFG
+270 TGDKQGFG
-278 DPLYSVITAG
+278 DPLYSTITAG
-288 DLVQTGNVT
+288 NLVQTGNVT

-335 PTIPAGSKVK
+335 PNIPAGSKVK

-350 WTAAMGVP
+350 WTAAMGTPTYPSKEYRVS
-358 GNITDRKVT
+358 DA
-367 EDQVRQPVKMKMGN
+367 DVREPVKMKMGN
-381 KQYAEV
+381 KGYAEV

-403 YSGSGAGYVAY
+403 YSGAGAGYVAY
-414 ADVTNVIAQQGISQ
+414 ADVTNVIAKQGISQ
-428 TLTVANV
+428 TVTVANV
-435 PQIKDVTGGGY
+435 PQIKFEKGSGY

-459 YKETVK
+459 HKETVK
-465 DMKIWEGLVS
+465 DMKIWEGLVA
-475 QKSTAWTDVSVNKIN
+475 QKSAAWTTIGINKIN

-502 YFSSQGDPAEKDG
+502 YFSSQGDPAENDI
-515 YAYDYGEYDF
+515 YAYDFGQYDF
-525 GAGYIKIKN
+525 GFGYKDLEN
-534 INGKDND
+534 INGKKND
-541 ANDSSMTEVQVDGTN
+541 VNDSSMTEVQVDGTN

-581 HFEGPNQ
+581 HLEGPAK
-588 VKNDLKEAKMR
+588 VKNDLKEGKMQ
-599 FRANGATGDI
+599 FKANGATGDI

-634 SAGKEIKEVKAG
+634 SAGKEIKDVKAG
-646 EEITYKIEVKN
+646 EEFTYQIEVKN

-686 QYVTGSNTGQKTDDA
+686 QYVSGSNKGNKTDNA

-714 FRIGEGADAKDGGV
+714 FRIGEGANAKDGGV
-728 LKPGESAVLT
+728 LKPGESTVIT
-738 FKVKVKE
+738 FKVKVKA
-745 SIKSDTTVKNVV
+745 SVQSDTTVKNIVV
-757 AVKGQD
+757 VKGQD
-763 SAEIKYESEDDAN
+763 SSEVNYETADDADI
-776 VTVTIPKEVPGEI
+776 TVTTPKEIPGEI
-789 EARKIASNKSPKL
+789 EAKKIASNKTPKL

-807 YRITFKNKVKDG
+807 YRITFKNKTKDG
-819 RLDVLTIEDELPSS
+819 RLDVLTIEDELPSN
-833 LEFVKDS
+833 LEYVKDS
-840 LKAEGVQPEP
+840 LKAEGAKPEP
-850 VELKFENGKIIA
+850 VELKFENGKVIA
-862 KYPAITDMEERSI
+862 KYPEIMDMEERSI
-875 VFKTKVKEN
+875 VFKTKVKET
-884 AEIGKEITNKATVS
+884 AKIGEEIVNKATVS
-898 DKTTSPKNIEEKIT
+898 DKTNPPKNLEEKIT
-912 PQHKAGRIDAKKKA
+912 PQHKAGKIAAKKKA

-941 SFNNTVENG
+941 SFQNTVENG
-950 KLEAVT
+950 KLDAVT
-956 IEDEIPANLEFIQG
+956 IEDEIPANLEFVQG

-976 AGPSPVELKV
+976 AEPNPVELKV

-995 PAITDTKER
+995 PEITDTKER
-1004 SIIFK
+1004 SIAFK

-1029 DPNGQSEHPEEKVTP
+1029 EPNGQTEHPEEKITP
-1044 DYKDGKVDVDKS
+1044 DYKYGKVDVEKS

-1070 RITFHNTVENGKLE
+1070 RITFYNTVENGKLE
-1084 KVMIEDTLPA
+1084 KVLVEDTLPKD
-1094 GVEYVKDSLKAEGIK
+1094 VEYVKDSLKAEGIK
-1109 PEPVELKME
+1109 PEPVELKVE
-1118 NGKIIA
+1118 DGKVMA

-1160 DPKHDP
+1160 DPKNEP
-1166 VDAKVVITPQSKK
+1166 VESKVVITPQSKK
-1179 GEIAATKVVNNEKPK
+1179 GEIAATKVVNNKKPK

-1207 TVENGKI
+1207 TVENGKLE
-1214 AEVRVE
+1214 EVRVE

-1231 NSIKAEGEAPSPV
+1231 NSIKAEGEAPGPV
-1244 ELTVEAGVVKAK
+1244 ELAVENGIVKAK
-1256 YIDITDTKERSIVF
+1256 YIDIMDMKERSIVF
-1270 KVKVKEEVEV
+1270 KVKVKEEAKVD
-1280 GKEIVNKAI
+1280 KEIVNKAI
-1289 VDDTKHQPI
+1289 VDDTKNPPI

-1313 NAAKI
+1313 DSKKT

-1336 KNTVENGKLEKVKIE
+1336 KNTVENGKLEKVIIE

-1371 PAPVKLHVKDGK
+1371 PAPLKLSVKDGK

-1391 TDTKERSIVFTVKVK
+1391 TDMKERSIVFKVKVK
-1406 EEAEIGKEIV
+1406 EEAEVGKEII
-1416 NQAIVDDTKDSK
+1416 NKAIVDDMKHPK
-1428 KPEAKITPLHKDGKI
+1428 EPEAKITPLHKDGKI

-1455 LGEEVEYRISFK
+1455 LGEEVEYRISMKNTVKYGKLTDVIIEDTLPEGLEYVENSLKAEGVGTDSVELKFENGKVMAKYPEIMDTEERSIVFKVKVKEGVTVGKKIINKATIDDSQNKPVNPTAEIIPQYKDGKLEAKKMVNNETPKLGEEVEYRISFK
-1467 NTVENGKLAEVKIE
+1467 NTVEHGKLTEVKIEDDLPNGLEYVKDSVKVEGSKPDPVELKFENGKVMAKYPEITDTKERSITFKVKVKGKVSDSIVNEAIVSDTKHPPETPTAEIIPQHKDGKVKAKKTVNNETPKLGEEVEYRISFKNTVEDGKLAEVKIE

-1494 LKAEGA
+1494 
-1500 GPNPVELKMENGK
+1500 
-1513 VLAKYPEITDIE
+1513 
-1525 ERSITFKVKVK
+1525 VK
-1536 EEVKV
+1536 
-1541 GEKIV
+1541 
-1546 NKAIVDD
+1546 
-1553 TKHDPIN
+1553 
-1560 PKAEITPQYKDGKI
+1560 
-1574 EAEKVVNNP
+1574 
-1583 SPKLEE
+1583 
-1589 EVEYRIS
+1589 
-1596 FKNTVEHGK
+1596 
-1605 LAGVIIEDD
+1605 
-1614 LPNGLEYV
+1614 
-1622 KGSLQAEGSKPDP
+1622 AEGSKPDP

-1640 ENGKVLA
+1640 ENGKVMA

-1654 TKERSITF
+1654 TEERSITF
-1662 KVKVKGNVS
+1662 KVKVKDEVKVGKKIVNKA
-1671 DTIINQAIV
+1671 IID
-1680 SDTKHPP
+1680 DTKNEP
-1687 ETPKAEIIPQHKDG
+1687 ETPTAEITPQHKDG
-1701 KLEAKKVVN
+1701 KVEAKKTVN
-1710 NLLPKLGEE
+1710 NETPKLGEE

-1730 ENGKLAEVK
+1730 ENGKLAEVT
-1739 IEDTLPEGLEYVE
+1739 I
-1752 NSLKAEGAG
+1752 
-1761 TDSVELK
+1761 
-1768 FENGKILAKYPEI
+1768 
-1781 TDTKERSITFK
+1781 
-1792 VKVKDEVKIGGKIVN
+1792 KD
-1807 KAIIDDTKK
+1807 D
-1816 EPETPT
+1816 
-1822 AEITPQH
+1822 
-1829 KDGKVEAEKT
+1829 
-1839 VNNPSPKLG
+1839 
-1848 EEIEYRISFKN
+1848 
-1859 TVENGK
+1859 
-1865 LAEVKIEDTLPN
+1865 LPN

-1884 SLQAEGSKPN
+1884 SLRAEGSKPD

-1912 TDIEERS
+1912 MDTEERS
-1919 IVFKAKVKEDFK
+1919 IVFKAKVKEEFK

-1941 VDDTKDPKTREV
+1941 VDDTKDPTTSEV
-1953 TVTPEYKDGKL
+1953 TITPEYKDGKL

-1975 KLGEEVEYRIN
+1975 KLGEEVEYRIS

-1999 KVEDEIPAGLE
+1999 TVEDEIPAGLE

-2023 NPVELKFE
+2023 SPVELKFE
-2031 NGKVMAKYPVITDTK
+2031 NGKVMAKYLEIADTK
-2046 ERSIVFK
+2046 ERSIIFK
-2053 AKVKEEAEIG
+2053 VKVKEEAEIG

-2075 THEPEKPYVEIT
+2075 KNEPEEPRVEIT
-2087 PQYKDGKIVA
+2087 PQYKDGKIA
-2097 EKVANNHK
+2097 AQKVANNHK

-2111 VEYRIRFKN
+2111 VEYRISFKN

-2125 KLAEVNIKDTLPK
+2125 KLVEVNIKDTLPN

-2158 LKVENGK
+2158 LQVKNNKVM
-2165 VTAKYPAITD
+2165 AKYPEITD

-2184 AKVKESVKAG
+2184 AKVKESVKVG
-2194 EEIVNEAIVDDTKN
+2194 EEIVNEAIIDDTKN
-2208 VPEEPYVPITP
+2208 LPEEPYVPITP

-2270 LEFVQGS
+2270 LEFVEGS
-2277 EKAEGDEPKPV
+2277 EKAEGEEPKPV
-2288 ELKVENGKVIAT
+2288 ELKVENGKVMAK
-2300 YSEIIDTKE
+2300 YSEIMDTKE
-2309 RSIAFKVKV
+2309 RSIVFKVKV
-2318 KDSVAIGKG
+2318 KDSVAIGKD

-2340 HPIIEPTAKITP
+2340 HPVIDPTAKITP
-2352 QYKDGKVKA
+2352 QYKDGKIA
-2361 DKKVSKKDPK
+2361 THKKVNNHKPK

-2376 EYRISFHNTVKD
+2376 EYRISFNNTVKD

-2411 KAEGEEPAP
+2411 KAEGDKPAP
-2420 VELKEEAGKVTA
+2420 VELKEEAGKVSA

-2439 TKERSIIFK
+2439 MKERSIIFK

-2460 IVNKAIVDDTKNPPE
+2460 IVDDTKNPPE
-2475 RPEVYITPQHKD
+2475 RPEVEITPQHKD

-2496 SKKDPKLGEE
+2496 NKKDPKLGEE
-2506 VEYQIRFKNTVE
+2506 VEYRISFKNTVE

-2543 SEGNEPNPVELK
+2543 SEGNEPAPVELK

-2659 IKDELPSSLEFVEGS
+2659 IKDELPTGLEFVEGS
-2674 ERAEGENPKPLH
+2674 ERAEGENPKPLY

-2699 EIVDTK
+2699 EITDMK
-2705 ERSIIFK
+2705 ERSIVFK

-2724 IVNTAV
+2724 IVNKAI

-2738 EQPNVTI
+2738 EQPNISI

-2760 SNQEPKLGEEVEYRI
+2760 SNHEPKLGEEVEYRI
-2775 SFENTVENGRL
+2775 SFENTVENGKL

-2812 PNPVELKVENGKVTV
+2812 PYPVELKVENGKVTA
-2827 KYPEITDM
+2827 KYPEITDT
-2835 KKRSIIFKVKV
+2835 KKRSIIFKAKV
-2846 QETVQVGKEIINKAI
+2846 QETVQVGREIINKAV
-2861 VDDNNPTTPPVE
+2861 VDDNNPTNPPVE

-2882 KDGKLEARKE
+2882 KDGKIEARKE

-2909 FNGTVDGGKLVDVK
+2909 FNGIVDGGKLVDVK

-2928 PAGLEYVKDSLEAVG
+2928 PSGLEYVKESLKAVG

-2954 NGKVTAKYPEIT
+2954 NGKVTVKYPEIT
-2966 DTKERSI
+2966 DTKERSV
-2973 IFKAKVK
+2973 IFKVKVK
-2980 ETVKVGGEI
+2980 ETAKVGGEI
-2989 TNKAIIHVD
+2989 TNKAIIEVD
-2998 DPNHPVIE
+2998 DPKHPVIE
-3006 PTATIKPE
+3006 PTAKIKPE
-3014 YKDGQLKAMKAVS
+3014 YKDG
-3027 NKEPKLGEEVEYRIS
+3027 KL
-3042 FKNTV
+3042 T
-3047 ENGKV
+3047 
-3052 AEVKVEDEIPAGL
+3052 A
-3065 EYVQD
+3065 
-3070 SLRFEGAEPNP
+3070 
-3081 VELKVEFGKVIAKYL
+3081 AK
-3096 DIADRKERSIIFKA
+3096 
-3110 KVKETVETGEK
+3110 T
-3121 IVNKAIVGDTIN
+3121 
-3133 QPEEPVVSITPQY
+3133 
-3146 KDGML
+3146 
-3151 KAEKEVS
+3151 VS

-3178 ENGKLA
+3178 ENGKLD
-3184 EVKIE
+3184 VVTIE
-3189 DQLPDGLEYVKDS
+3189 DEIPAGLEYVQGS
-3202 VKAKGAIEVKVENGK
+3202 IRFEGAEPNPIELKMEFGKVI
-3217 LTAKYENIIDTKE
+3217 AKYLEITDTKE
-3230 RNITFKVKVKEKAGE
+3230 RSIIFKAKVKEAPSKGITNKA
-3245 EIVNRAIVDDG
+3245 VVDDK
-3256 INQPLEP
+3256 INPPLEP
-3263 TVSIKPKEPEVKP
+3263 TVTILPKTKEDFKISEDPKEPKEPEVKP
-3276 EDPKEPEVKPEDPKE
+3276 EDPKEPKEPEVKPEDPKEPKE

-3301 PEVKPEDPKEP
+3301 PKEPEVKPEDPKEPKEP
-3312 EVKPEDPKEPE
+3312 EVKPEDPKEPKEPE
-3323 VKPEDPK
+3323 VKPEDPKEPK
-3330 EPEVKPEDPKEPEV
+3330 EPEVKPEDPKEPKEPEV
-3344 KPEDP
+3344 KPEDPKEP

-3358 PKEPEVKPED
+3358 PKEP
-3368 PKEPEVKPEDPKEP
+3368 KE
-3382 EVKPE
+3382 
-3387 DPKEPEVKPE
+3387 
-3397 DPKEPEVKP
+3397 
-3406 EDPKEPE
+3406 
-3413 VKPEDP
+3413 
-3419 KEPEVKPE
+3419 
-3427 DPKEPEVKPEDPK
+3427 
-3440 EPEVKPED
+3440 
-3448 PKEPEVKPEDPK
+3448 
-3460 EPEVKPEDPKEPEV
+3460 
-3474 KPEDPKEPEVKPED
+3474 
-3488 PKEPEVKPEDPKE
+3488 
-3501 PEVKLEK
+3501 
-3508 PEVRLEKL
+3508 PEVRLEKI

-3523 VERELPKTGAASPW
+3523 TERELPKTGAASPW
-3537 MVSVGAGISFLVGGV
+3537 MMSVGAGISFLVGGV

>member
-1 MKKSLKCFNVVTIIA
+1 MKQVLKCFNVVTMIT
-16 LLLSITL
+16 LLLSIIL

-30 EIHKKSWDELQGN
+30 TEINKKSWDELQGN
-43 DVRIKAEQVNAEI
+43 DVKIKAEQVNAEI
-56 YRGEVAEREHVF
+56 YKGEVAEREHVF

-73 NTGDTPIQELV
+73 NTGATPIQELV
-84 LKQNNENEITFLS
+84 LKQNNENEITFPS
-97 QSMKVNGEKLPENK
+97 QSVKVNGEKLPENK

-124 KLLSSNLKIRDLKS
+124 KVLSSNLKIKDLKS

-143 VLIKASRTQH
+143 VLIKARRAQH
-153 FNKEYKQKI
+153 FNNEYKQKI
-162 SVQKDQVQIGSM
+162 SVQKDQLQIGNM
-174 SFDVEGIPSE
+174 SVDVEGIPSE
-184 DKVEATADD
+184 EKVAANADE
-193 EADSSKKSVV
+193 EADSSKKEVG
-203 PSVNNTTKKV
+203 PSANNTIKKV
-213 DEKLKVSVEDTNK
+213 DEKLKVSVEDKNN
-226 PTSNTE
+226 PTSKTE
-232 LVKQP
+232 PPKQP
-237 VTEAEKQ
+237 VTEAEKL
-244 PEKEVAKQSDA
+244 EKEAENQSDA
-255 EVQAASENAS
+255 KVQAASENAS
-265 KVQIQ
+265 KVQMQ
-270 VGDKQGFG
+270 TGDKQGFG
-278 DPLYSVITAG
+278 DPLYSTITAG
-288 DLVQTGNVT
+288 NLVQTGNVT

-306 RQSLGYK
+306 RQSMGYK

-335 PTIPAGSKVK
+335 PNIPAGSKVK

-350 WTAAMGVP
+350 WTAAMGLP
-358 GNITDRKVT
+358 GNIADRKVT

-381 KQYAEV
+381 KEYADV
-387 SADSIRKA
+387 TADSIRKA
-395 DYLPYISN
+395 DSLPFISN
-403 YSGSGAGYVAY
+403 YSGAGAGYVAY

-475 QKSTAWTDVSVNKIN
+475 QKSTAWTDISVNKIN
-490 TPKEGAFKAKFS
+490 TPKEGTFKAKFS

-581 HFEGPNQ
+581 HLEGPNQ

-599 FRANGATGDI
+599 FRANSGYGDI

-634 SAGKEIKEVKAG
+634 SAGKEIKDIKAG
-646 EEITYKIEVKN
+646 EEFTYQIEVKN

-674 LDDRLEYVPGSI
+674 LDDRLEYVPESI
-686 QYVTGSNTGQKTDDA
+686 QYISGSNKGNKTDNA

-714 FRIGEGADAKDGGV
+714 FRMGEGADAKDGGV
-728 LKPGESAVLT
+728 LKPGESAIIT
-738 FKVKVKE
+738 FKVKVKA
-745 SIKSDTTVKNVV
+745 SVQSDTTIKNIV
-757 AVKGQD
+757 AVKGKD
-763 SAEIKYESEDDAN
+763 STEVNYETADDAN
-776 VTVTIPKEVPGEI
+776 VTVTLPKEVPGEI
-789 EARKIASNKSPKL
+789 EARKIASNKTPKL

-807 YRITFKNKVKDG
+807 YRITFKNTVKDG

-833 LEFVKDS
+833 LEYVKDS
-840 LKAEGVQPEP
+840 LKAEGAKPEP
-850 VELKFENGKIIA
+850 VELKFENGKVIA
-862 KYPAITDMEERSI
+862 KYPEIMDMEERSI
-875 VFKTKVKEN
+875 VFKTKVKET
-884 AEIGKEITNKATVS
+884 AKIGEEIVNKATVS
-898 DKTTSPKNIEEKIT
+898 DKTNPPKDLEEKIT
-912 PQHKAGRIDAKKKA
+912 PQHKSGKIAAKKKA

-933 GEEFEYQI
+933 GEEIEYQI
-941 SFNNTVENG
+941 SFQNTVENG
-950 KLEAVT
+950 KLDAVT
-956 IEDEIPANLEFIQG
+956 IEDEIPANLEFVQG

-976 AGPSPVELKV
+976 AEPNPVELKV

-995 PAITDTKER
+995 PEITDTKER
-1004 SIIFK
+1004 SIAFK

-1029 DPNGQSEHPEEKVTP
+1029 EPNGQTEHPEEKITP
-1044 DYKDGKVDVDKS
+1044 DYKYGKVDVEKS

-1070 RITFHNTVENGKLE
+1070 RITFYNTVENGKLE
-1084 KVMIEDTLPA
+1084 KVLVEDTLPK

-1109 PEPVELKME
+1109 PEPVELKVE
-1118 NGKIIA
+1118 DGKVMA

-1160 DPKHDP
+1160 DPKNEP
-1166 VDAKVVITPQSKK
+1166 VESKVVITPQSKK
-1179 GEIAATKVVNNEKPK
+1179 GEIAATKVVNNKKPK

-1207 TVENGKI
+1207 TVENGKLE
-1214 AEVRVE
+1214 EVRVE

-1231 NSIKAEGEAPSPV
+1231 NSIKAEGEAPGPV
-1244 ELTVEAGVVKAK
+1244 ELAVENGIVKAK
-1256 YIDITDTKERSIVF
+1256 YIDIMDMKERSIVF
-1270 KVKVKEEVEV
+1270 KVKVKEEAKVD
-1280 GKEIVNKAI
+1280 KEIVNKAI
-1289 VDDTKHQPI
+1289 VDDTKNPPI

-1313 NAAKI
+1313 DSKKT

-1336 KNTVENGKLEKVKIE
+1336 KNTVENGKLEKVIIE

-1371 PAPVKLHVKDGK
+1371 PAPLKLSVKDGK

-1391 TDTKERSIVFTVKVK
+1391 TDMKERSIVFKVKVKVK
-1406 EEAEIGKEIV
+1406 EEAEVGKEII
-1416 NQAIVDDTKDSK
+1416 NKAIVDDMKHPK
-1428 KPEAKITPLHKDGKI
+1428 EPEAKITPLHKDGKI

-1455 LGEEVEYRISFK
+1455 LGEEVEYRISMKNTVKYGKLTDVIIEDTLPEGLEYVENSLKAEGIGTDSVELKFENGKVMAKYPEIMDTEERSIVFKVKVKEGVTVGKKIINKATIDDSQNKPVNPTAEIIPQYKDGKLEAKKMVNNETPKLGEEVEYRISFK
-1467 NTVENGKLAEVKIE
+1467 NTVEHGKLTEVKIEDDLPNGLEYVKDSVKVEGSKPDPVELKFENGKVMAKYPEITDTKERSITFKVKVKGKVSDSIVNEAIVSDTKHPPETPTAEIIPQHKDGKVKAKKTVNNETPKLGEEVEYRISFKNTVEDGKLAEVKIE

-1494 LKAEGA
+1494 
-1500 GPNPVELKMENGK
+1500 
-1513 VLAKYPEITDIE
+1513 
-1525 ERSITFKVKVK
+1525 VK
-1536 EEVKV
+1536 
-1541 GEKIV
+1541 
-1546 NKAIVDD
+1546 
-1553 TKHDPIN
+1553 
-1560 PKAEITPQYKDGKI
+1560 
-1574 EAEKVVNNP
+1574 
-1583 SPKLEE
+1583 
-1589 EVEYRIS
+1589 
-1596 FKNTVEHGK
+1596 
-1605 LAGVIIEDD
+1605 
-1614 LPNGLEYV
+1614 
-1622 KGSLQAEGSKPDP
+1622 AEGSKPDP

-1640 ENGKVLA
+1640 ENGKVMA

-1654 TKERSITF
+1654 TEERSITF
-1662 KVKVKGNVS
+1662 KVKVKDEVKVGKKIVNKA
-1671 DTIINQAIV
+1671 IID
-1680 SDTKHPP
+1680 DTKNEP
-1687 ETPKAEIIPQHKDG
+1687 ETPTAEITPQHKDG
-1701 KLEAKKVVN
+1701 KVEAKKTVN
-1710 NLLPKLGEE
+1710 NETPKLGEE

-1730 ENGKLAEVK
+1730 ENGKLAEVT
-1739 IEDTLPEGLEYVE
+1739 I
-1752 NSLKAEGAG
+1752 
-1761 TDSVELK
+1761 
-1768 FENGKILAKYPEI
+1768 
-1781 TDTKERSITFK
+1781 
-1792 VKVKDEVKIGGKIVN
+1792 KD
-1807 KAIIDDTKK
+1807 D
-1816 EPETPT
+1816 
-1822 AEITPQH
+1822 
-1829 KDGKVEAEKT
+1829 
-1839 VNNPSPKLG
+1839 
-1848 EEIEYRISFKN
+1848 
-1859 TVENGK
+1859 
-1865 LAEVKIEDTLPN
+1865 LPN

-1884 SLQAEGSKPN
+1884 SLRAEGSKPD

-1912 TDIEERS
+1912 MDTEERS
-1919 IVFKAKVKEDFK
+1919 IVFKAKVKEEFK

-1941 VDDTKDPKTREV
+1941 VDDTKDPTTSEV
-1953 TVTPEYKDGKL
+1953 TITPEYKDGKL

-1975 KLGEEVEYRIN
+1975 KLGEEVEYRIS
-1986 FKNTVENGKLVEV
+1986 FKNTVENGKLIEV
-1999 KVEDEIPAGLE
+1999 TVEDEIPAGLE

-2023 NPVELKFE
+2023 SPVELKFE
-2031 NGKVMAKYPVITDTK
+2031 NGKVMAKYLEIADTK
-2046 ERSIVFK
+2046 ERSIIFK
-2053 AKVKEEAEIG
+2053 VKVKEEAEIG

-2075 THEPEKPYVEIT
+2075 KNEPEEPRVEIT
-2087 PQYKDGKIVA
+2087 PQYKDGKIA
-2097 EKVANNHK
+2097 AQKVANNHK

-2111 VEYRIRFKN
+2111 VEYRISFKN

-2125 KLAEVNIKDTLPK
+2125 KLVEVNIKDTLPN

-2158 LKVENGK
+2158 LQVKNNKVM
-2165 VTAKYPAITD
+2165 AKYPEITD

-2184 AKVKESVKAG
+2184 AKVKESVKVG
-2194 EEIVNEAIVDDTKN
+2194 EEIVNEAIIDDTKN
-2208 VPEEPYVPITP
+2208 LPEEPYVPITP

-2270 LEFVQGS
+2270 LEFVEGS
-2277 EKAEGDEPKPV
+2277 EKAEGEEPKPV
-2288 ELKVENGKVIAT
+2288 ELKVENGKVMAK
-2300 YSEIIDTKE
+2300 YSEIMDTKE
-2309 RSIAFKVKV
+2309 RSIVFKVKV
-2318 KDSVAIGKG
+2318 KDSVAIGKD

-2340 HPIIEPTAKITP
+2340 HPVIDPTAKITP
-2352 QYKDGKVKA
+2352 QYKDGKIA
-2361 DKKVSKKDPK
+2361 THKKVNNHKPK

-2376 EYRISFHNTVKD
+2376 EYRISFNNTVKD

-2411 KAEGEEPAP
+2411 KAEGDKPAP
-2420 VELKEEAGKVTA
+2420 VELKEEAGKVSA

-2439 TKERSIIFK
+2439 MKERSIIFK

-2475 RPEVYITPQHKD
+2475 RPEVEITPQHKD

-2496 SKKDPKLGEE
+2496 NKKDPKLGEE
-2506 VEYQIRFKNTVE
+2506 VEYRISFKNTVE

-2543 SEGNEPNPVELK
+2543 SEGNEPAPVELK
-2555 EEAGKITAKYENI
+2555 EEAGKITAKYENTI
-2568 TDTAER
+2568 DTAER

-2659 IKDELPSSLEFVEGS
+2659 IKDELPTGLEFVEGS
-2674 ERAEGENPKPLH
+2674 ERAEGENPKPLY

-2699 EIVDTK
+2699 EITDMK
-2705 ERSIIFK
+2705 ERSIVFK

-2724 IVNTAV
+2724 IVNKAI

-2738 EQPNVTI
+2738 EQPNISI

-2760 SNQEPKLGEEVEYRI
+2760 SNHEPKLGEEVEYRI
-2775 SFENTVENGRL
+2775 SFENTVENGKL

-2800 YVQDSIKSDGPE
+2800 YVKDSIKSDGPE
-2812 PNPVELKVENGKVTV
+2812 PYPVELKVENGKVTA
-2827 KYPEITDM
+2827 KYPEITDT
-2835 KKRSIIFKVKV
+2835 KKRSIIFKVRV
-2846 QETVQVGKEIINKAI
+2846 QETVQVGKEIVNKAI

-2928 PAGLEYVKDSLEAVG
+2928 PSGLEYVKDSLEAVG

-2954 NGKVTAKYPEIT
+2954 NGKVTVKYPEIT
-2966 DTKERSI
+2966 DTKERSV
-2973 IFKAKVK
+2973 IFKVKVK
-2980 ETVKVGGEI
+2980 ETAKVGGEI
-2989 TNKAIIHVD
+2989 TNKAIIEVD
-2998 DPNHPVIE
+2998 DPKHPVIE
-3006 PTATIKPE
+3006 PTAKIKPE
-3014 YKDGQLKAMKAVS
+3014 YKDG
-3027 NKEPKLGEEVEYRIS
+3027 KL
-3042 FKNTV
+3042 T
-3047 ENGKV
+3047 
-3052 AEVKVEDEIPAGL
+3052 A
-3065 EYVQD
+3065 
-3070 SLRFEGAEPNP
+3070 
-3081 VELKVEFGKVIAKYL
+3081 AK
-3096 DIADRKERSIIFKA
+3096 
-3110 KVKETVETGEK
+3110 T
-3121 IVNKAIVGDTIN
+3121 
-3133 QPEEPVVSITPQY
+3133 
-3146 KDGML
+3146 
-3151 KAEKEVS
+3151 VS

-3178 ENGKLA
+3178 ENGKLD
-3184 EVKIE
+3184 VVTIE
-3189 DQLPDGLEYVKDS
+3189 DEIPAGLEYVQGS
-3202 VKAKGAIEVKVENGK
+3202 IRFEGAEPNPIELKMEFGKVI
-3217 LTAKYENIIDTKE
+3217 AKYLEITDTKE
-3230 RNITFKVKVKEKAGE
+3230 RSIIFKAKVKEAPSKGITNKA
-3245 EIVNRAIVDDG
+3245 VVDDK
-3256 INQPLEP
+3256 INPPLEP
-3263 TVSIKPKEPEVKP
+3263 TVTILPKTKEDFKIP
-3276 EDPKEPEVKPEDPKE
+3276 EDPKEPKE
-3291 PEVKPEDPKE
+3291 PEV
-3301 PEVKPEDPKEP
+3301 
-3312 EVKPEDPKEPE
+3312 
-3323 VKPEDPK
+3323 
-3330 EPEVKPEDPKEPEV
+3330 
-3344 KPEDP
+3344 
-3349 KEPEVKPED
+3349 
-3358 PKEPEVKPED
+3358 
-3368 PKEPEVKPEDPKEP
+3368 
-3382 EVKPE
+3382 
-3387 DPKEPEVKPE
+3387 
-3397 DPKEPEVKP
+3397 
-3406 EDPKEPE
+3406 
-3413 VKPEDP
+3413 
-3419 KEPEVKPE
+3419 
-3427 DPKEPEVKPEDPK
+3427 
-3440 EPEVKPED
+3440 
-3448 PKEPEVKPEDPK
+3448 
-3460 EPEVKPEDPKEPEV
+3460 
-3474 KPEDPKEPEVKPED
+3474 
-3488 PKEPEVKPEDPKE
+3488 
-3501 PEVKLEK
+3501 K

-3523 VERELPKTGAASPW
+3523 TERELPKTGAASPW
-3537 MVSVGAGISFLVGGV
+3537 MMSVGAGISFLVGGV

>member
-1 MKKSLKCFNVVTIIA
+1 MKKVLKCFNVVTMIT
-16 LLLSITL
+16 LLLSIIL

-30 EIHKKSWDELQGN
+30 TEINKKSWDELQGN
-43 DVRIKAEQVNAEI
+43 DVKIKAEQVNAEI

-73 NTGDTPIQELV
+73 NTGHTPIQELV
-84 LKQNNENEITFLS
+84 MKQNNDNEIMFLP
-97 QSMKVNGEKLPENK
+97 QSMKVNGERLPENK

-124 KLLSSNLKIRDLKS
+124 KLLSSNLKIQDLKS

-162 SVQKDQVQIGSM
+162 SVQKDQVQIGTM
-174 SFDVEGIPSE
+174 SVDVEVIPSE
-184 DKVEATADD
+184 DKVEANADD
-193 EADSSKKSVV
+193 EADSSKKEVGSPVD
-203 PSVNNTTKKV
+203 NATNKA
-213 DEKLKVSVEDTNK
+213 DEKQKASVEDKNK

-232 LVKQP
+232 LVKKP
-237 VTEAEKQ
+237 VAKDEKQ
-244 PEKEVAKQSDA
+244 LEKEKKQSPVAAKQSDT
-255 EVQAASENAS
+255 EVQATSENAS

-270 VGDKQGFG
+270 TGDKQGFG
-278 DPLYSVITAG
+278 DPLYSTIAAG

-297 LGLTTDHYG
+297 LGLTDNYYT
-306 RQSLGYK
+306 RQSVGGK
-313 TNKMTV
+313 VNKKAV
-319 DVDNDDSTF
+319 DIDNDDNTF

-335 PTIPAGSKVK
+335 PNIPAGSKVK

-350 WTAAMGVP
+350 WTAAMGTP
-358 GNITDRKVT
+358 SDARTDYRVSD
-367 EDQVRQPVKMKMGN
+367 EDVRQPVKMKMGN

-395 DYLPYISN
+395 DYLPYIAN
-403 YSGSGAGYVAY
+403 HYSSGAGYVAY
-414 ADVTNVIAQQGISQ
+414 ADVTNVIAKQGISQ
-428 TLTVANV
+428 TVTVANV
-435 PQIKDVTGGGY
+435 PQIKFEKGSGY

-475 QKSTAWTDVSVNKIN
+475 QKSTAWTDISVNKIN

-502 YFSSQGDPAEKDG
+502 YFSSQGDPAENDG

-525 GAGYIKIKN
+525 GLGYQKFKN

-541 ANDSSMTEVQVDGTN
+541 VNDSSMTEVQVDGTN

-581 HFEGPNQ
+581 HLEGPKQ
-588 VKNDLKEAKMR
+588 VKNDLKEGKMR
-599 FRANGATGDI
+599 FRANGGGGDI
-609 YVLNNATFVTEHNA
+609 YVLNNTTFVTEHNA

-634 SAGKEIKEVKAG
+634 SAGKEIKEVKVG
-646 EEITYKIEVKN
+646 EEITYQIEVKN

-674 LDDRLEYVPGSI
+674 LDNRLEYVPGSI
-686 QYVTGSNTGQKTDDA
+686 QYISGSNKGQKTDDA
-701 SDDEAEFVNNQID
+701 NDDEAEFVNNQID
-714 FRIGEGADAKDGGV
+714 FRIGEGADATDGGV
-728 LKPGESAVLT
+728 LQPGESVIIT

-745 SIKSDTTVKNVV
+745 SIQSDTTVKNVV

-763 SAEIKYESEDDAN
+763 STEIKYESEDDAN
-776 VTVTIPKEVPGEI
+776 ITVTTPKEVPGEI
-789 EARKIASNKSPKL
+789 EATKIASNKTPSL

-807 YRITFKNKVKDG
+807 YRITFKNKAKDG

-840 LKAEGVQPEP
+840 LKAEGAKPEP
-850 VELKFENGKIIA
+850 VELKFENGKVIA
-862 KYPAITDMEERSI
+862 KYPEITDMEERSI
-875 VFKTKVKEN
+875 VFKTKVKET
-884 AEIGKEITNKATVS
+884 AKIGEEVVNKAIVS
-898 DKTTSPKNIEEKIT
+898 DKTNPPKNLEEKIT
-912 PQHKAGRIDAKKKA
+912 PQYKAGKIDAKKKA

-933 GEEFEYQI
+933 GEEVEYQI
-941 SFNNTVENG
+941 SFKNTVENG

-956 IEDEIPANLEFIQG
+956 IEDEIPANLEFVQG

-995 PAITDTKER
+995 PEITDTEER

-1009 VKVKEE
+1009 VKVKKE
-1015 AKAGE
+1015 AKVGE
-1020 TIVNKAVVS
+1020 TIVNKAIVS
-1029 DPNGQSEHPEEKVTP
+1029 DPNGQSEHPEEKITP
-1044 DYKDGKVDVDKS
+1044 GYKDGKVDVDKS

-1084 KVMIEDTLPA
+1084 KVMIEDTLPE

-1118 NGKIIA
+1118 NGKVTA
-1124 KYPEITDTEKRSIV
+1124 TYPEITDMEQRSIV
-1138 FKVKVKDSAK
+1138 FRVKVKETAK
-1148 VGEAIVNKAIAK
+1148 VGEAIVNKAVAK

-1166 VDAKVVITPQSKK
+1166 TDAKVVITPQSKK
-1179 GEIAATKVVNNEKPK
+1179 GEIAATKVVNNERPKP
-1194 LGEEIE
+1194 GEEIE

-1207 TVENGKI
+1207 TVENGKL
-1214 AEVRVE
+1214 AEMRVE
-1220 DTIPKGLEYVE
+1220 DAIPTGLEYVE
-1231 NSIKAEGEAPSPV
+1231 NSIKAEGEAPGPV
-1244 ELTVEAGVVKAK
+1244 ELTFEAGVVKAK

-1270 KVKVKEEVEV
+1270 KVKVKEEAKI
-1280 GKEIVNKAI
+1280 GKEIINKAI
-1289 VDDTKHQPI
+1289 VDDTKNPPI

-1303 ITPQHKDGII
+1303 ITPQYKDGII
-1313 NAAKI
+1313 DSKKT

-1356 GLEYVKGSE
+1356 GLEYVKDSE

-1391 TDTKERSIVFTVKVK
+1391 TDTKERSIVFKVKVK
-1406 EEAEIGKEIV
+1406 EEAEVGKEIV
-1416 NQAIVDDTKDSK
+1416 NKAIVDDTKDSK
-1428 KPEAKITPLHKDGKI
+1428 EPEAKITPLHKDGKI
-1443 KAKKSVNNETPK
+1443 KAKKVVNNVSPK

-1486 GLEYVENS
+1486 GLEYVKDS
-1494 LKAEGA
+1494 VKAEGSK
-1500 GPNPVELKMENGK
+1500 PDPVELKVENGK
-1513 VLAKYPEITDIE
+1513 VVAKYPEITDTE
-1525 ERSITFKVKVK
+1525 ERSIVFKVKVK

-1546 NKAIVDD
+1546 NKAIIDD
-1553 TKHDPIN
+1553 SKNKPET
-1560 PKAEITPQYKDGKI
+1560 PKAEITPQ
-1574 EAEKVVNNP
+1574 
-1583 SPKLEE
+1583 
-1589 EVEYRIS
+1589 
-1596 FKNTVEHGK
+1596 
-1605 LAGVIIEDD
+1605 
-1614 LPNGLEYV
+1614 
-1622 KGSLQAEGSKPDP
+1622 
-1635 VELKF
+1635 
-1640 ENGKVLA
+1640 
-1647 KYPEITD
+1647 
-1654 TKERSITF
+1654 
-1662 KVKVKGNVS
+1662 
-1671 DTIINQAIV
+1671 
-1680 SDTKHPP
+1680 
-1687 ETPKAEIIPQHKDG
+1687 HKDG
-1701 KLEAKKVVN
+1701 KVEAKKVVN
-1710 NLLPKLGEE
+1710 NPSPKLGEE

-1739 IEDTLPEGLEYVE
+1739 IED
-1752 NSLKAEGAG
+1752 N
-1761 TDSVELK
+1761 
-1768 FENGKILAKYPEI
+1768 
-1781 TDTKERSITFK
+1781 
-1792 VKVKDEVKIGGKIVN
+1792 
-1807 KAIIDDTKK
+1807 
-1816 EPETPT
+1816 
-1822 AEITPQH
+1822 
-1829 KDGKVEAEKT
+1829 
-1839 VNNPSPKLG
+1839 
-1848 EEIEYRISFKN
+1848 
-1859 TVENGK
+1859 
-1865 LAEVKIEDTLPN
+1865 LPN

-1884 SLQAEGSKPN
+1884 SVKAEGSKPE
-1894 PVELK
+1894 PVELQ

-1912 TDIEERS
+1912 TDTEERS
-1919 IVFKAKVKEDFK
+1919 VVFKAKVKEDFK
-1931 VGEGIVNKVV
+1931 VGDGIVNKVV
-1941 VDDTKDPKTREV
+1941 VDDTKDPTTSEV
-1953 TVTPEYKDGKL
+1953 TITPEYKDGKL

-1975 KLGEEVEYRIN
+1975 KLGEEVEYRIR
-1986 FKNTVENGKLVEV
+1986 FKNTVENGKLTEV

-2015 LQAEGSKP
+2015 LKAEGSKP
-2023 NPVELKFE
+2023 GPVELKVE
-2031 NGKVMAKYPVITDTK
+2031 NGKVMAKYPAITDTK
-2046 ERSIVFK
+2046 ERSIAF
-2053 AKVKEEAEIG
+2053 KVKVKGEAEIG

-2075 THEPEKPYVEIT
+2075 TNEPEQPHVVIT

-2097 EKVANNHK
+2097 QKVVNNHK

-2125 KLAEVNIKDTLPK
+2125 KLAEVNIKDTLPN
-2138 GLEYVEGSITAEGSK
+2138 GLEYVENSVEAEGSK
-2153 PKPVE
+2153 PEPVE
-2158 LKVENGK
+2158 LQVKSNKVM
-2165 VTAKYPAITD
+2165 AKYPAITD
-2175 TEERSIVFK
+2175 TEERSVVFK

-2194 EEIVNEAIVDDTKN
+2194 EEILNEAVVDDTKN
-2208 VPEEPYVPITP
+2208 LPEEPYVPITP

-2239 GEEIEYRI
+2239 GKEIEYRI
-2247 IFNNT
+2247 VFNNT
-2252 VKDGKLAEVKI
+2252 VQDGKLAEVKI
-2263 EDEIPAG
+2263 EDEVPAG

-2277 EKAEGDEPKPV
+2277 EKAEGEEPKPV
-2288 ELKVENGKVIAT
+2288 ELKVENGKVMAK
-2300 YSEIIDTKE
+2300 YSEIMDTKE
-2309 RSIAFKVKV
+2309 RSIVFKVKV

-2340 HPIIEPTAKITP
+2340 HPITEPTAKITP
-2352 QYKDGKVKA
+2352 QYKDGKITA
-2361 DKKVSKKDPK
+2361 HKKVNNHKPK

-2376 EYRISFHNTVKD
+2376 EYRISFSNTVKD

-2397 DEIPSGLEYVKDSL
+2397 DEIPSGLEFVKDSL
-2411 KAEGEEPAP
+2411 KAEGDKPAP
-2420 VELKEEAGKVTA
+2420 VELKEEAGKIIA

-2439 TKERSIIFK
+2439 MKERNIIFK

-2453 SVEVDKA
+2453 DVEVDKA
-2460 IVNKAIVDDTKNPPE
+2460 IVNKAIVDDSQNPVE
-2475 RPEVYITPQHKD
+2475 RPEVEITPEYKD

-2506 VEYQIRFKNTVE
+2506 VEYQISFKNTVE

-2532 TGLEYVKDSLK
+2532 TGLEYVKGSLK
-2543 SEGNEPNPVELK
+2543 AEGNEPNPVELK

-2574 SIIFKVKVTE
+2574 SISFKVKVTE
-2584 VAKVGKKIVNTAI
+2584 AAKIGKAIVNKAI
-2597 VDDDNPKN
+2597 VDDNNPKN

-2624 AEKTVNNPAP
+2624 AEKTVNNDAP

-2659 IKDELPSSLEFVEGS
+2659 IKDELPSGLEFVEGS

-2699 EIVDTK
+2699 EITDTK
-2705 ERSIIFK
+2705 ERSIVFK
-2712 VKVKEKAKVGEE
+2712 VKVKEKAKVGEA
-2724 IVNTAV
+2724 IVNKAV
-2730 VEDTINPP
+2730 VEDTIHPP
-2738 EQPNVTI
+2738 EQPNIAI

-2760 SNQEPKLGEEVEYRI
+2760 SNHEPKLGEEVEYRI
-2775 SFENTVENGRL
+2775 SFENTIENGKL

-2812 PNPVELKVENGKVTV
+2812 PNPVELHVENGKVTA
-2827 KYPEITDM
+2827 KYPEITDT
-2835 KKRSIIFKVKV
+2835 KKRSIIFKAQV
-2846 QETVQVGKEIINKAI
+2846 QESVQVGKEIINKAI

-2928 PAGLEYVKDSLEAVG
+2928 PAGLEYVQDSLKAVG
-2943 DKPVPT
+2943 DKAAPT
-2949 ELKVE
+2949 ELIVE
-2954 NGKVTAKYPEIT
+2954 NGKVIVKYPDIM

-2973 IFKAKVK
+2973 IFKVKVK

-2998 DPNHPVIE
+2998 DPNHPVME

-3014 YKDGQLKAMKAVS
+3014 YKDGKLKATKTVS
-3027 NKEPKLGEEVEYRIS
+3027 NKEPKLGEEIEYRIS
-3042 FKNTV
+3042 FENTV
-3047 ENGKV
+3047 ENGKLAV
-3052 AEVKVEDEIPAGL
+3052 VKVEDEIPAGL

-3070 SLRFEGAEPNP
+3070 SLRFEGAEPHP
-3081 VELKVEFGKVIAKYL
+3081 IELKMEFGKVTAAYL
-3096 DIADRKERSIIFKA
+3096 DIMDTKERSIIFKA
-3110 KVKETVETGEK
+3110 KVKETVKIGEE
-3121 IVNKAIVGDTIN
+3121 IVNKAIVEDT
-3133 QPEEPVVSITPQY
+3133 T
-3146 KDGML
+3146 
-3151 KAEKEVS
+3151 
-3158 NKEPKLGEE
+3158 NK
-3167 VEYRISFKNTV
+3167 
-3178 ENGKLA
+3178 
-3184 EVKIE
+3184 
-3189 DQLPDGLEYVKDS
+3189 
-3202 VKAKGAIEVKVENGK
+3202 
-3217 LTAKYENIIDTKE
+3217 
-3230 RNITFKVKVKEKAGE
+3230 
-3245 EIVNRAIVDDG
+3245 
-3256 INQPLEP
+3256 PLEP
-3263 TVSIKPKEPEVKP
+3263 TVSIKPKEPEV
-3276 EDPKEPEVKPEDPKE
+3276 
-3291 PEVKPEDPKE
+3291 
-3301 PEVKPEDPKEP
+3301 
-3312 EVKPEDPKEPE
+3312 
-3323 VKPEDPK
+3323 
-3330 EPEVKPEDPKEPEV
+3330 
-3344 KPEDP
+3344 
-3349 KEPEVKPED
+3349 
-3358 PKEPEVKPED
+3358 
-3368 PKEPEVKPEDPKEP
+3368 
-3382 EVKPE
+3382 
-3387 DPKEPEVKPE
+3387 
-3397 DPKEPEVKP
+3397 
-3406 EDPKEPE
+3406 
-3413 VKPEDP
+3413 
-3419 KEPEVKPE
+3419 
-3427 DPKEPEVKPEDPK
+3427 
-3440 EPEVKPED
+3440 
-3448 PKEPEVKPEDPK
+3448 
-3460 EPEVKPEDPKEPEV
+3460 
-3474 KPEDPKEPEVKPED
+3474 
-3488 PKEPEVKPEDPKE
+3488 
-3501 PEVKLEK
+3501 
-3508 PEVRLEKL
+3508 
-3516 IKEPQVK
+3516 
-3523 VERELPKTGAASPW
+3523 
-3537 MVSVGAGISFLVGGV
+3537 
-3552 LFVLGRRRKQ
+3552 

>member
-1 MKKSLKCFNVVTIIA
+1 MKQVLKCFNVVTMIT
-16 LLLSITL
+16 LLLSIIL

-30 EIHKKSWDELQGN
+30 TEINKKSWDELQGN
-43 DVRIKAEQVNAEI
+43 DVKIKADQVNAEM
-56 YRGEVAEREHVF
+56 YKGEVAEREHVF
-68 QYTIE
+68 QYKIE
-73 NTGDTPIQELV
+73 NTGDTPIRELV
-84 LKQNNENEITFLS
+84 IKQNNDNGIEFLS
-97 QSMKVNGEKLPENK
+97 QSVKVNGEKLLENK
-111 VADFYVEEKDKGG
+111 VADFYVEEKDNGG
-124 KLLSSNLKIRDLKS
+124 KVLSSNLKIQDLKS

-143 VLIKASRTQH
+143 VLIKARRAQH

-162 SVQKDQVQIGSM
+162 SVQKDQLQIGNM
-174 SFDVEGIPSE
+174 SVDVEGLPSE
-184 DKVEATADD
+184 EKLEANTDD
-193 EADSSKKSVV
+193 EADSSKKAIGS
-203 PSVNNTTKKV
+203 TTDSKTKEV
-213 DEKLKVSVEDTNK
+213 DGKLKVSVEDKN
-226 PTSNTE
+226 TSAQKTE
-232 LVKQP
+232 IEKIKQP
-237 VTEAEKQ
+237 EAEKQ
-244 PEKEVAKQSDA
+244 LEKEKKQSPLAVKQSDA

-270 VGDKQGFG
+270 TGDKQGFG
-278 DPLYSVITAG
+278 DPLYSTIAPG
-288 DLVQTGNVT
+288 NLVQTGNVT
-297 LGLTTDHYG
+297 LGLTSDHYG
-306 RQSLGYK
+306 RQSMGYK

-335 PTIPAGSKVK
+335 PNIPAGSKVK

-350 WTAAMGVP
+350 WTAAMGLP
-358 GNITDRKVT
+358 GNIADRKVT
-367 EDQVRQPVKMKMGN
+367 EDQVRQPVKMRMGN
-381 KQYAEV
+381 KEYAEV
-387 SADSIRKA
+387 TADSIRKA

-414 ADVTNVIAQQGISQ
+414 ADVTNIIAQQGISQ

-475 QKSTAWTDVSVNKIN
+475 QKSTAWTDISVNKIN

-502 YFSSQGDPAEKDG
+502 YFSSQGDPADNDG

-525 GAGYIKIKN
+525 GLGYQKFKN
-534 INGKDND
+534 IKGKDND
-541 ANDSSMTEVQVDGTN
+541 VNDSSMTEVQVDGTN

-581 HFEGPNQ
+581 HLEGPTQ
-588 VKNDLKEAKMR
+588 VKNDLKEGKMR
-599 FRANGATGDI
+599 FRAYGGGGDI

-634 SAGKEIKEVKAG
+634 STGKEVKEIKAG
-646 EEITYKIEVKN
+646 EEFTYQIEVKN

-686 QYVTGSNTGQKTDDA
+686 QYVSGSSKGNKTDDA

-714 FRIGEGADAKDGGV
+714 FRVGEGANAKDGGV
-728 LKPGESAVLT
+728 LKPGESTVIT
-738 FKVKVKE
+738 FKVKVKD
-745 SIKSDTTVKNVV
+745 SVQSDTTVKNVV
-757 AVKGQD
+757 VVKGQD
-763 SAEIKYESEDDAN
+763 SAEIKYETEDDAN
-776 VTVTIPKEVPGEI
+776 VTVTTLKEVPGEI
-789 EARKIASNKSPKL
+789 EARKIASNKTPKL

-807 YRITFKNKVKDG
+807 YRITFKNKTKDG

-833 LEFVKDS
+833 LEYVKDS
-840 LKAEGVQPEP
+840 LKAEGVKPEP
-850 VELKFENGKIIA
+850 VELKFENGKVIA
-862 KYPAITDMEERSI
+862 KYPEIMDMEERSI
-875 VFKTKVKEN
+875 VFKTKVKET
-884 AEIGKEITNKATVS
+884 AKIGEEIVNKATVR
-898 DKTTSPKNIEEKIT
+898 DKTNPPKNLEEKIT
-912 PQHKAGRIDAKKKA
+912 PQHKAGKIAAKKKA

-933 GEEFEYQI
+933 GEEVEYQI
-941 SFNNTVENG
+941 SFKNTVENG
-950 KLEAVT
+950 KLDAVT
-956 IEDEIPANLEFIQG
+956 IEDEIPANLEFVQG

-976 AGPSPVELKV
+976 TEPNPVELKV

-995 PAITDTKER
+995 PEITDTKER
-1004 SIIFK
+1004 SIAFK

-1029 DPNGQSEHPEEKVTP
+1029 EPNGQSEHPEEKITP
-1044 DYKDGKVDVDKS
+1044 DYKYGKVDVEKN

-1070 RITFHNTVENGKLE
+1070 RITFYNTVENGKLE
-1084 KVMIEDTLPA
+1084 TVLVEDTLPK

-1109 PEPVELKME
+1109 PEPVELKVE
-1118 NGKIIA
+1118 DGKVMA
-1124 KYPEITDTEKRSIV
+1124 KYPEIMDTEKRSIV

-1160 DPKHDP
+1160 DPKNEP
-1166 VDAKVVITPQSKK
+1166 VESKVVITPQSKK
-1179 GEIAATKVVNNEKPK
+1179 GEIAATKVVNNKKPK

-1207 TVENGKI
+1207 TVENGKL
-1214 AEVRVE
+1214 ETVRVE

-1231 NSIKAEGEAPSPV
+1231 NSIKAEGEAPEPV
-1244 ELTVEAGVVKAK
+1244 ELAVENGIVKAK
-1256 YIDITDTKERSIVF
+1256 YIDIMDMKERSIVF
-1270 KVKVKEEVEV
+1270 KVKVKEEVKV
-1280 GKEIVNKAI
+1280 DKEIVNKAI
-1289 VDDTKHQPI
+1289 VDDTKNPPI

-1313 NAAKI
+1313 DSKKT

-1336 KNTVENGKLEKVKIE
+1336 KNTVENGKLEKVIIE

-1371 PAPVKLHVKDGK
+1371 PAPLKLSVKDGK
-1383 VIAEYENI
+1383 VIAEYDNI
-1391 TDTKERSIVFTVKVK
+1391 TDMKERSIVFKVKVK
-1406 EEAEIGKEIV
+1406 EEAEVGKEII
-1416 NQAIVDDTKDSK
+1416 NKAIVDDMKDPK
-1428 KPEAKITPLHKDGKI
+1428 EPEAKITPLHKDGKI
-1443 KAKKSVNNETPK
+1443 KAKKIVNNETPKLGEEVEYRISMKNTVKNGKLTDVTVEDTLPEGLEYVENSLKAEGAGIDSVELKFENGKVMAKYPEITDTEERSIVFKVKVKEEVKVGKKIINKATIDDSQNKPVNPTAEITPQYKDGKLEAKKIVNNETPK

-1467 NTVENGKLAEVKIE
+1467 NTVEHGKLTEVKIE
-1481 DTLPE
+1481 D
-1486 GLEYVENS
+1486 N
-1494 LKAEGA
+1494 
-1500 GPNPVELKMENGK
+1500 
-1513 VLAKYPEITDIE
+1513 
-1525 ERSITFKVKVK
+1525 
-1536 EEVKV
+1536 
-1541 GEKIV
+1541 
-1546 NKAIVDD
+1546 
-1553 TKHDPIN
+1553 
-1560 PKAEITPQYKDGKI
+1560 
-1574 EAEKVVNNP
+1574 
-1583 SPKLEE
+1583 
-1589 EVEYRIS
+1589 
-1596 FKNTVEHGK
+1596 
-1605 LAGVIIEDD
+1605 
-1614 LPNGLEYV
+1614 
-1622 KGSLQAEGSKPDP
+1622 
-1635 VELKF
+1635 
-1640 ENGKVLA
+1640 
-1647 KYPEITD
+1647 
-1654 TKERSITF
+1654 
-1662 KVKVKGNVS
+1662 
-1671 DTIINQAIV
+1671 
-1680 SDTKHPP
+1680 
-1687 ETPKAEIIPQHKDG
+1687 
-1701 KLEAKKVVN
+1701 
-1710 NLLPKLGEE
+1710 
-1719 VEYRISFKNTV
+1719 
-1730 ENGKLAEVK
+1730 
-1739 IEDTLPEGLEYVE
+1739 
-1752 NSLKAEGAG
+1752 
-1761 TDSVELK
+1761 
-1768 FENGKILAKYPEI
+1768 
-1781 TDTKERSITFK
+1781 
-1792 VKVKDEVKIGGKIVN
+1792 
-1807 KAIIDDTKK
+1807 
-1816 EPETPT
+1816 
-1822 AEITPQH
+1822 
-1829 KDGKVEAEKT
+1829 
-1839 VNNPSPKLG
+1839 
-1848 EEIEYRISFKN
+1848 
-1859 TVENGK
+1859 
-1865 LAEVKIEDTLPN
+1865 LPN

-1884 SLQAEGSKPN
+1884 SLRAEGTKPD

-1912 TDIEERS
+1912 TDTEERS
-1919 IVFKAKVKEDFK
+1919 IVFKAKVKEEFK
-1931 VGEGIVNKVV
+1931 VGEGLVNKVV
-1941 VDDTKDPKTREV
+1941 VDDTKDPTTSEV
-1953 TVTPEYKDGKL
+1953 TITPEYKDGKL

-1975 KLGEEVEYRIN
+1975 KLGEEVEYRIS

-1999 KVEDEIPAGLE
+1999 TVEDEIPAGLE

-2015 LQAEGSKP
+2015 LKAEGSKP
-2023 NPVELKFE
+2023 SPVELKFE
-2031 NGKVMAKYPVITDTK
+2031 NGKVMAKYLEITDTK
-2046 ERSIVFK
+2046 ERSIIFK
-2053 AKVKEEAEIG
+2053 VRVKEEAEVG

-2075 THEPEKPYVEIT
+2075 KNEPEEPHVEIT
-2087 PQYKDGKIVA
+2087 PQYKDGKIA
-2097 EKVANNHK
+2097 AQKVANNHK

-2111 VEYRIRFKN
+2111 VEYRISFKN

-2125 KLAEVNIKDTLPK
+2125 KLAEVNIKDALPN

-2158 LKVENGK
+2158 LHVKNNKVM
-2165 VTAKYPAITD
+2165 AKYPEITD

-2184 AKVKESVKAG
+2184 AKVKESVKVG

-2208 VPEEPYVPITP
+2208 LPEEPYVPITP

-2263 EDEIPAG
+2263 EDKIPAG
-2270 LEFVQGS
+2270 LEFVEGS
-2277 EKAEGDEPKPV
+2277 EKAEGEEPKPV
-2288 ELKVENGKVIAT
+2288 ELKVENGKVMAK
-2300 YSEIIDTKE
+2300 YSEIMDTQE
-2309 RSIAFKVKV
+2309 RSIVFKVKV
-2318 KDSVAIGKG
+2318 KDSVTIGKD

-2340 HPIIEPTAKITP
+2340 HPVIDPTAKITP
-2352 QYKDGKVKA
+2352 QYKDGKIA
-2361 DKKVSKKDPK
+2361 AHKKVNNHKPK

-2376 EYRISFHNTVKD
+2376 EYRISFNNTVKD

-2397 DEIPSGLEYVKDSL
+2397 DEIPFGLEYVKDSL
-2411 KAEGEEPAP
+2411 KAEGDKPAP
-2420 VELKEEAGKVTA
+2420 VELKEEAGKVSA

-2439 TKERSIIFK
+2439 MKERSIIFK

-2460 IVNKAIVDDTKNPPE
+2460 IVNKAIVDDTKNLPE
-2475 RPEVYITPQHKD
+2475 RPEVDITPQHKD
-2487 GKVKADKKV
+2487 GKFKANKKV

-2506 VEYQIRFKNTVE
+2506 VEYRISFKNTVE

-2532 TGLEYVKDSLK
+2532 NGLEYVKDSLK
-2543 SEGNEPNPVELK
+2543 AEGNEPNPVELK

-2584 VAKVGKKIVNTAI
+2584 AVKVGKKIVNTAI

-2616 EYKDGKLK
+2616 EYKNGKIK

-2647 NVVEHGKVAKVK
+2647 NVVEHGKLAKVK
-2659 IKDELPSSLEFVEGS
+2659 IKDELPNSLEFVEGS
-2674 ERAEGENPKPLH
+2674 ERAEGDNPKPLH

-2699 EIVDTK
+2699 EITDTK
-2705 ERSIIFK
+2705 ERSIVFK
-2712 VKVKEKAKVGEE
+2712 AKVKEKAKIGEA

-2738 EQPNVTI
+2738 EKPNVAI
-2745 QPQYKDGAL
+2745 QPQHKEGVL

-2760 SNQEPKLGEEVEYRI
+2760 SNHEPKLGEEVEYRI
-2775 SFENTVENGRL
+2775 SFENTVENGKL

-2812 PNPVELKVENGKVTV
+2812 PNPVELKVENGKVTA
-2827 KYPEITDM
+2827 KYPEITDT

-2846 QETVQVGKEIINKAI
+2846 QETVQVGKEIINKAV
-2861 VDDNNPTTPPVE
+2861 VDDNNPTNPPVE

-2928 PAGLEYVKDSLEAVG
+2928 PSGLEYVKESLEAVG

-2949 ELKVE
+2949 ELKIE
-2954 NGKVTAKYPEIT
+2954 NGKVTVKYPEIT

-2973 IFKAKVK
+2973 IFKVKVK
-2980 ETVKVGGEI
+2980 ESVKVGEEI

-2998 DPNHPVIE
+2998 DPDHPVME

-3014 YKDGQLKAMKAVS
+3014 YKDGKLKATK
-3027 NKEPKLGEEVEYRIS
+3027 
-3042 FKNTV
+3042 TV
-3047 ENGKV
+3047 N
-3052 AEVKVEDEIPAGL
+3052 
-3065 EYVQD
+3065 
-3070 SLRFEGAEPNP
+3070 
-3081 VELKVEFGKVIAKYL
+3081 
-3096 DIADRKERSIIFKA
+3096 
-3110 KVKETVETGEK
+3110 
-3121 IVNKAIVGDTIN
+3121 
-3133 QPEEPVVSITPQY
+3133 
-3146 KDGML
+3146 
-3151 KAEKEVS
+3151 

-3184 EVKIE
+3184 EVKVE
-3189 DQLPDGLEYVKDS
+3189 DEIPAGLEYVQDS
-3202 VKAKGAIEVKVENGK
+3202 IRFEGAEPNPIELKMEFGKVI
-3217 LTAKYENIIDTKE
+3217 AKYLEITDTKE
-3230 RNITFKVKVKEKAGE
+3230 RSIIFKVKVKAAPSKG
-3245 EIVNRAIVDDG
+3245 ITNRAVVDDK
-3256 INQPLEP
+3256 INPPLEP
-3263 TVSIKPKEPEVKP
+3263 TVTILPKTKEDLKIPEEPKEPEVKPEEPKEPKEPEVKP
-3276 EDPKEPEVKPEDPKE
+3276 EDPKEPKEPEVKPEEPKE
-3291 PEVKPEDPKE
+3291 PEVKPEEPKE
-3301 PEVKPEDPKEP
+3301 PEVKP
-3312 EVKPEDPKEPE
+3312 
-3323 VKPEDPK
+3323 
-3330 EPEVKPEDPKEPEV
+3330 
-3344 KPEDP
+3344 
-3349 KEPEVKPED
+3349 
-3358 PKEPEVKPED
+3358 
-3368 PKEPEVKPEDPKEP
+3368 
-3382 EVKPE
+3382 
-3387 DPKEPEVKPE
+3387 
-3397 DPKEPEVKP
+3397 
-3406 EDPKEPE
+3406 
-3413 VKPEDP
+3413 
-3419 KEPEVKPE
+3419 
-3427 DPKEPEVKPEDPK
+3427 
-3440 EPEVKPED
+3440 
-3448 PKEPEVKPEDPK
+3448 
-3460 EPEVKPEDPKEPEV
+3460 
-3474 KPEDPKEPEVKPED
+3474 
-3488 PKEPEVKPEDPKE
+3488 
-3501 PEVKLEK
+3501 EK

-3523 VERELPKTGAASPW
+3523 VEKELPKTGAAHSW
-3537 MVSVGAGISFLVGGV
+3537 MMSVGAGISFLVGGV

>member
-193 EADSSKKSVV
+193 EADSSKEEVG
-203 PSVNNTTKKV
+203 PSPDSTTKKIT
-213 DEKLKVSVEDTNK
+213 EKLKVSVEDKNK
-226 PTSNTE
+226 STSKTE
-232 LVKQP
+232 LPKQP

-244 PEKEVAKQSDA
+244 PEKEVAKQSNA

-278 DPLYSVITAG
+278 DPLYSTIAAG
-288 DLVQTGNVT
+288 NLVQTGNVT

-335 PTIPAGSKVK
+335 PNIPAGSKVK

-358 GNITDRKVT
+358 GNIANRKVT

-381 KQYAEV
+381 KEYTEV

-395 DYLPYISN
+395 DSLPYISN

-414 ADVTNVIAQQGISQ
+414 ADVTDVIAQQGISQ

-475 QKSTAWTDVSVNKIN
+475 QKSTAWTDISVNKIN

-502 YFSSQGDPAEKDG
+502 YFSSQGDPAEKDI

-525 GAGYIKIKN
+525 GAGYVKIKN

-541 ANDSSMTEVQVDGTN
+541 VNDSSMTEVQVDGTN

-581 HFEGPNQ
+581 HLEGPNQ

-646 EEITYKIEVKN
+646 EEITYQIEVKN

-728 LKPGESAVLT
+728 LKPGESAILT

-819 RLDVLTIEDELPSS
+819 RLDVLTIEDKLPSS

-875 VFKTKVKEN
+875 VFKTKVKET
-884 AEIGKEITNKATVS
+884 AKIGEEIVNKAIVS
-898 DKTTSPKNIEEKIT
+898 DKTNPPKNIEEKIT
-912 PQHKAGRIDAKKKA
+912 PQHKAGKIDAKKKA

-956 IEDEIPANLEFIQG
+956 IEDEIPANLEFVQG

-986 ENGKVIAKY
+986 ENGKIIAKY
-995 PAITDTKER
+995 PEITDTKER

-1084 KVMIEDTLPA
+1084 NVLVEDTLPKD
-1094 GVEYVKDSLKAEGIK
+1094 VEYVKDSLKAEGIK

-1118 NGKIIA
+1118 DGKIIA
-1124 KYPEITDTEKRSIV
+1124 KYPEITDMEKRSIV

-1148 VGEAIVNKAIAK
+1148 VGEVIVNKAIAK

-1207 TVENGKI
+1207 MVENGKL

-1371 PAPVKLHVKDGK
+1371 PAPVKLHVKGGK

-1391 TDTKERSIVFTVKVK
+1391 TDTKERSIVFKVKVK
-1406 EEAEIGKEIV
+1406 EEAEVGKEIV

-1428 KPEAKITPLHKDGKI
+1428 KPEAKITPLHKDGKM

-1486 GLEYVENS
+1486 GVEYVENS

-1589 EVEYRIS
+1589 EVVEYRIS

-1605 LAGVIIEDD
+1605 LAEVIIEDD
-1614 LPNGLEYV
+1614 LPNGLKYV
-1622 KGSLQAEGSKPDP
+1622 KGSLQAEGSKPNP

-1671 DTIINQAIV
+1671 DTIVNEAIV

-1768 FENGKILAKYPEI
+1768 FENGKIMAKYPEI

-1792 VKVKDEVKIGGKIVN
+1792 VKVKDEVKIGEKIVN

-1912 TDIEERS
+1912 TGIEERS

-1941 VDDTKDPKTREV
+1941 VDDMKDPKTREV

-2184 AKVKESVKAG
+2184 AKVKE
-2194 EEIVNEAIVDDTKN
+2194 IVNEAIVDDTKN

-2226 EARKEVSNHEPKL
+2226 EARKEVSNYEPKL

-2277 EKAEGDEPKPV
+2277 EKAEGAEPKPM

-2300 YSEIIDTKE
+2300 YAEIMDTEE
-2309 RSIAFKVKV
+2309 RSIVFKVKV
-2318 KDSVAIGKG
+2318 KESVTIGKA

-2340 HPIIEPTAKITP
+2340 HPTIEPTAKITP
-2352 QYKDGKVKA
+2352 QYKDGKIIA
-2361 DKKVSKKDPK
+2361 HKKVNNDKPK

-2376 EYRISFHNTVKD
+2376 EYRISFSNTVKD

-2411 KAEGEEPAP
+2411 KAEGDKPAP

-2453 SVEVDKA
+2453 TAEVDKA
-2460 IVNKAIVDDTKNPPE
+2460 IVNRAIVDDTKNPPE
-2475 RPEVYITPQHKD
+2475 RPEVEITPQYKD
-2487 GKVKADKKV
+2487 GKVKADKNV

-2506 VEYQIRFKNTVE
+2506 VEYRISFKNTVE

-2532 TGLEYVKDSLK
+2532 AGLEYVKDSLK
-2543 SEGNEPNPVELK
+2543 AEGNEPNPVELK
-2555 EEAGKITAKYENI
+2555 EEDGKITAKYENI

-2574 SIIFKVKVTE
+2574 SISFKVKVTE
-2584 VAKVGKKIVNTAI
+2584 AVKVGKTIVNKAI
-2597 VDDDNPKN
+2597 VDDHNPKN
-2605 PPQKPEAIITP
+2605 PQQKPEAIITP

-2634 KLGEEVEYRITFR
+2634 KLGEEVEYRITLR

-2659 IKDELPSSLEFVEGS
+2659 IKDELPTGLEFVEGS

-2730 VEDTINPP
+2730 VKDTINPP

-2760 SNQEPKLGEEVEYRI
+2760 SNKEPKLGEEVEYRI

-2812 PNPVELKVENGKVTV
+2812 PNPVELKVENGKVTA

-2861 VDDNNPTTPPVE
+2861 VDDNNPTTPPIE

-2943 DKPVPT
+2943 DNPVPT

-3014 YKDGQLKAMKAVS
+3014 YKDGKLKATKAVS

-3096 DIADRKERSIIFKA
+3096 DIADMKERSIIFKA

-3368 PKEPEVKPEDPKEP
+3368 PKEPEVKPEDLKEP

-3387 DPKEPEVKPE
+3387 NPKK
-3397 DPKEPEVKP
+3397 
-3406 EDPKEPE
+3406 
-3413 VKPEDP
+3413 
-3419 KEPEVKPE
+3419 
-3427 DPKEPEVKPEDPK
+3427 
-3440 EPEVKPED
+3440 
-3448 PKEPEVKPEDPK
+3448 
-3460 EPEVKPEDPKEPEV
+3460 
-3474 KPEDPKEPEVKPED
+3474 
-3488 PKEPEVKPEDPKE
+3488 

-3537 MVSVGAGISFLVGGV
+3537 MMSVGAGISFLVGGV

>member
-193 EADSSKKSVV
+193 EADSSKEEVG
-203 PSVNNTTKKV
+203 PSPDSTTKKIT
-213 DEKLKVSVEDTNK
+213 EKLKVSVEDKNK
-226 PTSNTE
+226 STSKTE
-232 LVKQP
+232 LPKQP

-244 PEKEVAKQSDA
+244 PEKEVAKQSNA

-278 DPLYSVITAG
+278 DPLYSTIAAG
-288 DLVQTGNVT
+288 NLVQTGNVT

-335 PTIPAGSKVK
+335 PNIPAGSKVK

-358 GNITDRKVT
+358 GNIANRKVT

-381 KQYAEV
+381 KEYTEV

-395 DYLPYISN
+395 DSLPYISN

-414 ADVTNVIAQQGISQ
+414 ADVTDVIAQQGISQ

-475 QKSTAWTDVSVNKIN
+475 QKSTAWTDISVNKIN

-502 YFSSQGDPAEKDG
+502 YFSSQGDPAEKDI

-525 GAGYIKIKN
+525 GAGYVKIKN

-541 ANDSSMTEVQVDGTN
+541 VNDSSMTEVQVDGTN

-581 HFEGPNQ
+581 HLEGPNQ

-646 EEITYKIEVKN
+646 EEITYQIEVKN

-728 LKPGESAVLT
+728 LKPGESAILT

-819 RLDVLTIEDELPSS
+819 RLDVLTIEDKLPSS

-875 VFKTKVKEN
+875 VFKTKVKET
-884 AEIGKEITNKATVS
+884 AKIGEEIVNKAIVS
-898 DKTTSPKNIEEKIT
+898 DKTNPPKNIEEKI
-912 PQHKAGRIDAKKKA
+912 
-926 TNKKPKL
+926 
-933 GEEFEYQI
+933 
-941 SFNNTVENG
+941 
-950 KLEAVT
+950 
-956 IEDEIPANLEFIQG
+956 
-970 SERAEG
+970 
-976 AGPSPVELKV
+976 
-986 ENGKVIAKY
+986 
-995 PAITDTKER
+995 
-1004 SIIFK
+1004 
-1009 VKVKEE
+1009 
-1015 AKAGE
+1015 
-1020 TIVNKAVVS
+1020 
-1029 DPNGQSEHPEEKVTP
+1029 TP

-1084 KVMIEDTLPA
+1084 NVLVEDTLPKD
-1094 GVEYVKDSLKAEGIK
+1094 VEYVKDSLKAEGIK

-1118 NGKIIA
+1118 DGKIIA
-1124 KYPEITDTEKRSIV
+1124 KYPEITDMEKRSIV

-1148 VGEAIVNKAIAK
+1148 VGEVIVNKAIAK

-1207 TVENGKI
+1207 MVENGKL

-1391 TDTKERSIVFTVKVK
+1391 TDTKERSIVFKVKVK
-1406 EEAEIGKEIV
+1406 EEAEVGKEIV

-1486 GLEYVENS
+1486 GVEYVENS

-1605 LAGVIIEDD
+1605 LAEVIIEDD

-1622 KGSLQAEGSKPDP
+1622 KGSLQAEGSKPNP

-1671 DTIINQAIV
+1671 DTIVNQAIV

-1739 IEDTLPEGLEYVE
+1739 IEDQLP
-1752 NSLKAEGAG
+1752 A
-1761 TDSVELK
+1761 
-1768 FENGKILAKYPEI
+1768 
-1781 TDTKERSITFK
+1781 
-1792 VKVKDEVKIGGKIVN
+1792 
-1807 KAIIDDTKK
+1807 
-1816 EPETPT
+1816 
-1822 AEITPQH
+1822 
-1829 KDGKVEAEKT
+1829 
-1839 VNNPSPKLG
+1839 
-1848 EEIEYRISFKN
+1848 
-1859 TVENGK
+1859 
-1865 LAEVKIEDTLPN
+1865 
-1877 GLEYVKD
+1877 
-1884 SLQAEGSKPN
+1884 
-1894 PVELK
+1894 
-1899 VKDGK
+1899 
-1904 VIAKYPEI
+1904 
-1912 TDIEERS
+1912 
-1919 IVFKAKVKEDFK
+1919 
-1931 VGEGIVNKVV
+1931 
-1941 VDDTKDPKTREV
+1941 
-1953 TVTPEYKDGKL
+1953 
-1964 KAEKFV
+1964 
-1970 NNKKP
+1970 
-1975 KLGEEVEYRIN
+1975 
-1986 FKNTVENGKLVEV
+1986 
-1999 KVEDEIPAGLE
+1999 
-2010 YVENS
+2010 
-2015 LQAEGSKP
+2015 
-2023 NPVELKFE
+2023 
-2031 NGKVMAKYPVITDTK
+2031 
-2046 ERSIVFK
+2046 
-2053 AKVKEEAEIG
+2053 
-2063 KEIVNKAIVVDT
+2063 
-2075 THEPEKPYVEIT
+2075 
-2087 PQYKDGKIVA
+2087 
-2097 EKVANNHK
+2097 
-2105 PKLGEE
+2105 
-2111 VEYRIRFKN
+2111 
-2120 TVENG
+2120 
-2125 KLAEVNIKDTLPK
+2125 
-2138 GLEYVEGSITAEGSK
+2138 
-2153 PKPVE
+2153 
-2158 LKVENGK
+2158 
-2165 VTAKYPAITD
+2165 
-2175 TEERSIVFK
+2175 
-2184 AKVKESVKAG
+2184 
-2194 EEIVNEAIVDDTKN
+2194 
-2208 VPEEPYVPITP
+2208 
-2219 QYKDGKI
+2219 
-2226 EARKEVSNHEPKL
+2226 
-2239 GEEIEYRI
+2239 
-2247 IFNNT
+2247 
-2252 VKDGKLAEVKI
+2252 
-2263 EDEIPAG
+2263 
-2270 LEFVQGS
+2270 
-2277 EKAEGDEPKPV
+2277 
-2288 ELKVENGKVIAT
+2288 
-2300 YSEIIDTKE
+2300 
-2309 RSIAFKVKV
+2309 
-2318 KDSVAIGKG
+2318 
-2327 ITNKAIIHVDDPN
+2327 
-2340 HPIIEPTAKITP
+2340 
-2352 QYKDGKVKA
+2352 
-2361 DKKVSKKDPK
+2361 
-2371 LGEEI
+2371 
-2376 EYRISFHNTVKD
+2376 
-2388 GKLAEVKIE
+2388 
-2397 DEIPSGLEYVKDSL
+2397 GLEYVKDSL
-2411 KAEGEEPAP
+2411 KAEG
-2420 VELKEEAGKVTA
+2420 
-2432 KYENITD
+2432 
-2439 TKERSIIFK
+2439 
-2448 VKVKD
+2448 
-2453 SVEVDKA
+2453 
-2460 IVNKAIVDDTKNPPE
+2460 
-2475 RPEVYITPQHKD
+2475 
-2487 GKVKADKKV
+2487 
-2496 SKKDPKLGEE
+2496 
-2506 VEYQIRFKNTVE
+2506 
-2518 NGKLAEV
+2518 
-2525 KIEDQLP
+2525 
-2532 TGLEYVKDSLK
+2532 
-2543 SEGNEPNPVELK
+2543 NEPNPVELK
-2555 EEAGKITAKYENI
+2555 EEDGKITAKYENI

-2574 SIIFKVKVTE
+2574 SISFKVKVTE
-2584 VAKVGKKIVNTAI
+2584 AVKVGKTIVNKAI
-2597 VDDDNPKN
+2597 VDDHNPKN
-2605 PPQKPEAIITP
+2605 PLQKPEAIITP

-2624 AEKTVNNPAP
+2624 AEKTVNNSAP

-2659 IKDELPSSLEFVEGS
+2659 IKDELPTGLEFVEGS

-2738 EQPNVTI
+2738 EQPNIAI

-2760 SNQEPKLGEEVEYRI
+2760 SNHEPKLGEEVEYRI

-2800 YVQDSIKSDGPE
+2800 YVQDSIKSDGSE
-2812 PNPVELKVENGKVTV
+2812 PNPVELKVENGKVTA

-3014 YKDGQLKAMKAVS
+3014 YKDGKLKATKAVS

-3110 KVKETVETGEK
+3110 KVKETVETGKK

-3301 PEVKPEDPKEP
+3301 PKEP

-3448 PKEPEVKPEDPK
+3448 LKEPEVKPENPK
-3460 EPEVKPEDPKEPEV
+3460 K
-3474 KPEDPKEPEVKPED
+3474 
-3488 PKEPEVKPEDPKE
+3488 

-3537 MVSVGAGISFLVGGV
+3537 MMSVGAGISFLVGGV

>member
-143 VLIKASRTQH
+143 VLIKASRTQQ

-174 SFDVEGIPSE
+174 SVDVEGIPSE
-184 DKVEATADD
+184 EKVEANADD
-193 EADSSKKSVV
+193 EADSSKKEVG
-203 PSVNNTTKKV
+203 PSADSTTKKV
-213 DEKLKVSVEDTNK
+213 DEKLKVSVEDKNK
-226 PTSNTE
+226 STSKTE
-232 LVKQP
+232 LPKQL
-237 VTEAEKQ
+237 VAEDEKQ
-244 PEKEVAKQSDA
+244 PEKEAAKQSNA

-278 DPLYSVITAG
+278 DPLYSTIAAG

-297 LGLTTDHYG
+297 LGLKDNHYTRLSMGKQSNKTTV
-306 RQSLGYK
+306 
-313 TNKMTV
+313 N
-319 DVDNDDSTF
+319 VDNDVTTF

-335 PTIPAGSKVK
+335 PNIPAGSKVK

-350 WTAAMGVP
+350 WTAAMGTPNSTYKDYRVS
-358 GNITDRKVT
+358 D
-367 EDQVRQPVKMKMGN
+367 EDVRQPVKMKMGN
-381 KQYAEV
+381 KEYAEV

-395 DYLPYISN
+395 NSLPYISN

-414 ADVTNVIAQQGISQ
+414 ADVTNVIAKQGISQ
-428 TLTVANV
+428 TVTVANI
-435 PQIKDVTGGGY
+435 PQIKFENGGGY

-465 DMKIWEGLVS
+465 DMKIWEGLVA
-475 QKSTAWTDVSVNKIN
+475 QKDAVNWTGININHIN
-490 TPKEGAFKAKFS
+490 TPKDGAFKAKFS
-502 YFSSQGDPAEKDG
+502 YFSSQGDPAEDKGIVKDG

-525 GAGYIKIKN
+525 GYGYVKLKN
-534 INGKDND
+534 IDGKDD
-541 ANDSSMTEVQVDGTN
+541 DVNDSTMTEIQVDGTN

-581 HFEGPNQ
+581 HLEGPSQ
-588 VKNDLKEAKMR
+588 VKNDLTSGNIHFKAKY
-599 FRANGATGDI
+599 ATGDI

-634 SAGKEIKEVKAG
+634 STGKEIKEVKAG

-728 LKPGESAVLT
+728 LKPGESAILT

-819 RLDVLTIEDELPSS
+819 RLDVLTIEDELPGS
-833 LEFVKDS
+833 LEYVKDS
-840 LKAEGVQPEP
+840 LKAEGEKPEP

-862 KYPAITDMEERSI
+862 KYPEIADMEERSI
-875 VFKTKVKEN
+875 VFKTKVKET
-884 AEIGKEITNKATVS
+884 AKIGEEIVNKAIVS
-898 DKTTSPKNIEEKIT
+898 DKTNPPKNIEEKIT
-912 PQHKAGRIDAKKKA
+912 PQHKAGKIDAKKKA

-970 SERAEG
+970 SERTEG
-976 AGPSPVELKV
+976 AGPNPVELKV
-986 ENGKVIAKY
+986 ENGKIIAKY
-995 PAITDTKER
+995 PEITDTKER

-1029 DPNGQSEHPEEKVTP
+1029 DPNVQSEHPEEKITP
-1044 DYKDGKVDVDKS
+1044 GYKDGKVTIDKS

-1118 NGKIIA
+1118 NGKVTA
-1124 KYPEITDTEKRSIV
+1124 TYSEITDMEQRSIV

-1207 TVENGKI
+1207 TVENGKL

-1220 DTIPKGLEYVE
+1220 DMIPKGLEYVE
-1231 NSIKAEGEAPSPV
+1231 NSIKAEGEAPGPV
-1244 ELTVEAGVVKAK
+1244 ELAVEAGVVKAK

-1270 KVKVKEEVEV
+1270 KVKVKEEAEV

-1313 NAAKI
+1313 DATKI
-1318 VDNPS
+1318 VDNPT

-1336 KNTVENGKLEKVKIE
+1336 KNTVENGKLEKVTIE

-1391 TDTKERSIVFTVKVK
+1391 TDTKERSIVFKVKVK
-1406 EEAEIGKEIV
+1406 EEAEVGKEII
-1416 NQAIVDDTKDSK
+1416 NKAIVDDTKDSK
-1428 KPEAKITPLHKDGKI
+1428 EPEAKITPLHKDGKM

-1467 NTVENGKLAEVKIE
+1467 NTVKNGKLAEVKIE

-1486 GLEYVENS
+1486 GVEYVENS

-1513 VLAKYPEITDIE
+1513 VLAKYPEITDTE

-1574 EAEKVVNNP
+1574 EAKKVVNNP

-1589 EVEYRIS
+1589 EIEYRIS

-1605 LAGVIIEDD
+1605 LTEVIINDD
-1614 LPNGLEYV
+1614 LPNELEYV
-1622 KGSLQAEGSKPDP
+1622 KDSLKAEGSKPDP
-1635 VELKF
+1635 VELKV
-1640 ENGKVLA
+1640 ENGKVVA

-1662 KVKVKGNVS
+1662 KVKVKGNVN
-1671 DTIINQAIV
+1671 DTIVNEAIV

-1687 ETPKAEIIPQHKDG
+1687 ETPKVEIIPQHKDG

-1739 IEDTLPEGLEYVE
+1739 IKDTLPEGVEYVE
-1752 NSLKAEGAG
+1752 NSVKAEGSKP
-1761 TDSVELK
+1761 DPVELK
-1768 FENGKILAKYPEI
+1768 VENGKVMAKYPEI
-1781 TDTKERSITFK
+1781 TDTEERSITFK
-1792 VKVKDEVKIGGKIVN
+1792 VKVKDEVKVGKKIVN
-1807 KAIIDDTKK
+1807 KAIIDDTKN
-1816 EPETPT
+1816 EPETPR

-1829 KDGKVEAEKT
+1829 KDGKVKAEKV
-1839 VNNPSPKLG
+1839 VNNPAPKLG
-1848 EEIEYRISFKN
+1848 EEVEYRISFKN

-1865 LAEVKIEDTLPN
+1865 LTEVKIEDSLPN

-1884 SLQAEGSKPN
+1884 SVKAEGAKPE
-1894 PVELK
+1894 PVELQ

-1912 TDIEERS
+1912 MDTEERS

-1931 VGEGIVNKVV
+1931 VGDGIVNKVV
-1941 VDDTKDPKTREV
+1941 VDDMKDPTTSEV

-2015 LQAEGSKP
+2015 VKAEGSKP
-2023 NPVELKFE
+2023 DPVELKVE
-2031 NGKVMAKYPVITDTK
+2031 NGKVMAKYLEITDTK

-2075 THEPEKPYVEIT
+2075 KNEPEEPYVEIT
-2087 PQYKDGKIVA
+2087 PQYKDGKVVA
-2097 EKVANNHK
+2097 QKVANNHK

-2120 TVENG
+2120 TIENG

-2184 AKVKESVKAG
+2184 AKVKESVKVG

-2376 EYRISFHNTVKD
+2376 EYRISFSNTVKD

-2411 KAEGEEPAP
+2411 KAEGDEPAP

-2475 RPEVYITPQHKD
+2475 RPEVDITPQHKD

-2506 VEYQIRFKNTVE
+2506 V
-2518 NGKLAEV
+2518 
-2525 KIEDQLP
+2525 
-2532 TGLEYVKDSLK
+2532 
-2543 SEGNEPNPVELK
+2543 
-2555 EEAGKITAKYENI
+2555 
-2568 TDTAER
+2568 
-2574 SIIFKVKVTE
+2574 
-2584 VAKVGKKIVNTAI
+2584 
-2597 VDDDNPKN
+2597 
-2605 PPQKPEAIITP
+2605 
-2616 EYKDGKLK
+2616 
-2624 AEKTVNNPAP
+2624 
-2634 KLGEEVEYRITFR
+2634 
-2647 NVVEHGKVAKVK
+2647 
-2659 IKDELPSSLEFVEGS
+2659 
-2674 ERAEGENPKPLH
+2674 
-2686 VKVKNGIVLAEYP
+2686 
-2699 EIVDTK
+2699 
-2705 ERSIIFK
+2705 
-2712 VKVKEKAKVGEE
+2712 
-2724 IVNTAV
+2724 
-2730 VEDTINPP
+2730 
-2738 EQPNVTI
+2738 
-2745 QPQYKDGAL
+2745 
-2754 QAEKTV
+2754 
-2760 SNQEPKLGEEVEYRI
+2760 
-2775 SFENTVENGRL
+2775 
-2786 TEVKVEDEIPAGLE
+2786 
-2800 YVQDSIKSDGPE
+2800 
-2812 PNPVELKVENGKVTV
+2812 
-2827 KYPEITDM
+2827 
-2835 KKRSIIFKVKV
+2835 
-2846 QETVQVGKEIINKAI
+2846 
-2861 VDDNNPTTPPVE
+2861 
-2873 SLIPITPQY
+2873 
-2882 KDGKLEARKE
+2882 
-2892 VSNHEPK
+2892 
-2899 LGEEIEYRIT
+2899 
-2909 FNGTVDGGKLVDVK
+2909 
-2923 IEDEI
+2923 
-2928 PAGLEYVKDSLEAVG
+2928 
-2943 DKPVPT
+2943 
-2949 ELKVE
+2949 
-2954 NGKVTAKYPEIT
+2954 
-2966 DTKERSI
+2966 
-2973 IFKAKVK
+2973 
-2980 ETVKVGGEI
+2980 
-2989 TNKAIIHVD
+2989 
-2998 DPNHPVIE
+2998 
-3006 PTATIKPE
+3006 
-3014 YKDGQLKAMKAVS
+3014 
-3027 NKEPKLGEEVEYRIS
+3027 
-3042 FKNTV
+3042 
-3047 ENGKV
+3047 
-3052 AEVKVEDEIPAGL
+3052 
-3065 EYVQD
+3065 
-3070 SLRFEGAEPNP
+3070 
-3081 VELKVEFGKVIAKYL
+3081 
-3096 DIADRKERSIIFKA
+3096 
-3110 KVKETVETGEK
+3110 
-3121 IVNKAIVGDTIN
+3121 
-3133 QPEEPVVSITPQY
+3133 
-3146 KDGML
+3146 
-3151 KAEKEVS
+3151 
-3158 NKEPKLGEE
+3158 
-3167 VEYRISFKNTV
+3167 
-3178 ENGKLA
+3178 
-3184 EVKIE
+3184 
-3189 DQLPDGLEYVKDS
+3189 
-3202 VKAKGAIEVKVENGK
+3202 
-3217 LTAKYENIIDTKE
+3217 
-3230 RNITFKVKVKEKAGE
+3230 
-3245 EIVNRAIVDDG
+3245 
-3256 INQPLEP
+3256 
-3263 TVSIKPKEPEVKP
+3263 
-3276 EDPKEPEVKPEDPKE
+3276 
-3291 PEVKPEDPKE
+3291 
-3301 PEVKPEDPKEP
+3301 
-3312 EVKPEDPKEPE
+3312 
-3323 VKPEDPK
+3323 
-3330 EPEVKPEDPKEPEV
+3330 
-3344 KPEDP
+3344 
-3349 KEPEVKPED
+3349 
-3358 PKEPEVKPED
+3358 
-3368 PKEPEVKPEDPKEP
+3368 
-3382 EVKPE
+3382 
-3387 DPKEPEVKPE
+3387 
-3397 DPKEPEVKP
+3397 
-3406 EDPKEPE
+3406 
-3413 VKPEDP
+3413 
-3419 KEPEVKPE
+3419 
-3427 DPKEPEVKPEDPK
+3427 
-3440 EPEVKPED
+3440 
-3448 PKEPEVKPEDPK
+3448 
-3460 EPEVKPEDPKEPEV
+3460 
-3474 KPEDPKEPEVKPED
+3474 
-3488 PKEPEVKPEDPKE
+3488 
-3501 PEVKLEK
+3501 
-3508 PEVRLEKL
+3508 
-3516 IKEPQVK
+3516 
-3523 VERELPKTGAASPW
+3523 
-3537 MVSVGAGISFLVGGV
+3537 
-3552 LFVLGRRRKQ
+3552 